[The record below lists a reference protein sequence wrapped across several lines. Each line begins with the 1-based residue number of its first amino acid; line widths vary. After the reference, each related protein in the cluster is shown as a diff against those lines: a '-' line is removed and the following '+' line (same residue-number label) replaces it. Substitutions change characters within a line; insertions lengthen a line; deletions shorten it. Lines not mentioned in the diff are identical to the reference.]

1 MKNKKRSTILG
12 NLEETVAS
20 QPVSGKEEQRQA
32 QRMSRESILNSIGSM
47 AQGGSG
53 DRSPINA
60 AYEQRQAA
68 REQARADRYQS
79 LVRDAQSLFDE
90 NGKLNSGVTTQRLG
104 QLSQRT
110 REVYR
115 ERTEGNEKFLRDLD
129 SYLQRLAAG
138 QLASGMT
145 RKLLPQEQRDALRD
159 QIAGQ
164 APWDQTGTRRRSG
177 AGTTT
182 TGSPAMQKWLTPQEQ
197 EEAAERE
204 ASGYVSPESY
214 AASIRANEAA
224 AQRIRARSRT
234 GANGSHLRA
243 ADGGGSLTEQQQALV
258 DDLMQRSARSRME
271 AEAEAART
279 AAFRGSDYWLERA
292 NELEAKNRESRS
304 SYGGMM
310 QGGTAFRE
318 TPEFTRAERQ
328 ELDRARENYYYTKNA
343 ERWGSMPED
352 LRQKALEAAGYTTDS
367 VLAWQS
373 GDEAALAGMDPEQR
387 AQRQRDQRARRNE
400 IAAILAG
407 AGYEPEEVIEY
418 ASRLRNAEQM
428 GERTTAAADWA
439 TQNVGTGILGTVG
452 TYATNLLSPVGA
464 VGILA
469 QKIFRGGAGAAEYR
483 PVDYNTPSMYLSQGT
498 SAIRGAVGGQM
509 GAVGKFAYDTVN
521 SAVDSA
527 ARMLVGRVIGA
538 GLMPDAA
545 ASEAATER
553 LSKFVSG
560 FISTQM
566 SGEVFANSFVQA
578 KENGSTDADALLD
591 SVTSAVI
598 EGLTEKYSVEA
609 ILSNPNGLTWTA
621 LRNSFLSE
629 GSEEMASDFLNTIY
643 DELKNGDDSELR
655 TQYRELL
662 AGGATENDAFNRVFG
677 DYVKQVV
684 LDGLAGGLSGIA
696 MSGAAELGE
705 SWRYGQSGVYS
716 DPENAAALVREA
728 LELDPENRTA
738 LAARGRVEAG
748 AGLTGRQAKELTRN
762 NDARIAMQ
770 EAAGTSAVPTADEQ
784 LAEELYRQYGET
796 AGAAAAQQNED
807 LAAELQREY
816 GPVYRQNRALEAQEA
831 AAQKS
836 AVPADRSGTEAPA
849 APRRTAQEPTNGAE
863 RQITSR
869 TGKGG
874 GAARQAAETGTAEQK
889 APAAQERKRTGYVQ
903 PAGGTP
909 VAGTDV
915 VRVERAGDDGL
926 TLLRADGSTT
936 TLDAAKTAGTALE
949 VLRAAEELPEYKD
962 PLTLNGMLRAYEGYL
977 GGGQS
982 TPARAEDFLDSYA
995 IALTAG
1001 AEGESRSVLAGI
1013 TEDSRLRSAIE
1024 TGYRR
1029 GAELAKGQSL
1039 ARHLGSAGA
1048 AALEA
1053 HGYRYPEEFGAFYQ
1067 AGQEGLSFLEAKR
1080 MAGVSG
1086 LGEVR
1091 KAVFTAAW
1099 EAGRKD
1105 GNDYEE
1111 TSGYDLGFEDGSRY
1125 AVSDDGGQ
1133 RAAGVGA
1140 RGQAGAVEEGA
1151 GGSESREGGRVGG
1164 RGAGHEGARTDLKK
1178 LGVASGTDAVQRVV
1192 RRERHDYGGEV
1203 ITVSD
1208 RLEVY
1213 GADGKKTTVQAISTG
1228 KDVILR
1234 EGDPMYGQHRLHEL
1248 EHVRQRSMTDE
1259 EITAAFKEKTKDL
1272 PDGKVRSILRAYALD
1287 YYGLYGEDSTTMG
1300 DIYREYLA
1308 DRAAGIPQKET
1319 DKAVRL
1325 PDERNAARDQRDGIR
1340 AMRSNQTGAKDRP
1353 SGRYSFWGYAD
1364 DGRGIYE
1371 GNFPKGT
1378 PKKAKGEKILSY
1390 IRDVW
1395 AKKPIRLKIENEN
1408 GIRYIEAKFDP
1419 SFDESGNVPTDASK
1433 LMGGNR
1439 HGTSAEQRVTLDLA
1453 DDYYQIAKESRY
1465 NYSKPEIGKATNPH
1479 SGVRTWHYF
1488 FNDIYF
1494 AEHGERELTPYRVS
1508 INVKEKD
1515 DGNFFYSFSAEKEG
1529 TPTQRTLHAAVN
1541 SDNAANG
1548 NSFDTRVAQEKASV
1562 KQKNRFSVSEPVEE
1576 TRDLIAVHNL
1586 TEENLESSLDIGG
1599 LPSPS
1604 IAIIKA
1610 EQGHSKY
1617 GPISIVFDKS
1627 TIDPQADSRNK
1638 IYGSDAWTPTVPR
1651 VEYQVN
1657 SKRAGDLEYEL
1668 NSLAKQTAGG
1678 IFSSASA
1685 LRSLGIDDASSLNR
1699 QQLAEKLADNDTVR
1713 AAYLADQGKTLDPE
1727 RMVKQFNRYGNE
1739 ALQMLIDRVGVQE
1752 LAGAVA
1758 ELETGNRDAANGISD
1773 AVREIIRDT
1782 YEQNHRGFL
1791 DRKPE
1796 LKQARLDRYMENN
1809 VSRVTVEDFVKDAW
1823 EMYQDGGQTKDE
1835 IDRMATREK
1844 LREAANTADVQAW
1857 IEEKLDGLLGKA
1869 GIYNGK
1875 DRYTPSGNSRSFAQ
1889 LHYDYTLENI
1899 VRAMNGLQQARGEGI
1914 WGASA
1919 ESFVAVGT
1927 PDYRSI
1933 DEVRA
1938 DKGRLREATEEEYDA
1953 LKAKLDPMIEEII
1966 TGVRNSNKAH
1976 SDNQFEEIDII
1987 GSLLL
1992 DAAKGTK
1999 TKAAIRSVFRKNGYT
2014 ISDAL
2019 IARAQ
2024 SLYSE
2029 AAKMPTK
2036 YFEAKPRRA
2045 VSFEEAKAIIVPDNN
2060 SAALVQRLEQGGAN
2074 VIPYKAGDEQ
2084 ARLEALNSMREVR
2097 FSVSEE
2103 AEPTS
2108 SAEYAQMQRGR
2119 APAGPSEREAA
2130 EQRKR
2135 QVTLLSHMT
2144 ERAFEL
2150 RRQFTEGTQRDLRTT
2165 DIPDVASDLLRFAG
2179 RKAMG
2184 RGELEQRL
2192 SDIAMKA
2199 ARSQNLMEA
2208 YQIAKE
2214 EADYLAADMM
2224 RNATGQTDEA
2234 KDMWD
2239 GIRQTMRSGGRPVKL
2254 AITGQNRADLEREG
2268 GYEHLRKRLMGYAF
2282 LSAGGTPVDVFYEQ
2296 ELTPRFPT
2304 AFPDTIQN
2312 PADQLIRIVE
2322 VLDRFRQIFKS
2333 PWAGDAAEDTEL
2345 LSQEILQRLYN
2356 ANVQAPSA
2364 EAYAAQR
2371 EEMLQAHYEQRI
2383 AETRQRMQTEMENL
2397 RRSFDEKRQGER
2409 TARQEQ
2415 KDRDALL
2422 HLAQRLDRVKVG
2434 SQWKAKAA
2442 ELVGNL
2448 DTIAK
2453 SMTGRTII
2461 GDRIGNLSADGIET
2475 VGEDDLG
2482 RKYVDIETLRDW
2494 VREMQA
2500 QNPDFMPDR
2509 RTMEKIGRLDK
2520 VQIADMDIGDVRA
2533 LLNAMQ
2539 NLENEMRTSK
2549 KLIDAEDRRD
2559 VAIQTAET
2567 ISDIRGSKGVPLTG
2581 VKAAWNRLII
2591 NEGLSPV
2598 RFLHRVTGYNDE
2610 DPLYRATQAL
2620 QKGET
2625 AMHDYT
2631 RRAEAMFRGFMED
2644 KKFMASLAGEKART
2658 IQITGLDESG
2668 HSLTLPITPDMQIA
2682 IFLHSFNNDNI
2693 RHAERGGFVIPDLA
2707 LLRKGKVEE
2716 AYTSG
2721 TLLRLR
2727 RSQMKAV
2734 EQNMTE
2740 REVQFARAVY
2750 RYFNGMSK
2758 SELNEV
2764 SRKLLGYD
2772 VATVRNYY
2780 PIETSRDFARGAPET
2795 VKRDGTIEGSGYLK
2809 SREGAAGPINLR
2821 GVTDTLER
2829 AIAQHSKYVGLAIPI
2844 RNFGKIYGNS
2854 TWRITPTEETG
2865 ALLTQ
2870 DVAPSSLRRVLN
2882 QKWGA
2887 GASAYIDKLMADLQN
2902 PAKEIDAWAKTMG
2915 KVRSNYAGAVLT
2927 MNASVA
2933 IKQAASYPT
2942 AAAVVG
2948 WAPLVK
2954 AMTNWEKTDINFIA
2968 EHTPLLW
2975 YRSKGFSTQELG
2987 DMAKG
2992 KKQIPKGLNWIQGID
3007 VATVKKLWKAA
3018 EYYVRQEQPELEL
3031 RSGAYWDAV
3040 TEIYERI
3047 VLETQP
3053 DYTTMERPQLLRS
3066 RNTLL
3071 QNLAMFKTQP
3081 FQNFN
3086 IAYDALANLQAK
3098 EQQLKAAQDEAHRF
3112 DSEETRERVRKAKE
3126 NLKNAKKGA
3135 SRAVSALLVS
3145 AAVFSAMT
3153 LLWNVIRGN
3162 LRRYKDKDKDKV
3174 TVESFLKTFG
3184 SDTAGS
3190 LAGILPFGSDAY
3202 EVFAALVLGDRYYG
3216 MEALTPSAISDFL
3229 EELVK
3234 LDDTVKDLFKVFK
3247 GDAPVMDTVQ
3257 TANRLVT
3264 TASKLF
3270 GAPIENV
3277 ENIGK
3282 AVSFWA
3288 MKPFMSKEEADYWY
3302 RYYTTKTTAQGRRNE
3317 DKADIYAVYRSG
3329 DRSAY
3334 ESMRAAM
3341 EKWIWQA
3348 NSRYQSGELTREEAQ
3363 ASAGETMDSA
3373 MAAQIKDEYM
3383 AGGITDAEATDLL
3396 QKIGGKD
3403 KDKAVE
3409 AVAKWHFQRDGG
3421 GKDAS
3426 AAQATA
3432 YYEFAQPAGISMEAF
3447 AEAWD
3452 FHNDVEADKD
3462 SSGKTVPGSAKQKV
3476 VDYIQGLGLGRDQE
3490 KALWDALKGNWKDTD
3505 TPWE

>member
-1 MKNKKRSTILG
+1 MAKNRKRSTIIAELREKA
-12 NLEETVAS
+12 NA
-20 QPVSGKEEQRQA
+20 PQA
-32 QRMSRESILNSIGSM
+32 QRGSDIEREKQNSSREEILADLRNV
-47 AQGGSG
+47 AAGGKPG
-53 DRSPINA
+53 ANRINE
-60 AYEQRQAA
+60 AYAEYRQKK
-68 REQARADRYQS
+68 EQARADRYQS
-79 LVRDAQSLFDE
+79 LVRDTQSLFDG
-90 NGKLNSGVTTQRLG
+90 NGRLNSGVTTQQLG

-110 REVYR
+110 REIYK
-115 ERTEGNEKFLRDLD
+115 ERTESNAKFLKDLD

-145 RKLLPQEQRDALRD
+145 SKLLPQEQRDALRD

-164 APWDQTGTRRRSG
+164 APWDRTVTRRRSG

-182 TGSPAMQKWLTPQEQ
+182 TGSP
-197 EEAAERE
+197 
-204 ASGYVSPESY
+204 
-214 AASIRANEAA
+214 
-224 AQRIRARSRT
+224 T
-234 GANGSHLRA
+234 GDA
-243 ADGGGSLTEQQQALV
+243 GGGAGGVPLLSQYKRAE
-258 DDLMQRSARSRME
+258 SG
-271 AEAEAART
+271 AEAQILQNTARI
-279 AAFRGSDYWLERA
+279 AELERRA
-292 NELEAKNRESRS
+292 QAW
-304 SYGGMM
+304 GAM
-310 QGGTAFRE
+310 QGGTGDRE
-318 TPEFTRAERQ
+318 AQAEILRLEDQNRQ
-328 ELDRARENYYYTKNA
+328 
-343 ERWGSMPED
+343 
-352 LRQKALEAAGYTTDS
+352 LEAQKKAYRRAG
-367 VLAWQS
+367 
-373 GDEAALAGMDPEQR
+373 E
-387 AQRQRDQRARRNE
+387 
-400 IAAILAG
+400 
-407 AGYEPEEVIEY
+407 
-418 ASRLRNAEQM
+418 
-428 GERTTAAADWA
+428 
-439 TQNVGTGILGTVG
+439 
-452 TYATNLLSPVGA
+452 
-464 VGILA
+464 
-469 QKIFRGGAGAAEYR
+469 
-483 PVDYNTPSMYLSQGT
+483 
-498 SAIRGAVGGQM
+498 
-509 GAVGKFAYDTVN
+509 
-521 SAVDSA
+521 
-527 ARMLVGRVIGA
+527 
-538 GLMPDAA
+538 
-545 ASEAATER
+545 TER
-553 LSKFVSG
+553 LR
-560 FISTQM
+560 QEM
-566 SGEVFANSFVQA
+566 PERP
-578 KENGSTDADALLD
+578 
-591 SVTSAVI
+591 
-598 EGLTEKYSVEA
+598 EA
-609 ILSNPNGLTWTA
+609 YT
-621 LRNSFLSE
+621 
-629 GSEEMASDFLNTIY
+629 
-643 DELKNGDDSELR
+643 
-655 TQYRELL
+655 
-662 AGGATENDAFNRVFG
+662 
-677 DYVKQVV
+677 
-684 LDGLAGGLSGIA
+684 
-696 MSGAAELGE
+696 
-705 SWRYGQSGVYS
+705 
-716 DPENAAALVREA
+716 PENAAQYLARGKYLASKDAWTEEDRAEARELQAALVQPVWADSAVKHAEAGDILDIQQVAEDLQTRLNATGDARLLGLPGETGEA
-728 LELDPENRTA
+728 LDRFISQDLGEMTA
-738 LAARGRVEAG
+738 LGQGLIRGTGAQSLARGIFAGNEDTQAQMDRGDRQYEFLMQNGGTGVQASGFAGNTLGSVAAMTAAAG
-748 AGLTGRQAKELTRN
+748 AADVVLG
-762 NDARIAMQ
+762 
-770 EAAGTSAVPTADEQ
+770 AVPGFVSLSPGLQAAAKTAAAFMTQDAVSNLGAEMTGEMTMDEYMGGIVRSGLSGMVGQGASNAVMGTVGRVAEGIETTGLAKILANRKLMTPFMEYVRQLSGAMAFTAAKTGTELALTEEQDLPSGEQ
-784 LAEELYRQYGET
+784 LAQQLTAAFLFSALNSAISTAEITRENKAYLEEVAGKLQNGMNEIIQAGTKAGASQENINVRLVQYSREVQSALDALESQYIPGGQAYVDALRDQAVQLRNWAGSYLTAAPEQLNGGMDAGTVYRGTVYAGPVTPEAAAGGMPPVSAEAGSISRNVSTGKAAQTEGPGAQEIAQQLQQAVQQGVRDQANRQEAEDLYRQYGET

-836 AVPADRSGTEAPA
+836 AAPADRSGTEAPA
-849 APRRTAQEPTNGAE
+849 APRQAAQEPTNGAE

-869 TGKGG
+869 TGKSG
-874 GAARQAAETGTAEQK
+874 GAARQAAETGAAAQK

-909 VAGTDV
+909 VAGTDI
-915 VRVERAGDDGL
+915 VRVEQAGDGGL
-926 TLLRADGSTT
+926 TLLRTDGSTAD
-936 TLDAAKTAGTALE
+936 LSAVKTAGTALE
-949 VLRAAEELPEYKD
+949 VLSAAEELPEYKD

-1013 TEDSRLRSAIE
+1013 TEDSRLRSAME

-1029 GAELAKGQSL
+1029 GAELSKGKRL
-1039 ARHLGSAGA
+1039 AQHLGSAGA
-1048 AALEA
+1048 AALEE

-1067 AGQEGLSFLEAKR
+1067 AGQEGLSFPEAKR

-1151 GGSESREGGRVGG
+1151 GGSESREGGRLRD

-1178 LGVASGTDAVQRVV
+1178 LGVASGTDAAQRVV
-1192 RRERHDYGGEV
+1192 RREHHDYGGEV

-1300 DIYREYLA
+1300 DLYREYLA

-1340 AMRSNQTGAKDRP
+1340 AMRSNQD
-1353 SGRYSFWGYAD
+1353 
-1364 DGRGIYE
+1364 
-1371 GNFPKGT
+1371 
-1378 PKKAKGEKILSY
+1378 GEKPAYAINREYASELDAWAHAGMPEGERFELGSTGPVLQGLGAIESDIYINGDKVKIILQVHPEMTMAEIKKLPEILEDPVFVLKSKTRENS
-1390 IRDVW
+1390 IVLIGMNR
-1395 AKKPIRLKIENEN
+1395 AKNEMPILTAVNLL
-1408 GIRYIEAKFDP
+1408 P
-1419 SFDESGNVPTDASK
+1419 QESGFVLDDMQKVKSAYAKTDSKTKTAAERTLDFIKSSDVLFLDKKRATTILRRMGTGSPMNLLRSGYIGSIAYEDGFVKADGVPFSSIANEREENYSVSTPERDSAGRE
-1433 LMGGNR
+1433 L
-1439 HGTSAEQRVTLDLA
+1439 SAEQAEYFKDSKVRDKDGNLLVLYHGTGMEWYSEEYFGETGE
-1453 DDYYQIAKESRY
+1453 DDYPFTEFVEGAESGESWADIVPSAGIWMTSDEEIAREYASGNGVFALYARMKEPLDATTREGAERLAGVMTEYYDMTWRSGDEEIEFTAEDVLEGIIGIKKRLPDGKDFHDPI
-1465 NYSKPEIGKATNPH
+1465 NYAIKKMQEGKLRED
-1479 SGVRTWHYF
+1479 GLII
-1488 FNDIYF
+1488 NDIYR
-1494 AEHGERELTPYRVS
+1494 GY
-1508 INVKEKD
+1508 K
-1515 DGNFFYSFSAEKEG
+1515 
-1529 TPTQRTLHAAVN
+1529 
-1541 SDNAANG
+1541 
-1548 NSFDTRVAQEKASV
+1548 
-1562 KQKNRFSVSEPVEE
+1562 SVSYVALFQSDIKSVYNKKP
-1576 TRDLIAVHNL
+1576 TRK
-1586 TEENLESSLDIGG
+1586 TDI
-1599 LPSPS
+1599 
-1604 IAIIKA
+1604 
-1610 EQGHSKY
+1610 
-1617 GPISIVFDKS
+1617 
-1627 TIDPQADSRNK
+1627 
-1638 IYGSDAWTPTVPR
+1638 
-1651 VEYQVN
+1651 
-1657 SKRAGDLEYEL
+1657 
-1668 NSLAKQTAGG
+1668 
-1678 IFSSASA
+1678 
-1685 LRSLGIDDASSLNR
+1685 
-1699 QQLAEKLADNDTVR
+1699 
-1713 AAYLADQGKTLDPE
+1713 
-1727 RMVKQFNRYGNE
+1727 RY
-1739 ALQMLIDRVGVQE
+1739 
-1752 LAGAVA
+1752 
-1758 ELETGNRDAANGISD
+1758 
-1773 AVREIIRDT
+1773 
-1782 YEQNHRGFL
+1782 
-1791 DRKPE
+1791 
-1796 LKQARLDRYMENN
+1796 
-1809 VSRVTVEDFVKDAW
+1809 
-1823 EMYQDGGQTKDE
+1823 
-1835 IDRMATREK
+1835 
-1844 LREAANTADVQAW
+1844 
-1857 IEEKLDGLLGKA
+1857 
-1869 GIYNGK
+1869 
-1875 DRYTPSGNSRSFAQ
+1875 
-1889 LHYDYTLENI
+1889 
-1899 VRAMNGLQQARGEGI
+1899 
-1914 WGASA
+1914 
-1919 ESFVAVGT
+1919 
-1927 PDYRSI
+1927 
-1933 DEVRA
+1933 
-1938 DKGRLREATEEEYDA
+1938 
-1953 LKAKLDPMIEEII
+1953 
-1966 TGVRNSNKAH
+1966 
-1976 SDNQFEEIDII
+1976 
-1987 GSLLL
+1987 
-1992 DAAKGTK
+1992 
-1999 TKAAIRSVFRKNGYT
+1999 
-2014 ISDAL
+2014 
-2019 IARAQ
+2019 
-2024 SLYSE
+2024 
-2029 AAKMPTK
+2029 
-2036 YFEAKPRRA
+2036 
-2045 VSFEEAKAIIVPDNN
+2045 
-2060 SAALVQRLEQGGAN
+2060 
-2074 VIPYKAGDEQ
+2074 
-2084 ARLEALNSMREVR
+2084 
-2097 FSVSEE
+2097 SVSEE
-2103 AEPTS
+2103 AEPAS

-2150 RRQFTEGTQRDLRTT
+2150 RRQFTEGTQRDLRAT

-2184 RGELEQRL
+2184 RSELEQRL

-2199 ARSQNLMEA
+2199 ARSQNPMEA
-2208 YQIAKE
+2208 YQVAKE

-2239 GIRQTMRSGGRPVKL
+2239 GIRQTMRSGGKPVKL
-2254 AITGQNRADLEREG
+2254 AITGQSRADLEREG

-2312 PADQLIRIVE
+2312 PADQLIRIVD

-2475 VGEDDLG
+2475 VGEDDIG
-2482 RKYVDIETLRDW
+2482 RKYVNIETLRDW

-2539 NLENEMRTSK
+2539 NLENEMRTSR
-2549 KLIDAEDRRD
+2549 KLIDAQDKRD
-2559 VAIQTAET
+2559 VAVQTAET
-2567 ISDIRGSKGVPLTG
+2567 VSDIESARGVRPVG
-2581 VKAAWNRLII
+2581 VKKAWSDLIVT
-2591 NEGLSPV
+2591 EGLSPV

-2610 DPLYRATQAL
+2610 DPLYRAAQAL

-2625 AMHDYT
+2625 KMHDYA

-2644 KKFMASLAGEKART
+2644 KAFMGSLAGPKART
-2658 IQITGLDESG
+2658 IEVTGLGPGGTKE
-2668 HSLTLPITPDMQIA
+2668 TVKITPDMQIA
-2682 IFLHSFNNDNI
+2682 IFLHSFNNDNV
-2693 RHAERGGFVIPDLA
+2693 RHAERGGFVVPDYD
-2707 LLRKGKVEE
+2707 LLRKGHVSE
-2716 AYTSG
+2716 AYNQG
-2721 TLLRLR
+2721 TILRLR
-2727 RSQMKAV
+2727 RSQMRAV
-2734 EQNMTE
+2734 QQNMTE
-2740 REVQFARAVY
+2740 REVQFARAIY
-2750 RYFNGMSK
+2750 RYFNTMSK
-2758 SELNEV
+2758 DELNEV

-2772 VATVRNYY
+2772 IAGVKNYY
-2780 PIETSRDFARGAPET
+2780 RIETNRKFRGGQPET
-2795 VKRDGTIEGSGYLK
+2795 VVRDGKLENSGFTK
-2809 SREGAAGPINLR
+2809 ERTGASGPIDLR
-2821 GVTDTLER
+2821 GASDTLMR
-2829 AIAQHSKYVGLAIPI
+2829 AISQHAKYVGLAIPV
-2844 RNFGKIYGNS
+2844 RNFGKLYGNS
-2854 TWRITPTEETG
+2854 SWAITPTEEEG
-2865 ALLTQ
+2865 ATAAQQLTAQ
-2870 DVAPSSLRRVLN
+2870 SLKWVLDR
-2882 QKWGA
+2882 KWGEE
-2887 GASAYIDKLMADLQN
+2887 ASRYIDKLMGDIQN
-2902 PAKEIDAWAKTMG
+2902 PSRNLDSWARNMAKI
-2915 KVRSNYAGAVLT
+2915 RSSYAGSVLT

-2933 IKQAASYPT
+2933 VKQAASYPT

-2948 WAPLVK
+2948 WGPLIK
-2954 AMTNWEKTDINFIA
+2954 AMTDWKKSDINFIA

-3031 RSGAYWDAV
+3031 RSDAYWDAV

-3066 RNTLL
+3066 ENTLL

-3098 EQQLKAAQDEAHRF
+3098 ERQLKAAQDEAHRF

-3126 NLKNAKKGA
+3126 NLKKAKRGA
-3135 SRAVSALLVS
+3135 SWAVSALIVS
-3145 AAVFSAMT
+3145 AKVFSAMT
-3153 LLWNVIRGN
+3153 LVWNLFKGN
-3162 LRRYKDKDKDKV
+3162 IKRYSKDGKDNEYSWEAV
-3174 TVESFLKTFG
+3174 GRAFLSKTFW

-3229 EELVK
+3229 EEVVK

-3302 RYYTTKTTAQGRRNE
+3302 RYYTQKTTAQGRSSA
-3317 DKADIYAVYRSG
+3317 DKDDIYAAYRSG
-3329 DRSAY
+3329 NTDGYR
-3334 ESMRAAM
+3334 SMRDAM
-3341 EKWIWQA
+3341 EKWVWQE
-3348 NSRYQSGELTREEAQ
+3348 NEKYQSGEITREEAQ
-3363 ASAGETMDSA
+3363 EKAAERMDGA
-3373 MAAQIKDEYM
+3373 MRDRIKEDLLG
-3383 AGGITDAEATDLL
+3383 GGIDRKTAEKLL
-3396 QKIGGKD
+3396 RTIGGQDEEKARESVDAWLYRD
-3403 KDKAVE
+3403 KSGNQE
-3409 AVAKWHFQRDGG
+3409 
-3421 GKDAS
+3421 AS
-3426 AAQATA
+3426 AAQAGA
-3432 YYEFAQPAGISMEAF
+3432 YYAFAEPAGLSTEVF

-3452 FHNDVEADKD
+3452 FKQNVEGDKD

-3476 VDYIQGLGLGRDQE
+3476 VDYIQGLGLSRDQE

>member
-1 MKNKKRSTILG
+1 MAKKKKRSTVIAGLQ
-12 NLEETVAS
+12 ETANEPQV
-20 QPVSGKEEQRQA
+20 QRGSDIEREKQHS
-32 QRMSRESILNSIGSM
+32 SREEILANLRNV
-47 AQGGSG
+47 AAGGKSSG
-53 DRSPINA
+53 NKINE
-60 AYEQRQAA
+60 AYAEYRQKK
-68 REQARADRYQS
+68 EQARADRYQS
-79 LVRDAQSLFDE
+79 LVRDTQSLFDG
-90 NGKLNSGVTTQRLG
+90 NGRLNSGVTTQQLG

-110 REVYR
+110 REVYK
-115 ERTEGNEKFLRDLD
+115 ERTEANAKFLQDLD

-138 QLASGMT
+138 QLASGMAG
-145 RKLLPQEQRDALRD
+145 KLLPQEQRDALRD

-164 APWDQTGTRRRSG
+164 APWDRTAARRRSG
-177 AGTTT
+177 VGTTT
-182 TGSPAMQKWLTPQEQ
+182 TGSP
-197 EEAAERE
+197 
-204 ASGYVSPESY
+204 
-214 AASIRANEAA
+214 
-224 AQRIRARSRT
+224 T
-234 GANGSHLRA
+234 GDA
-243 ADGGGSLTEQQQALV
+243 GGGAGGVPLLSQYKRAE
-258 DDLMQRSARSRME
+258 SG
-271 AEAEAART
+271 AEAQILQNTARI
-279 AAFRGSDYWLERA
+279 AELERRA
-292 NELEAKNRESRS
+292 QAW
-304 SYGGMM
+304 GAM
-310 QGGTAFRE
+310 QGGTGDRE
-318 TPEFTRAERQ
+318 AQAEILRLEDQNRQ
-328 ELDRARENYYYTKNA
+328 
-343 ERWGSMPED
+343 
-352 LRQKALEAAGYTTDS
+352 LEAQKKAYRRAG
-367 VLAWQS
+367 
-373 GDEAALAGMDPEQR
+373 E
-387 AQRQRDQRARRNE
+387 
-400 IAAILAG
+400 
-407 AGYEPEEVIEY
+407 
-418 ASRLRNAEQM
+418 
-428 GERTTAAADWA
+428 
-439 TQNVGTGILGTVG
+439 
-452 TYATNLLSPVGA
+452 
-464 VGILA
+464 
-469 QKIFRGGAGAAEYR
+469 
-483 PVDYNTPSMYLSQGT
+483 
-498 SAIRGAVGGQM
+498 
-509 GAVGKFAYDTVN
+509 
-521 SAVDSA
+521 
-527 ARMLVGRVIGA
+527 
-538 GLMPDAA
+538 
-545 ASEAATER
+545 TER
-553 LSKFVSG
+553 LR
-560 FISTQM
+560 QEM
-566 SGEVFANSFVQA
+566 PERP
-578 KENGSTDADALLD
+578 
-591 SVTSAVI
+591 
-598 EGLTEKYSVEA
+598 EA
-609 ILSNPNGLTWTA
+609 YT
-621 LRNSFLSE
+621 
-629 GSEEMASDFLNTIY
+629 
-643 DELKNGDDSELR
+643 
-655 TQYRELL
+655 
-662 AGGATENDAFNRVFG
+662 
-677 DYVKQVV
+677 
-684 LDGLAGGLSGIA
+684 
-696 MSGAAELGE
+696 
-705 SWRYGQSGVYS
+705 
-716 DPENAAALVREA
+716 PENAAQYL
-728 LELDPENRTA
+728 
-738 LAARGRVEAG
+738 ARGRYLASKDAWTEEDRAEARELQAALVQPVWADSAVKHAEAG
-748 AGLTGRQAKELTRN
+748 DILDIQQVAEDLQTRLNATG
-762 NDARIAMQ
+762 DARLLGLPGETGEALDRFISQDLGEMTALGQGLIRGTGAHSLARGIFAGNEDTQAQIDRGDRQYEFLMQ
-770 EAAGTSAVPTADEQ
+770 NGGTGVQASGFVGNTLGSVAGMTAAAGAAGGVLGAVPGFVSLSPGLQAAAKTAAAFMTQDAVSNLGAEMTGEMTMDEYMGGIVRSGLAGMVGQTASGLVNSGIAQLLSKHDLMTPFMEFVRQMAGSTAFTAAKTGTELALTERQDLPSGEQ
-784 LAEELYRQYGET
+784 LAQQMATAFLFSAVNSAIGTIETTRESRARMEASVAQMQQDFEKISTGAQSAEDIRETGDRILQYSRDIRQTISQNYYPGQQAYIDQVRSVLDTLDERVGALMQGTVPAPQPGITDGAAPAGYSGIPGAPDGLVPSGGGQAAQAEGPGAQEIAQQLQQAVQQGVRDQANRQEAEGLYRQYGET
-796 AGAAAAQQNED
+796 AGAAAAQRNED

-831 AAQKS
+831 AAAAPAEQKN
-836 AVPADRSGTEAPA
+836 AAPADRSGTEAPA

-863 RQITSR
+863 RQTTSR
-869 TGKGG
+869 TGKSG
-874 GAARQAAETGTAEQK
+874 GAARQTAETGTAAQK

-915 VRVERAGDDGL
+915 VRVEQAGDGGL
-926 TLLRADGSTT
+926 TLLREDGRT
-936 TLDAAKTAGTALE
+936 AALSDVKTAGTALE

-1001 AEGESRSVLAGI
+1001 AEGESRSALAGI
-1013 TEDSRLRSAIE
+1013 TEDGRLRSAME

-1029 GAELAKGQSL
+1029 GAEISKGKRLAQ
-1039 ARHLGSAGA
+1039 HLGSAGA
-1048 AALEA
+1048 AALEE

-1140 RGQAGAVEEGA
+1140 RGQAGAVEEGT

-1178 LGVASGTDAVQRVV
+1178 LGVASGTEAEQRVV

-1300 DIYREYLA
+1300 DLYREYLA
-1308 DRAAGIPQKET
+1308 DRAAGISQKET

-1325 PDERNAARDQRDGIR
+1325 PDERNTAKDQRRDIY
-1340 AMRSNQTGAKDRP
+1340 AMRGNQKPAYEEWDIQNALYDAMDHADAGDDNMIRVGEMPRFVTGLTGIEGDFYLYRNH
-1353 SGRYSFWGYAD
+1353 
-1364 DGRGIYE
+1364 IYE
-1371 GNFPKGT
+1371 NMATAEEAKQAGRFDKNAHYHGLGMEKMTDAIQSLEHPIMTIATKTKDGNPAVIMLLPVKGSNGA
-1378 PKKAKGEKILSY
+1378 PLYGVLSFYSNKAINGDMSRRPHVVLTIAERNFTEAGGRTGIE
-1390 IRDVW
+1390 DVV
-1395 AKKPIRLKIENEN
+1395 RN
-1408 GIRYIEAKFDP
+1408 GIREGRVL
-1419 SFDESGNVPTDASK
+1419 SFDKTMRDDLSLTADTAGIGSITEPSLKENVARFRKEIKGFKEKNKINYSVSAPERDSAGRE
-1433 LMGGNR
+1433 L
-1439 HGTSAEQRVTLDLA
+1439 SAEQAEYFKD
-1453 DDYYQIAKESRY
+1453 
-1465 NYSKPEIGKATNPH
+1465 SK
-1479 SGVRTWHYF
+1479 VR
-1488 FNDIYF
+1488 D
-1494 AEHGERELTPYRVS
+1494 
-1508 INVKEKD
+1508 K
-1515 DGNFFYSFSAEKEG
+1515 DGNLLPVYHGSAAVFTEFSHSFGGAHGSAEGQGFYFTDYKPMAEGYEKEG
-1529 TPTQRTLHAAVN
+1529 GQLLEGYLDIKKPLSDSELTLRRNEVTKLVKAIDPTGDDLVSNYDSSGMGYPSRAWYNRALRETVDVLMQNDTDSELMGEIANAFGDREPVLKAAREQLGYDGYIVDGKYDGATVYVAFDSN
-1541 SDNAANG
+1541 QFKNADNKSPTTNP
-1548 NSFDTRVAQEKASV
+1548 DIRY
-1562 KQKNRFSVSEPVEE
+1562 SVSE
-1576 TRDLIAVHNL
+1576 
-1586 TEENLESSLDIGG
+1586 
-1599 LPSPS
+1599 
-1604 IAIIKA
+1604 
-1610 EQGHSKY
+1610 
-1617 GPISIVFDKS
+1617 
-1627 TIDPQADSRNK
+1627 
-1638 IYGSDAWTPTVPR
+1638 
-1651 VEYQVN
+1651 
-1657 SKRAGDLEYEL
+1657 
-1668 NSLAKQTAGG
+1668 
-1678 IFSSASA
+1678 
-1685 LRSLGIDDASSLNR
+1685 
-1699 QQLAEKLADNDTVR
+1699 
-1713 AAYLADQGKTLDPE
+1713 
-1727 RMVKQFNRYGNE
+1727 
-1739 ALQMLIDRVGVQE
+1739 
-1752 LAGAVA
+1752 
-1758 ELETGNRDAANGISD
+1758 
-1773 AVREIIRDT
+1773 
-1782 YEQNHRGFL
+1782 
-1791 DRKPE
+1791 
-1796 LKQARLDRYMENN
+1796 
-1809 VSRVTVEDFVKDAW
+1809 
-1823 EMYQDGGQTKDE
+1823 
-1835 IDRMATREK
+1835 
-1844 LREAANTADVQAW
+1844 
-1857 IEEKLDGLLGKA
+1857 
-1869 GIYNGK
+1869 
-1875 DRYTPSGNSRSFAQ
+1875 
-1889 LHYDYTLENI
+1889 DY
-1899 VRAMNGLQQARGEGI
+1899 
-1914 WGASA
+1914 
-1919 ESFVAVGT
+1919 
-1927 PDYRSI
+1927 
-1933 DEVRA
+1933 
-1938 DKGRLREATEEEYDA
+1938 
-1953 LKAKLDPMIEEII
+1953 
-1966 TGVRNSNKAH
+1966 
-1976 SDNQFEEIDII
+1976 
-1987 GSLLL
+1987 
-1992 DAAKGTK
+1992 
-1999 TKAAIRSVFRKNGYT
+1999 
-2014 ISDAL
+2014 
-2019 IARAQ
+2019 
-2024 SLYSE
+2024 
-2029 AAKMPTK
+2029 
-2036 YFEAKPRRA
+2036 
-2045 VSFEEAKAIIVPDNN
+2045 
-2060 SAALVQRLEQGGAN
+2060 
-2074 VIPYKAGDEQ
+2074 
-2084 ARLEALNSMREVR
+2084 
-2097 FSVSEE
+2097 
-2103 AEPTS
+2103 EPTS

-2119 APAGPSEREAA
+2119 APAGPSAREAA

-2150 RRQFTEGTQRDLRTT
+2150 RRQFTEGTQRDLRAT
-2165 DIPDVASDLLRFAG
+2165 DIPDIASDLLRFAG

-2199 ARSQNLMEA
+2199 ARSQNPMEA
-2208 YQIAKE
+2208 YQVAKE

-2239 GIRQTMRSGGRPVKL
+2239 GIRQTLRSGGKPVKL
-2254 AITGQNRADLEREG
+2254 AITGQSRADLEREG

-2312 PADQLIRIVE
+2312 PADQLIRIVD

-2482 RKYVDIETLRDW
+2482 RKYADIETLRDW

-2539 NLENEMRTSK
+2539 NLENEMRTSR
-2549 KLIDAEDRRD
+2549 KLIDAQDKRD
-2559 VAIQTAET
+2559 VAVQTAET
-2567 ISDIRGSKGVPLTG
+2567 VSDIQSARGVPPVG
-2581 VKAAWNRLII
+2581 VKKAWSDLIVT
-2591 NEGLSPV
+2591 EGLSPV

-2610 DPLYRATQAL
+2610 DPLYRAGQAL

-2625 AMHDYT
+2625 KMHDYA

-2644 KKFMASLAGEKART
+2644 KAFMGSLAGPKART
-2658 IQITGLDESG
+2658 IEVTGLGANGTKE
-2668 HSLTLPITPDMQIA
+2668 TVKITPDMQIA
-2682 IFLHSFNNDNI
+2682 IFLHSFNNDNV
-2693 RHAERGGFVIPDLA
+2693 RHAERGGFVVPDYD
-2707 LLRKGKVEE
+2707 LLRKGHVSE
-2716 AYTSG
+2716 AYNQG

-2727 RSQMKAV
+2727 RSQMRAV
-2734 EQNMTE
+2734 QQNMTE
-2740 REVQFARAVY
+2740 REVQFARAIY
-2750 RYFNGMSK
+2750 RYFNTMSK
-2758 SELNEV
+2758 DEINEV

-2772 VATVRNYY
+2772 IAGVPNYY
-2780 PIETSRDFARGAPET
+2780 PIETNRKFRGGQPEA
-2795 VKRDGTIEGSGYLK
+2795 VKRDGTIEGMGFTK
-2809 SREGAAGPINLR
+2809 ERQGASGPINLR
-2821 GVTDTLER
+2821 GAVDTLTKSIER
-2829 AIAQHSKYVGLAIPI
+2829 HSKYVGLAIPV
-2844 RNFGKIYGNS
+2844 RNFGKLYGNGG
-2854 TWRITPTEETG
+2854 WAITPTEEEG
-2865 ALLTQ
+2865 ATAAQQLTAQ
-2870 DVAPSSLRRVLN
+2870 SLKWVLDR
-2882 QKWGA
+2882 KWGEE
-2887 GASAYIDKLMADLQN
+2887 ASRYIDKLMGDIQN
-2902 PAKEIDAWAKTMG
+2902 PSRNLDSWARNMAKI
-2915 KVRSNYAGAVLT
+2915 RSSYAGSVLT

-2933 IKQAASYPT
+2933 VKQAASYPT

-2948 WAPLVK
+2948 WGPLIK
-2954 AMTNWEKTDINFIA
+2954 AMTDWKKSDINFIA

-3031 RSGAYWDAV
+3031 RSDAYWDAV

-3066 RNTLL
+3066 ENTLM
-3071 QNLAMFKTQP
+3071 QNLAMFKTQS

-3098 EQQLKAAQDEAHRF
+3098 ERQLRTARDEAQRF
-3112 DSEETRERVRKAKE
+3112 DSEETRERVRKAEE
-3126 NLKNAKKGA
+3126 NLKKAKRGT
-3135 SRAVSALLVS
+3135 SWAVSALLVS
-3145 AAVFSAMT
+3145 AKVIAAMT
-3153 LLWNVIRGN
+3153 LVWNLVKGN
-3162 LRRYKDKDKDKV
+3162 IKRYSKDGKDNEYSWEAV
-3174 TVESFLKTFG
+3174 GRAFLSKTFW
-3184 SDTAGS
+3184 SDAAGS

-3302 RYYTTKTTAQGRRNE
+3302 RYYTQKTTAQGRSSA
-3317 DKADIYAVYRSG
+3317 DKDDIYAAYRSG
-3329 DRSAY
+3329 NTDGYR
-3334 ESMRAAM
+3334 SMRDAM
-3341 EKWIWQA
+3341 EKWVWQE
-3348 NSRYQSGELTREEAQ
+3348 NEKYQSGEITREEAQ
-3363 ASAGETMDSA
+3363 EKATERMDGA
-3373 MAAQIKDEYM
+3373 MRDRIKEDLLG
-3383 AGGITDAEATDLL
+3383 GGIDRKTAEKLL
-3396 QKIGGKD
+3396 RTIGGQDEEKARESVDAWLYRD
-3403 KDKAVE
+3403 KSGN
-3409 AVAKWHFQRDGG
+3409 Q
-3421 GKDAS
+3421 DAS
-3426 AAQATA
+3426 AAQAGA
-3432 YYEFAQPAGISMEAF
+3432 YYAFAEPAGLSTEVF

-3452 FHNDVEADKD
+3452 FKQNVEGDKD

>member
-1 MKNKKRSTILG
+1 MAKKRSTILSGLKEMAG
-12 NLEETVAS
+12 NTPQRGSDIEKTKEYADREE
-20 QPVSGKEEQRQA
+20 
-32 QRMSRESILNSIGSM
+32 ILSNLRTAAAGGDL
-47 AQGGSG
+47 GGS
-53 DRSPINA
+53 RINE
-60 AYEQRQAA
+60 AYAEYRQKK
-68 REQARADRYQS
+68 EQARADRYQS

-177 AGTTT
+177 AGTT
-182 TGSPAMQKWLTPQEQ
+182 GSP
-197 EEAAERE
+197 
-204 ASGYVSPESY
+204 
-214 AASIRANEAA
+214 
-224 AQRIRARSRT
+224 T
-234 GANGSHLRA
+234 GDA
-243 ADGGGSLTEQQQALV
+243 GGGAGGVPLLSQYKRAE
-258 DDLMQRSARSRME
+258 SG
-271 AEAEAART
+271 AEAQILQNTARI
-279 AAFRGSDYWLERA
+279 AELERRA
-292 NELEAKNRESRS
+292 QAW
-304 SYGGMM
+304 GAM
-310 QGGTAFRE
+310 QGGTGDRE
-318 TPEFTRAERQ
+318 AQAEILRLEDQNRQ
-328 ELDRARENYYYTKNA
+328 
-343 ERWGSMPED
+343 
-352 LRQKALEAAGYTTDS
+352 LEAQKKAYRRAG
-367 VLAWQS
+367 
-373 GDEAALAGMDPEQR
+373 E
-387 AQRQRDQRARRNE
+387 
-400 IAAILAG
+400 
-407 AGYEPEEVIEY
+407 
-418 ASRLRNAEQM
+418 
-428 GERTTAAADWA
+428 
-439 TQNVGTGILGTVG
+439 
-452 TYATNLLSPVGA
+452 
-464 VGILA
+464 
-469 QKIFRGGAGAAEYR
+469 
-483 PVDYNTPSMYLSQGT
+483 
-498 SAIRGAVGGQM
+498 
-509 GAVGKFAYDTVN
+509 
-521 SAVDSA
+521 
-527 ARMLVGRVIGA
+527 
-538 GLMPDAA
+538 
-545 ASEAATER
+545 TER
-553 LSKFVSG
+553 LR
-560 FISTQM
+560 QEM
-566 SGEVFANSFVQA
+566 PERP
-578 KENGSTDADALLD
+578 
-591 SVTSAVI
+591 
-598 EGLTEKYSVEA
+598 EA
-609 ILSNPNGLTWTA
+609 YT
-621 LRNSFLSE
+621 
-629 GSEEMASDFLNTIY
+629 
-643 DELKNGDDSELR
+643 
-655 TQYRELL
+655 
-662 AGGATENDAFNRVFG
+662 
-677 DYVKQVV
+677 
-684 LDGLAGGLSGIA
+684 
-696 MSGAAELGE
+696 
-705 SWRYGQSGVYS
+705 
-716 DPENAAALVREA
+716 PENAAQYLARGKYLASKDAWTEEDRAEARELQAALVQPVWADSAVKHAEAGDILDIQQVAEDLQTRLNATGDARLLGIPGETGEA
-728 LELDPENRTA
+728 LDRFISQDLGEMTA
-738 LAARGRVEAG
+738 LGRGIIRGTGAQSLARGIFAGNEDTQAQMDRGDRQYEFLMQHGGTGVQASGFAGNTLGSVAGMTAAAG
-748 AGLTGRQAKELTRN
+748 AADVVLG
-762 NDARIAMQ
+762 
-770 EAAGTSAVPTADEQ
+770 AVPGFVSLSPGLQAAAKTAAAFMTQDAVSNLGAEMTGEMTMDEYMGGIVRSGLSGMVGQTASGLVNSGIAQLLSKHDLMTPFMEFVRQMAGSTAFTAAKTGTELALTERQDLPSGEQ
-784 LAEELYRQYGET
+784 LAQQMAAAFLFSAVNSAIGTIETTRESRARMEASVAQMQQDFEKISTGAKSAEDIRETGDRILRYSRDIRQTISQNYYPGQQAYIDQVRSMLDTLDERVGALMKGTVPAPQPGITDGAAPAGYSGIPGAPDGLVPSGGGQAAQTEGPGAQEIAQQLQQAVRQGVRDQADRQEAEALYRQYGET
-796 AGAAAAQQNED
+796 AGAARAQQNED

-836 AVPADRSGTEAPA
+836 AATADRSGTEAPA

-1001 AEGESRSVLAGI
+1001 AEGESRSVLSGI
-1013 TEDSRLRSAIE
+1013 TEDSRLRSAME

-1048 AALEA
+1048 AALEE

-1067 AGQEGLSFLEAKR
+1067 AGQEGLSFPEAKR

-1151 GGSESREGGRVGG
+1151 GGRESRDGGRVRG
-1164 RGAGHEGARTDLKK
+1164 RGAGDAAARTSLKA
-1178 LGVASGTDAVQRVV
+1178 LGVASGTDAAQRVV
-1192 RRERHDYGGEV
+1192 SREENDYGGEV

-1248 EHVRQRSMTDE
+1248 EHLRQRSMTDE

-1287 YYGLYGEDSTTMG
+1287 YYGLYGADSTTMG
-1300 DIYREYLA
+1300 DLYREYLA

-1319 DKAVRL
+1319 DKAIRL
-1325 PDERNAARDQRDGIR
+1325 PDERKAARDQRDGIR
-1340 AMRSNQTGAKDRP
+1340 AMRASQSTRYGDYEKPITPKDVETLRSIGRKRINEFTSEDIEKAQKWAYKFYQEVGTKSPFFRAWFGDWRANQTGETVSVAEIPAYVATNEARKQQRGDVRNADTGWNIRISREGQENTISHAGEGRLSEYGLSGIRALVENAVLLDTEVHEHHSNNAKNDLIAFDHKLYSLGQDTDGNVALYKITVEEYFQSTAEP
-1353 SGRYSFWGYAD
+1353 NNKKFHNLKYIEKVAKLSADALSGKSRSGGSTNDSSTTAYSVAD
-1364 DGRGIYE
+1364 LYGFVKRFDKDFTASGSVNPYLLNE
-1371 GNFPKGT
+1371 DGT
-1378 PKKAKGEKILSY
+1378 PKVFYHGTRESFTEFKLQE
-1390 IRDVW
+1390 
-1395 AKKPIRLKIENEN
+1395 
-1408 GIRYIEAKFDP
+1408 EAKFGRALGDGFYFTPSYDKAFKFANGLFSKGQDRGGIIMQEFLKMEHPYVIERDADRTKWKNAYNRGNYDGIIDLKNETYYVEDP
-1419 SFDESGNVPTDASK
+1419 GQIKSATDSIGTFDREMKDIRYSVSAPDRDSTGRE
-1433 LMGGNR
+1433 L
-1439 HGTSAEQRVTLDLA
+1439 SAEQAEYFKDSKVRDKDGNLLVMYHQTDGAFTVFDTKHDGAGARDNETPFGIFLKTTDRDIGVRGKNQMALYANITNPLHAENRADLVRQLRRLSPEYDRLKTESGKLDAEYGKKHEAAKKAFVDFLVQWRRDNPTASRSAIYDDPEFNAVYDAEDNVVTEWQERQTALDT
-1453 DDYYQIAKESRY
+1453 QAKE
-1465 NYSKPEIGKATNPH
+1465 
-1479 SGVRTWHYF
+1479 
-1488 FNDIYF
+1488 
-1494 AEHGERELTPYRVS
+1494 
-1508 INVKEKD
+1508 
-1515 DGNFFYSFSAEKEG
+1515 
-1529 TPTQRTLHAAVN
+1529 
-1541 SDNAANG
+1541 
-1548 NSFDTRVAQEKASV
+1548 
-1562 KQKNRFSVSEPVEE
+1562 
-1576 TRDLIAVHNL
+1576 
-1586 TEENLESSLDIGG
+1586 
-1599 LPSPS
+1599 
-1604 IAIIKA
+1604 AI
-1610 EQGHSKY
+1610 
-1617 GPISIVFDKS
+1617 
-1627 TIDPQADSRNK
+1627 T
-1638 IYGSDAWTPTVPR
+1638 
-1651 VEYQVN
+1651 
-1657 SKRAGDLEYEL
+1657 
-1668 NSLAKQTAGG
+1668 
-1678 IFSSASA
+1678 
-1685 LRSLGIDDASSLNR
+1685 
-1699 QQLAEKLADNDTVR
+1699 
-1713 AAYLADQGKTLDPE
+1713 
-1727 RMVKQFNRYGNE
+1727 E
-1739 ALQMLIDRVGVQE
+1739 AL
-1752 LAGAVA
+1752 
-1758 ELETGNRDAANGISD
+1758 
-1773 AVREIIRDT
+1773 
-1782 YEQNHRGFL
+1782 
-1791 DRKPE
+1791 
-1796 LKQARLDRYMENN
+1796 
-1809 VSRVTVEDFVKDAW
+1809 
-1823 EMYQDGGQTKDE
+1823 
-1835 IDRMATREK
+1835 
-1844 LREAANTADVQAW
+1844 
-1857 IEEKLDGLLGKA
+1857 
-1869 GIYNGK
+1869 
-1875 DRYTPSGNSRSFAQ
+1875 
-1889 LHYDYTLENI
+1889 
-1899 VRAMNGLQQARGEGI
+1899 
-1914 WGASA
+1914 
-1919 ESFVAVGT
+1919 
-1927 PDYRSI
+1927 
-1933 DEVRA
+1933 
-1938 DKGRLREATEEEYDA
+1938 
-1953 LKAKLDPMIEEII
+1953 
-1966 TGVRNSNKAH
+1966 
-1976 SDNQFEEIDII
+1976 
-1987 GSLLL
+1987 
-1992 DAAKGTK
+1992 
-1999 TKAAIRSVFRKNGYT
+1999 RKNGYDGV
-2014 ISDAL
+2014 ILARDAGSFGRSTDAY
-2019 IARAQ
+2019 IALDANQ
-2024 SLYSE
+2024 V
-2029 AAKMPTK
+2029 KN
-2036 YFEAKPRRA
+2036 
-2045 VSFEEAKAIIVPDNN
+2045 PDNLAPTEN
-2060 SAALVQRLEQGGAN
+2060 PDIR
-2074 VIPYKAGDEQ
+2074 Y
-2084 ARLEALNSMREVR
+2084 
-2097 FSVSEE
+2097 SVSEE
-2103 AEPTS
+2103 AEPAS
-2108 SAEYAQMQRGR
+2108 SAEYAKMQRGQ
-2119 APAGPSEREAA
+2119 AQAGPSAREAA

-2199 ARSQNLMEA
+2199 ARSQNPMEA
-2208 YQIAKE
+2208 YQLAKE
-2214 EADYLAADMM
+2214 EADYLAADMI

-2312 PADQLIRIVE
+2312 PADQLIRIVD

-2333 PWAGDAAEDTEL
+2333 PFAGELAEDTQL

-2549 KLIDAEDRRD
+2549 KIIDAEDRRD

-2727 RSQMKAV
+2727 KSQMKAV

-2865 ALLTQ
+2865 ALITQ

-2915 KVRSNYAGAVLT
+2915 KVRSNYAGSVLT

-3018 EYYVRQEQPELEL
+3018 EYYVRQEQPELEV

-3126 NLKNAKKGA
+3126 NLKKAKRGA
-3135 SRAVSALLVS
+3135 SWAVSALIVS
-3145 AAVFSAMT
+3145 AKVFSAMT
-3153 LLWNVIRGN
+3153 LVWNVIRGN

-3174 TVESFLKTFG
+3174 TVESFLKTFW

-3302 RYYTTKTTAQGRRNE
+3302 RYYTQKTTAQGRSSA
-3317 DKADIYAVYRSG
+3317 DKDDIYAAYRSG
-3329 DRSAY
+3329 NTDGYR
-3334 ESMRAAM
+3334 SMRDAM
-3341 EKWIWQA
+3341 EKWVWQE
-3348 NSRYQSGELTREEAQ
+3348 NEKYQSGEITREEAQ
-3363 ASAGETMDSA
+3363 EKAAERMDGA
-3373 MAAQIKDEYM
+3373 MRDRIKEDLLG
-3383 AGGITDAEATDLL
+3383 GGIDRKTAEKLL
-3396 QKIGGKD
+3396 RTIGGQDEEKARESVDAWLYRD
-3403 KDKAVE
+3403 KSGNQE
-3409 AVAKWHFQRDGG
+3409 
-3421 GKDAS
+3421 AS
-3426 AAQATA
+3426 AAQAGA
-3432 YYEFAQPAGISMEAF
+3432 YYAFAEPAGLSTEVF

-3452 FHNDVEADKD
+3452 FKQNVEGDKD
-3462 SSGKTVPGSAKQKV
+3462 SSGKTVPGSKKQKV
-3476 VDYIQGLGLGRDQE
+3476 VDYIQGLGLSRDQE

>member
-1 MKNKKRSTILG
+1 MARRRKTGGNAQQRVAASTAKRTPSTRQEIVEDLQSVAAGGKPGG
-12 NLEETVAS
+12 N
-20 QPVSGKEEQRQA
+20 R
-32 QRMSRESILNSIGSM
+32 
-47 AQGGSG
+47 
-53 DRSPINA
+53 INEAYA
-60 AYEQRQAA
+60 AYRARKEQEKPERAMDEAVDTWVQWN
-68 REQARADRYQS
+68 QARAR
-79 LVRDAQSLFDE
+79 
-90 NGKLNSGVTTQRLG
+90 
-104 QLSQRT
+104 
-110 REVYR
+110 
-115 ERTEGNEKFLRDLD
+115 
-129 SYLQRLAAG
+129 
-138 QLASGMT
+138 
-145 RKLLPQEQRDALRD
+145 
-159 QIAGQ
+159 
-164 APWDQTGTRRRSG
+164 
-177 AGTTT
+177 
-182 TGSPAMQKWLTPQEQ
+182 TPQYRMAQ
-197 EEAAERE
+197 DEAAERE
-204 ASGYVSPESY
+204 ASGYVSPENY

-271 AEAEAART
+271 AEAQAART

-367 VLAWQS
+367 VLAWQD
-373 GDEAALAGMDPEQR
+373 GDEAALAGMTPDQR
-387 AQRQRDQRARRNE
+387 AQIQRDQRARRNQ

-418 ASRLRNAEQM
+418 ASRVRNAERMQQEM
-428 GERTTAAADWA
+428 AGLSED
-439 TQNVGTGILGTVG
+439 VTGRGAEGVARGVYGTVQS
-452 TYATNLLSPVGA
+452 YATNLLSPIGSVGL
-464 VGILA
+464 LA
-469 QKIFRGGAGAAEYR
+469 QKLFRGGAGAEQYR
-483 PVDYNTPSMYLSQGT
+483 PVDYNTPSMYFSQGT
-498 SAIRGAVGGQM
+498 STIRGAVGGQM
-509 GAVGKFAYDTVN
+509 GDVGRFVYDTVN
-521 SAVDSA
+521 SAVDSGV
-527 ARMLVGRVIGA
+527 RMLVGQALGG
-538 GLMPDAA
+538 GLVPDAA
-545 ASEAATER
+545 ASEAAAAKLNR
-553 LSKFVSG
+553 FVSG

-578 KENGSTDADALLD
+578 KESGSTDADALLD

-598 EGLTEKYSVEA
+598 EGLTEKYSVES
-609 ILSNPNGLTWTA
+609 ILKNPNGLTWTA

-629 GSEEMASDFLNTIY
+629 GSEEMASDFLNTVY

-662 AGGATENDAFNRVFG
+662 ASGATENDAFNRVFG

-696 MSGAAELGE
+696 MSGAAEIGE

-716 DPENAAALVREA
+716 DPENAAALVQEA

-770 EAAGTSAVPTADEQ
+770 EEAGASAVPTADEQ
-784 LAEELYRQYGET
+784 LADELYRQYGET

-816 GPVYRQNRALEAQEA
+816 GPVYRQNRQAEKTDGKTDYRLQREADGSVSVIIDANVLEGKPQQEWKKAVQGMIRKIFRDGVDLPRGTVYVNKKGVGEFTNGSYTRMLEREDPQTYQDKMRMSAGLEGIVQNSGPVHREA
-831 AAQKS
+831 AKH
-836 AVPADRSGTEAPA
+836 DRSDDIVAFNRGDVRVTVRDNAYRGDVLTAIYSDGKETFFDINNLQRKTEKEATPHRETAVRSGSRQVGDASEEGA
-849 APRRTAQEPTNGAE
+849 APERYVTAHSDFSQTGASPNSKVAQRRTFVKP
-863 RQITSR
+863 S
-869 TGKGG
+869 
-874 GAARQAAETGTAEQK
+874 
-889 APAAQERKRTGYVQ
+889 
-903 PAGGTP
+903 GGTP
-909 VAGTDV
+909 VAGTDI
-915 VRVERAGDDGL
+915 VRVEQAGEGGL
-926 TLLRADGSTT
+926 TLLRADGSTAD
-936 TLDAAKTAGTALE
+936 LSAVKTAGTALE

-982 TPARAEDFLDSYA
+982 SPARAEDFLDSYA

-1013 TEDSRLRSAIE
+1013 TEDGRLRSAME

-1029 GAELAKGQSL
+1029 GAELSRGKRL
-1039 ARHLGSAGA
+1039 AQHLGSAGA
-1048 AALEA
+1048 AALEE

-1067 AGQEGLSFLEAKR
+1067 AGQEGLSFPEAKR

-1178 LGVASGTDAVQRVV
+1178 LGVASGTDAAQRVV

-1300 DIYREYLA
+1300 DLYREYLA

-1325 PDERNAARDQRDGIR
+1325 PDERNAARDQRRDIYAMRGNQTQENFTRDKYYDRQIDRWSELKKGSYITVGTINEGSPLNQIGISAGKLYFDVSKIR
-1340 AMRSNQTGAKDRP
+1340 AEMEERTDPIAPEIMKGIPEVLENPIIITEFRDRQGKTSASVYGKLYIKHSPVVVGVLTTETQKGVIVNKVQTIHAKR
-1353 SGRYSFWGYAD
+1353 
-1364 DGRGIYE
+1364 
-1371 GNFPKGT
+1371 NFMSDIT
-1378 PKKAKGEKILSY
+1378 PENILY
-1390 IRDVW
+1390 
-1395 AKKPIRLKIENEN
+1395 LNEN
-1408 GIRYIEAKFDP
+1408 KKETRAWFQSLSAQMPPLGENKSGLIR
-1419 SFDESGNVPTDASK
+1419 K
-1433 LMGGNR
+1433 LAQD
-1439 HGTSAEQRVTLDLA
+1439 GT
-1453 DDYYQIAKESRY
+1453 
-1465 NYSKPEIGKATNPH
+1465 N
-1479 SGVRTWHYF
+1479 
-1488 FNDIYF
+1488 
-1494 AEHGERELTPYRVS
+1494 
-1508 INVKEKD
+1508 
-1515 DGNFFYSFSAEKEG
+1515 
-1529 TPTQRTLHAAVN
+1529 
-1541 SDNAANG
+1541 
-1548 NSFDTRVAQEKASV
+1548 V
-1562 KQKNRFSVSEPVEE
+1562 KQKNRFSVSAPERDSAGRELSAEQAEYFKDSKVRDKDGNLLVMYHQTDGAFTVFDTKHDGAGARDNE
-1576 TRDLIAVHNL
+1576 TPFGIFLKTTDR
-1586 TEENLESSLDIGG
+1586 DIGVRG
-1599 LPSPS
+1599 KNQMALYANITNPLHAENRADLVRQLRRLSPEYDRLKTES
-1604 IAIIKA
+1604 GKLDAEYGKKHEAAKKAFVDFLVQWRRDNPTASRSAIYDDPEFNAVYDA
-1610 EQGHSKY
+1610 EDNVVTEWQE
-1617 GPISIVFDKS
+1617 
-1627 TIDPQADSRNK
+1627 R
-1638 IYGSDAWTPTVPR
+1638 
-1651 VEYQVN
+1651 
-1657 SKRAGDLEYEL
+1657 
-1668 NSLAKQTAGG
+1668 QTA
-1678 IFSSASA
+1678 
-1685 LRSLGIDDASSLNR
+1685 L
-1699 QQLAEKLADNDTVR
+1699 DTQ
-1713 AAYLADQGKTLDPE
+1713 AKEAIT
-1727 RMVKQFNRYGNE
+1727 E
-1739 ALQMLIDRVGVQE
+1739 AL
-1752 LAGAVA
+1752 
-1758 ELETGNRDAANGISD
+1758 
-1773 AVREIIRDT
+1773 
-1782 YEQNHRGFL
+1782 
-1791 DRKPE
+1791 
-1796 LKQARLDRYMENN
+1796 
-1809 VSRVTVEDFVKDAW
+1809 
-1823 EMYQDGGQTKDE
+1823 
-1835 IDRMATREK
+1835 
-1844 LREAANTADVQAW
+1844 
-1857 IEEKLDGLLGKA
+1857 
-1869 GIYNGK
+1869 
-1875 DRYTPSGNSRSFAQ
+1875 
-1889 LHYDYTLENI
+1889 
-1899 VRAMNGLQQARGEGI
+1899 
-1914 WGASA
+1914 
-1919 ESFVAVGT
+1919 
-1927 PDYRSI
+1927 
-1933 DEVRA
+1933 
-1938 DKGRLREATEEEYDA
+1938 
-1953 LKAKLDPMIEEII
+1953 
-1966 TGVRNSNKAH
+1966 
-1976 SDNQFEEIDII
+1976 
-1987 GSLLL
+1987 
-1992 DAAKGTK
+1992 
-1999 TKAAIRSVFRKNGYT
+1999 RKNGYDGV
-2014 ISDAL
+2014 ILARDAGSFGRSTDAY
-2019 IARAQ
+2019 IALDANQ
-2024 SLYSE
+2024 V
-2029 AAKMPTK
+2029 KN
-2036 YFEAKPRRA
+2036 
-2045 VSFEEAKAIIVPDNN
+2045 PDNLAPTEN
-2060 SAALVQRLEQGGAN
+2060 PDIR
-2074 VIPYKAGDEQ
+2074 Y
-2084 ARLEALNSMREVR
+2084 
-2097 FSVSEE
+2097 SVSEE
-2103 AEPTS
+2103 AEPAS

-2199 ARSQNLMEA
+2199 ARSQNPMEA
-2208 YQIAKE
+2208 YQVAKE

-2239 GIRQTMRSGGRPVKL
+2239 GIRQTLRSGGKPVKL
-2254 AITGQNRADLEREG
+2254 AITGQSRADLEREG

-2345 LSQEILQRLYN
+2345 LSQEIMQRLYN

-2453 SMTGRTII
+2453 SMTGRTIL

-2520 VQIADMDIGDVRA
+2520 VQIADMDIGDVRT

-2539 NLENEMRTSK
+2539 NLENEMRTSR
-2549 KLIDAEDRRD
+2549 KLIDAQDKRD
-2559 VAIQTAET
+2559 VAVQTAET
-2567 ISDIRGSKGVPLTG
+2567 VSDIESARGVRPVG
-2581 VKAAWNRLII
+2581 VKKAWSDLIVT
-2591 NEGLSPV
+2591 EGLSPV

-2610 DPLYRATQAL
+2610 DPLYRAAQAL

-2625 AMHDYT
+2625 KMHDYA

-2644 KKFMASLAGEKART
+2644 KAFMGSLAGPKART
-2658 IQITGLDESG
+2658 IEVTGLGPGGTKE
-2668 HSLTLPITPDMQIA
+2668 TVKITPDMQIA
-2682 IFLHSFNNDNI
+2682 IFLHSFNNDNV
-2693 RHAERGGFVIPDLA
+2693 RHAERGGFVVPDYD
-2707 LLRKGKVEE
+2707 LLRKGHVSE
-2716 AYTSG
+2716 AYNQG

-2727 RSQMKAV
+2727 RSQMRAV
-2734 EQNMTE
+2734 QQNMTE
-2740 REVQFARAVY
+2740 REVQFARAIY
-2750 RYFNGMSK
+2750 RYFNTMSRN
-2758 SELNEV
+2758 EINEV

-2772 VATVRNYY
+2772 IAGVKNYY
-2780 PIETSRDFARGAPET
+2780 PIETNRKFGSGDPET
-2795 VKRDGTIEGSGYLK
+2795 VKRDGTIEGMGFMK
-2809 SREGAAGPINLR
+2809 SRQGAAGPINLR
-2821 GVTDTLER
+2821 GAVDTLTKSIDR
-2829 AIAQHSKYVGLAIPI
+2829 HGKYVGLAIPV
-2844 RNFGKIYGNS
+2844 RNFGKLYGNS
-2854 TWRITPTEETG
+2854 SWAITPTEEEG
-2865 ALLTQ
+2865 ATAAQQLTAQ
-2870 DVAPSSLRRVLN
+2870 SLKWVLN
-2882 QKWGA
+2882 RKWGEE
-2887 GASAYIDKLMADLQN
+2887 ASRYIDKLMGDIQN
-2902 PAKEIDAWAKTMG
+2902 PSRNLDSWARNMAKI
-2915 KVRSNYAGAVLT
+2915 RSSYAGSVLT

-2933 IKQAASYPT
+2933 VKQAASYPT

-2948 WAPLVK
+2948 WQPLIK
-2954 AMTNWEKTDINFIA
+2954 AMTNWEKSDINFIA

-3031 RSGAYWDAV
+3031 RSDAYWDAV

-3066 RNTLL
+3066 ENTLM

-3098 EQQLKAAQDEAHRF
+3098 ERQLKAAQDAART
-3112 DSEETRERVRKAKE
+3112 DSSEETQARLREAKQ

-3135 SRAVSALLVS
+3135 ARAVSALVIS
-3145 AAVFSAMT
+3145 AGVFSAMT
-3153 LLWNVIRGN
+3153 LLWNIIRGN
-3162 LRRYKDKDKDKV
+3162 IKRYRDDDKN
-3174 TVESFLKTFG
+3174 EINLKTIGEAFLSKTFW

-3229 EELVK
+3229 EEVVK

-3288 MKPFMSKEEADYWY
+3288 MKPFMRKEEADYWY
-3302 RYYTTKTTAQGRRNE
+3302 RYYTQKTTAQGRSSA
-3317 DKADIYAVYRSG
+3317 DKDDIYAAYRSG
-3329 DRSAY
+3329 NTDGYR
-3334 ESMRAAM
+3334 SMRDAM
-3341 EKWIWQA
+3341 EKWVWQE
-3348 NSRYQSGELTREEAQ
+3348 NEKYQSGEITREEAQ
-3363 ASAGETMDSA
+3363 EKAAERMDGA
-3373 MAAQIKDEYM
+3373 MRDRIKEDLLG
-3383 AGGITDAEATDLL
+3383 GGIDRKTAEKLL
-3396 QKIGGKD
+3396 RTIGGQDEEKARESVDAWLYRD
-3403 KDKAVE
+3403 KSGNQE
-3409 AVAKWHFQRDGG
+3409 
-3421 GKDAS
+3421 AS
-3426 AAQATA
+3426 AAQAGA
-3432 YYEFAQPAGISMEAF
+3432 YYAFAEPAGLSTEVF

-3452 FHNDVEADKD
+3452 FKQNVEGDKD

-3476 VDYIQGLGLGRDQE
+3476 VEYIQGLGLSREQE

>member
-1 MKNKKRSTILG
+1 MAKNRKRSTIIAELREKA
-12 NLEETVAS
+12 NA
-20 QPVSGKEEQRQA
+20 PQA
-32 QRMSRESILNSIGSM
+32 QRGSDIEREKQNSSREEILADLRNV
-47 AQGGSG
+47 AAGGKPG
-53 DRSPINA
+53 ANKINE
-60 AYEQRQAA
+60 AYAEYRQKK
-68 REQARADRYQS
+68 EQARADRYQS
-79 LVRDAQSLFDE
+79 LVRDTQSLFDG
-90 NGKLNSGVTTQRLG
+90 NGRLNSGVTTQQLG

-110 REVYR
+110 REIYK
-115 ERTEGNEKFLRDLD
+115 ERTESNAKFLKDLD

-145 RKLLPQEQRDALRD
+145 SKLLPQEQRDALRD

-164 APWDQTGTRRRSG
+164 APWDRTVTRRRSG

-182 TGSPAMQKWLTPQEQ
+182 TGSP
-197 EEAAERE
+197 
-204 ASGYVSPESY
+204 
-214 AASIRANEAA
+214 
-224 AQRIRARSRT
+224 T
-234 GANGSHLRA
+234 GDA
-243 ADGGGSLTEQQQALV
+243 GGGAGGVPLLSQYKRAE
-258 DDLMQRSARSRME
+258 SG
-271 AEAEAART
+271 AEAQILQNTARI
-279 AAFRGSDYWLERA
+279 AELERRA
-292 NELEAKNRESRS
+292 QAW
-304 SYGGMM
+304 GAM
-310 QGGTAFRE
+310 QGGTGDRE
-318 TPEFTRAERQ
+318 AQAEILRLEDQNRQ
-328 ELDRARENYYYTKNA
+328 
-343 ERWGSMPED
+343 
-352 LRQKALEAAGYTTDS
+352 LEAQKKAYRRAG
-367 VLAWQS
+367 
-373 GDEAALAGMDPEQR
+373 E
-387 AQRQRDQRARRNE
+387 
-400 IAAILAG
+400 
-407 AGYEPEEVIEY
+407 
-418 ASRLRNAEQM
+418 
-428 GERTTAAADWA
+428 
-439 TQNVGTGILGTVG
+439 
-452 TYATNLLSPVGA
+452 
-464 VGILA
+464 
-469 QKIFRGGAGAAEYR
+469 
-483 PVDYNTPSMYLSQGT
+483 
-498 SAIRGAVGGQM
+498 
-509 GAVGKFAYDTVN
+509 
-521 SAVDSA
+521 
-527 ARMLVGRVIGA
+527 
-538 GLMPDAA
+538 
-545 ASEAATER
+545 TER
-553 LSKFVSG
+553 LR
-560 FISTQM
+560 QEM
-566 SGEVFANSFVQA
+566 PERP
-578 KENGSTDADALLD
+578 
-591 SVTSAVI
+591 
-598 EGLTEKYSVEA
+598 EA
-609 ILSNPNGLTWTA
+609 YT
-621 LRNSFLSE
+621 
-629 GSEEMASDFLNTIY
+629 
-643 DELKNGDDSELR
+643 
-655 TQYRELL
+655 
-662 AGGATENDAFNRVFG
+662 
-677 DYVKQVV
+677 
-684 LDGLAGGLSGIA
+684 
-696 MSGAAELGE
+696 
-705 SWRYGQSGVYS
+705 
-716 DPENAAALVREA
+716 PENAAQYLARGKYLASKDAWTEEDRAEARELQAALVQPVWADSAVKHAEAGDILDIQQVAEDLQTRLNATGDARLLGLPGETGEA
-728 LELDPENRTA
+728 LDRFISQDLGEMTA
-738 LAARGRVEAG
+738 LGQGLIRGTGAQSLARGIFAGNEDTQAQMDRGDRQYEFLMQNGGTGVQASGFVGNTLGSVAAMTAAAG
-748 AGLTGRQAKELTRN
+748 AADVVLG
-762 NDARIAMQ
+762 
-770 EAAGTSAVPTADEQ
+770 AVPGFVSLSPGLQAAAKTAAAFMTQDAVSNLGAEMTGEMTMDEYMGGIVRSGLSGMVGQTASGLVNSGIAQLLSKHDLMTPFMEFVRQMAGSTAFTAAKTGTELALTERQDLPSGEQ
-784 LAEELYRQYGET
+784 LAQQMAAAFLFSAVNSAIGTIETTRESRARMEASVAQMQQDFEKISTGAKSAEDIRETGDRILRYSRDIRQTISQNYYPGQQAYIDQVRSMLDTLDERVGALMQGTVPAPQPGITDGAAPAGYSGIPGAPDGLVPSGGGQAAQTEGPGAQEIAQQLQQAMQQGVRDQADRQEAEALYRQYGET

-816 GPVYRQNRALEAQEA
+816 GPVYRKNRALEAQEA

-836 AVPADRSGTEAPA
+836 AAPADRSGTEAPA

-869 TGKGG
+869 TGKSG
-874 GAARQAAETGTAEQK
+874 GAARQAAETGTAAQK
-889 APAAQERKRTGYVQ
+889 APAAQERKRMGYVQ

-909 VAGTDV
+909 VAGTDI
-915 VRVERAGDDGL
+915 VRVEQAGDGGL
-926 TLLRADGSTT
+926 TLLRTDGSTAD
-936 TLDAAKTAGTALE
+936 LSAVKTAGTALE

-982 TPARAEDFLDSYA
+982 SPARAEDFLDSYA

-1013 TEDSRLRSAIE
+1013 TEDSRLRSAME

-1029 GAELAKGQSL
+1029 GAELSKGKRL
-1039 ARHLGSAGA
+1039 AQHLGSAGA
-1048 AALEA
+1048 AALEE

-1067 AGQEGLSFLEAKR
+1067 AGQEGLSFPEAKR

-1111 TSGYDLGFEDGSRY
+1111 TSGYVLGFEDGSRY

-1133 RAAGVGA
+1133 RASGVGA

-1178 LGVASGTDAVQRVV
+1178 LGVASGTDAAQRVV

-1300 DIYREYLA
+1300 DLYREYLA

-1325 PDERNAARDQRDGIR
+1325 PDERKAARDQRDGIR
-1340 AMRSNQTGAKDRP
+1340 AMRSNQDGEKPAYAINREYAAELDAWTRAGMPAGETFELGSTGPVLQGLGAIESD
-1353 SGRYSFWGYAD
+1353 
-1364 DGRGIYE
+1364 IYMQ
-1371 GNFPKGT
+1371 GDKIT
-1378 PKKAKGEKILSY
+1378 KILSDHPEMTIEELKKIPEILEDPVLVLASRNAGRKKANTRLVVFGSIKAKNGKPVLSVLD
-1390 IRDVW
+1390 IRPKEKGFIINDAQKVTS
-1395 AKKPIRLKIENEN
+1395 AYTKTGTFRKTAEEN
-1408 GIRYIEAKFDP
+1408 GREFLRNSDILYA
-1419 SFDESGNVPTDASK
+1419 DEK
-1433 LMGGNR
+1433 
-1439 HGTSAEQRVTLDLA
+1439 
-1453 DDYYQIAKESRY
+1453 
-1465 NYSKPEIGKATNPH
+1465 
-1479 SGVRTWHYF
+1479 RT
-1488 FNDIYF
+1488 
-1494 AEHGERELTPYRVS
+1494 
-1508 INVKEKD
+1508 
-1515 DGNFFYSFSAEKEG
+1515 
-1529 TPTQRTLHAAVN
+1529 AAVLR
-1541 SDNAANG
+1541 SMGFYMPIELLRNG
-1548 NSFDTRVAQEKASV
+1548 YIGSISYSG
-1562 KQKNRFSVSEPVEE
+1562 RFVNLKGEP
-1576 TRDLIAVHNL
+1576 
-1586 TEENLESSLDIGG
+1586 
-1599 LPSPS
+1599 
-1604 IAIIKA
+1604 
-1610 EQGHSKY
+1610 
-1617 GPISIVFDKS
+1617 
-1627 TIDPQADSRNK
+1627 
-1638 IYGSDAWTPTVPR
+1638 
-1651 VEYQVN
+1651 
-1657 SKRAGDLEYEL
+1657 
-1668 NSLAKQTAGG
+1668 
-1678 IFSSASA
+1678 FSS
-1685 LRSLGIDDASSLNR
+1685 
-1699 QQLAEKLADNDTVR
+1699 V
-1713 AAYLADQGKTLDPE
+1713 
-1727 RMVKQFNRYGNE
+1727 
-1739 ALQMLIDRVGVQE
+1739 VQE
-1752 LAGAVA
+1752 NA
-1758 ELETGNRDAANGISD
+1758 
-1773 AVREIIRDT
+1773 
-1782 YEQNHRGFL
+1782 
-1791 DRKPE
+1791 K
-1796 LKQARLDRYMENN
+1796 
-1809 VSRVTVEDFVKDAW
+1809 
-1823 EMYQDGGQTKDE
+1823 DGGRQ
-1835 IDRMATREK
+1835 
-1844 LREAANTADVQAW
+1844 
-1857 IEEKLDGLLGKA
+1857 
-1869 GIYNGK
+1869 
-1875 DRYTPSGNSRSFAQ
+1875 
-1889 LHYDYTLENI
+1889 
-1899 VRAMNGLQQARGEGI
+1899 
-1914 WGASA
+1914 
-1919 ESFVAVGT
+1919 
-1927 PDYRSI
+1927 
-1933 DEVRA
+1933 
-1938 DKGRLREATEEEYDA
+1938 
-1953 LKAKLDPMIEEII
+1953 
-1966 TGVRNSNKAH
+1966 
-1976 SDNQFEEIDII
+1976 
-1987 GSLLL
+1987 
-1992 DAAKGTK
+1992 
-1999 TKAAIRSVFRKNGYT
+1999 
-2014 ISDAL
+2014 
-2019 IARAQ
+2019 
-2024 SLYSE
+2024 
-2029 AAKMPTK
+2029 
-2036 YFEAKPRRA
+2036 
-2045 VSFEEAKAIIVPDNN
+2045 
-2060 SAALVQRLEQGGAN
+2060 EQ
-2074 VIPYKAGDEQ
+2074 
-2084 ARLEALNSMREVR
+2084 

-2103 AEPTS
+2103 AEPSSSAEYDSVDVDPYDVDPVNDITDEAKIKYLVEEFEKNGYRGRPVVALGSESEQSIALTGSHRILAAREAGIEIPVVYIAYDENNPLIQDLTDAQGDDERAQVAAELYEEGTISKPVYDLIVREEDLNYENYGVPYSEQLRYSVSEEAEPSS

-2150 RRQFTEGTQRDLRTT
+2150 RRQFTEGTQRDLRAT

-2179 RKAMG
+2179 KKAMG

-2199 ARSQNLMEA
+2199 ARSQNPMEA

-2239 GIRQTMRSGGRPVKL
+2239 GVRQTLRSGGKPVKL
-2254 AITGQNRADLEREG
+2254 AITGQSRADLEREG

-2312 PADQLIRIVE
+2312 PADQLIRIVD

-2422 HLAQRLDRVKVG
+2422 HLAQRLDLVKVG

-2482 RKYVDIETLRDW
+2482 RKYVDLETLRDW
-2494 VREMQA
+2494 VWEMQA

-2539 NLENEMRTSK
+2539 NLENEMRTSR
-2549 KLIDAEDRRD
+2549 KLIDAQDKRD
-2559 VAIQTAET
+2559 VAVQTAET
-2567 ISDIRGSKGVPLTG
+2567 VSDIESARGVRPVG
-2581 VKAAWNRLII
+2581 VKKAWSDLIVT
-2591 NEGLSPV
+2591 EGLSPV

-2610 DPLYRATQAL
+2610 DPLYRAAQAL

-2625 AMHDYT
+2625 KMHDYA

-2644 KKFMASLAGEKART
+2644 KAFMGSLAGPKART
-2658 IQITGLDESG
+2658 IEVTGLGPGGTKE
-2668 HSLTLPITPDMQIA
+2668 TVKITPDMQIA
-2682 IFLHSFNNDNI
+2682 IFLHSFNNDNV
-2693 RHAERGGFVIPDLA
+2693 RHAERGGFVVPDYD
-2707 LLRKGKVEE
+2707 LLRKGHVSE
-2716 AYTSG
+2716 AYNQG

-2727 RSQMKAV
+2727 RSQMRAV
-2734 EQNMTE
+2734 QQNMTE
-2740 REVQFARAVY
+2740 REVQFARAIY
-2750 RYFNGMSK
+2750 RYFNTMSRN
-2758 SELNEV
+2758 EINEV

-2772 VATVRNYY
+2772 IAGVKNYY
-2780 PIETSRDFARGAPET
+2780 PIETNRKFGSGDPET
-2795 VKRDGTIEGSGYLK
+2795 VKRDGTIEGMGFMK
-2809 SREGAAGPINLR
+2809 SRQGAAGPINLR
-2821 GVTDTLER
+2821 GAVDTLTKSIDR
-2829 AIAQHSKYVGLAIPI
+2829 HGKYVGLAIPV
-2844 RNFGKIYGNS
+2844 RNFGKLYGNS
-2854 TWRITPTEETG
+2854 SWAITPTEEEG
-2865 ALLTQ
+2865 ATAAQQLTAQ
-2870 DVAPSSLRRVLN
+2870 SLKWVLN
-2882 QKWGA
+2882 RKWGEE
-2887 GASAYIDKLMADLQN
+2887 ASRYIDKLMGDIQN
-2902 PAKEIDAWAKTMG
+2902 PSRNLDSWARNMAKI
-2915 KVRSNYAGAVLT
+2915 RSSYAGSVLT

-2933 IKQAASYPT
+2933 VKQAASYPT

-2948 WAPLVK
+2948 WGPLIK
-2954 AMTNWEKTDINFIA
+2954 AMTDWKKSDINFIA

-3031 RSGAYWDAV
+3031 RSDAYWDAV

-3066 RNTLL
+3066 ENTLM
-3071 QNLAMFKTQP
+3071 QNLTMFKTQS
-3081 FQNFN
+3081 FQNLN

-3098 EQQLKAAQDEAHRF
+3098 ERQLRTAQDEAHRF

-3126 NLKNAKKGA
+3126 NLKKAKRDSGW
-3135 SRAVSALLVS
+3135 AVSALLVS
-3145 AAVFSAMT
+3145 SKVIATMT
-3153 LLWNVIRGN
+3153 LVWNLVKGN
-3162 LRRYKDKDKDKV
+3162 IKRYSKDGKDNEYSWEAVGKA
-3174 TVESFLKTFG
+3174 FLSKTYW
-3184 SDTAGS
+3184 SDAAGS

-3282 AVSFWA
+3282 AVSFWTL
-3288 MKPFMSKEEADYWY
+3288 KGFMSKEEADYWY
-3302 RYYTTKTTAQGRRNE
+3302 RYYTQKTTAQGRSSA
-3317 DKADIYAVYRSG
+3317 DKDDIYAAYRSG
-3329 DRSAY
+3329 NTDGYR
-3334 ESMRAAM
+3334 SMRDAM
-3341 EKWIWQA
+3341 EKWVWQE
-3348 NSRYQSGELTREEAQ
+3348 NEKYQSGGITREEAQ
-3363 ASAGETMDSA
+3363 EKAAERMDGAMRDRIKEDLLGGGIDRKTAEKLLRTIGGQDEEKAGESV
-3373 MAAQIKDEYM
+3373 
-3383 AGGITDAEATDLL
+3383 DAWLYR
-3396 QKIGGKD
+3396 D
-3403 KDKAVE
+3403 KSGN
-3409 AVAKWHFQRDGG
+3409 Q
-3421 GKDAS
+3421 DAS
-3426 AAQATA
+3426 AAQAGA
-3432 YYEFAQPAGISMEAF
+3432 YYAFAEPAGLSTEVF

-3452 FHNDVEADKD
+3452 FKQNVEGDKD

-3476 VDYIQGLGLGRDQE
+3476 VDYIQGLGLSRDQE

>member
-1 MKNKKRSTILG
+1 MAKKKKRSTVIARLQ
-12 NLEETVAS
+12 ETANEPQV
-20 QPVSGKEEQRQA
+20 QRGSDIEREKQHS
-32 QRMSRESILNSIGSM
+32 SREEILANLQNV
-47 AQGGSG
+47 AAGGKSSG
-53 DRSPINA
+53 NKINEAYA
-60 AYEQRQAA
+60 AYRA
-68 REQARADRYQS
+68 RKEQARADRYQS
-79 LVRDAQSLFDE
+79 LVRDTQSLFDG
-90 NGKLNSGVTTQRLG
+90 NGRLNSGVTTQQLG

-110 REVYR
+110 REVYK
-115 ERTEGNEKFLRDLD
+115 ERTESNAKFLQDLD

-145 RKLLPQEQRDALRD
+145 SKLLPQEQRDALRD

-164 APWDQTGTRRRSG
+164 APWDRTGTRRRSG
-177 AGTTT
+177 TGTTA

-367 VLAWQS
+367 VLDWQS

-407 AGYEPEEVIEY
+407 AGYEPEAVIEY

-591 SVTSAVI
+591 SVTAAVI
-598 EGLTEKYSVEA
+598 EGLTEKYSVES
-609 ILSNPNGLTWTA
+609 ILKNPNGLTWTA

-629 GSEEMASDFLNTIY
+629 GSEEMASDFLNTVY

-662 AGGATENDAFNRVFG
+662 ASGATEDDAFNRVFG

-696 MSGAAELGE
+696 MSGAAEIGE

-716 DPENAAALVREA
+716 DPENAAALVQEA

-770 EAAGTSAVPTADEQ
+770 EEAGTSAAPTADEQ
-784 LAEELYRQYGET
+784 LADELYRQYGET

-831 AAQKS
+831 AAKKS

-869 TGKGG
+869 TGKSG
-874 GAARQAAETGTAEQK
+874 GAARQAAETGTAAQK

-926 TLLRADGSTT
+926 TLLRADGRTT

-949 VLRAAEELPEYKD
+949 VLRAAEELPEYRD

-1013 TEDSRLRSAIE
+1013 TEDSRLRSAME

-1029 GAELAKGQSL
+1029 GAELSKGKRL
-1039 ARHLGSAGA
+1039 AQHLGSAGA
-1048 AALEA
+1048 AALEE

-1067 AGQEGLSFLEAKR
+1067 AGQEGLSFPEAKR

-1105 GNDYEE
+1105 GRDYETYSE
-1111 TSGYDLGFEDGSRY
+1111 DLGFEDGSRY

-1133 RAAGVGA
+1133 RTAGLGA

-1151 GGSESREGGRVGG
+1151 GGSESREGGRLRN

-1178 LGVASGTDAVQRVV
+1178 LGVASGTDAAQRVV

-1248 EHVRQRSMTDE
+1248 EHVRQRSMTE
-1259 EITAAFKEKTKDL
+1259 SEITAAFKEKTKDL

-1300 DIYREYLA
+1300 DLYREYLA

-1325 PDERNAARDQRDGIR
+1325 PDERAAGRDQRDGIR
-1340 AMRSNQTGAKDRP
+1340 AMRSNQDGEKPAYAINREYAAELDAWAHAGMPEGETFELGSTGPVLQGLGAVESD
-1353 SGRYSFWGYAD
+1353 
-1364 DGRGIYE
+1364 IYMQ
-1371 GNFPKGT
+1371 GDKIT
-1378 PKKAKGEKILSY
+1378 KILSDHPEMTIKELKKIPEILEDPVLVLASRNVERKKANTRLVVFGSIKAKNGKPVLSVLD
-1390 IRDVW
+1390 IRPKEKGFIINDAQKVTS
-1395 AKKPIRLKIENEN
+1395 AYTKTGTFRKTAEEN
-1408 GIRYIEAKFDP
+1408 GREFLRNSDILYADEKRTAAVLRSMGFYMPIELLRNGYIGSISYSGRFVNLKGEPFSSVVQENAKD
-1419 SFDESGNVPTDASK
+1419 
-1433 LMGGNR
+1433 GGR
-1439 HGTSAEQRVTLDLA
+1439 QEQFSVSALERDSAGRELSAEQAEYFKDSKVRDKDGNLLVMYHQTDGAFTVFDTKHDGAGARDNETPFGIFLKTTDRDIGVRGKNQMALYANITNPLHAENRADLVRQLRRLSPEYDRLKTESGKLDAEYGKKHETAKKAFVDFLVQWRRDNPTASRSAIYDDPEFNAVYDAEDNVVTEWQERQTALDT
-1453 DDYYQIAKESRY
+1453 QAKE
-1465 NYSKPEIGKATNPH
+1465 
-1479 SGVRTWHYF
+1479 
-1488 FNDIYF
+1488 
-1494 AEHGERELTPYRVS
+1494 
-1508 INVKEKD
+1508 
-1515 DGNFFYSFSAEKEG
+1515 
-1529 TPTQRTLHAAVN
+1529 
-1541 SDNAANG
+1541 
-1548 NSFDTRVAQEKASV
+1548 
-1562 KQKNRFSVSEPVEE
+1562 
-1576 TRDLIAVHNL
+1576 
-1586 TEENLESSLDIGG
+1586 
-1599 LPSPS
+1599 
-1604 IAIIKA
+1604 AI
-1610 EQGHSKY
+1610 
-1617 GPISIVFDKS
+1617 
-1627 TIDPQADSRNK
+1627 T
-1638 IYGSDAWTPTVPR
+1638 
-1651 VEYQVN
+1651 
-1657 SKRAGDLEYEL
+1657 
-1668 NSLAKQTAGG
+1668 
-1678 IFSSASA
+1678 
-1685 LRSLGIDDASSLNR
+1685 
-1699 QQLAEKLADNDTVR
+1699 
-1713 AAYLADQGKTLDPE
+1713 
-1727 RMVKQFNRYGNE
+1727 E
-1739 ALQMLIDRVGVQE
+1739 AL
-1752 LAGAVA
+1752 
-1758 ELETGNRDAANGISD
+1758 
-1773 AVREIIRDT
+1773 
-1782 YEQNHRGFL
+1782 
-1791 DRKPE
+1791 
-1796 LKQARLDRYMENN
+1796 
-1809 VSRVTVEDFVKDAW
+1809 
-1823 EMYQDGGQTKDE
+1823 
-1835 IDRMATREK
+1835 
-1844 LREAANTADVQAW
+1844 
-1857 IEEKLDGLLGKA
+1857 
-1869 GIYNGK
+1869 
-1875 DRYTPSGNSRSFAQ
+1875 
-1889 LHYDYTLENI
+1889 
-1899 VRAMNGLQQARGEGI
+1899 
-1914 WGASA
+1914 
-1919 ESFVAVGT
+1919 
-1927 PDYRSI
+1927 
-1933 DEVRA
+1933 
-1938 DKGRLREATEEEYDA
+1938 
-1953 LKAKLDPMIEEII
+1953 
-1966 TGVRNSNKAH
+1966 
-1976 SDNQFEEIDII
+1976 
-1987 GSLLL
+1987 
-1992 DAAKGTK
+1992 
-1999 TKAAIRSVFRKNGYT
+1999 RKNGYDGV
-2014 ISDAL
+2014 ILARDAGSFGRSTDAY
-2019 IARAQ
+2019 IALDANQ
-2024 SLYSE
+2024 V
-2029 AAKMPTK
+2029 KN
-2036 YFEAKPRRA
+2036 
-2045 VSFEEAKAIIVPDNN
+2045 PDNLAPTEN
-2060 SAALVQRLEQGGAN
+2060 PDIR
-2074 VIPYKAGDEQ
+2074 Y
-2084 ARLEALNSMREVR
+2084 
-2097 FSVSEE
+2097 SVSEE
-2103 AEPTS
+2103 AEPSS

-2119 APAGPSEREAA
+2119 APAGPSAREAA

-2199 ARSQNLMEA
+2199 ARSQNPMEA
-2208 YQIAKE
+2208 YQVAKE

-2239 GIRQTMRSGGRPVKL
+2239 GIRQTLRSGGRPVKL

-2312 PADQLIRIVE
+2312 PADQLIRIVD

-2461 GDRIGNLSADGIET
+2461 GDRIGNLSTEGIET
-2475 VGEDDLG
+2475 IGEDDLG

-2500 QNPDFMPDR
+2500 QNPDFMPDK
-2509 RTMEKIGRLDK
+2509 RTMEKIDRLSR

-2549 KLIDAEDRRD
+2549 KLIDAQDKRD
-2559 VAIQTAET
+2559 VAVQTAET
-2567 ISDIRGSKGVPLTG
+2567 VSDIESARGVRPVG
-2581 VKAAWNRLII
+2581 VKKAWSDLIVT
-2591 NEGLSPV
+2591 EGLSPV

-2610 DPLYRATQAL
+2610 DPLYRAAQAL

-2625 AMHDYT
+2625 KMHDYT

-2644 KKFMASLAGEKART
+2644 KAFMGSLAGPKART
-2658 IQITGLDESG
+2658 IEVTGLDESG

-2693 RHAERGGFVIPDLA
+2693 RHAERGGFVIPDLV

-2727 RSQMKAV
+2727 KSQMKAV

-2772 VATVRNYY
+2772 VATVQNYY

-2829 AIAQHSKYVGLAIPI
+2829 SIAQHSKYVGLAIPI

-2887 GASAYIDKLMADLQN
+2887 GASAYIDKLMSDIQN
-2902 PAKEIDAWAKTMG
+2902 PSRNLDSWARNMAKI
-2915 KVRSNYAGAVLT
+2915 RSNYAGAVLT

-2933 IKQAASYPT
+2933 VKQAASYPT

-2948 WAPLVK
+2948 WQPLIK
-2954 AMTNWEKTDINFIA
+2954 AMTDWKKSDINFIA

-3031 RSGAYWDAV
+3031 RSDAYWDAV

-3066 RNTLL
+3066 ENTLL

-3098 EQQLKAAQDEAHRF
+3098 ERQLKAAQDAART
-3112 DSEETRERVRKAKE
+3112 DSSEETQARLREAKQ

-3135 SRAVSALLVS
+3135 ARAVSALVIS
-3145 AAVFSAMT
+3145 AGVFSAMT
-3153 LLWNVIRGN
+3153 LLWNIIRGN
-3162 LRRYKDKDKDKV
+3162 IKRYRDDDKN
-3174 TVESFLKTFG
+3174 EINLKTIGEAFASKTFL

-3302 RYYTTKTTAQGRRNE
+3302 RYYTQKTTAQGRSSA
-3317 DKADIYAVYRSG
+3317 DKDDIYAAYRSG
-3329 DRSAY
+3329 NTDGYR
-3334 ESMRAAM
+3334 SMRDAM
-3341 EKWIWQA
+3341 EKWVWQE
-3348 NSRYQSGELTREEAQ
+3348 NEKYQSGEITREEAQ
-3363 ASAGETMDSA
+3363 EKAAERMDGA
-3373 MAAQIKDEYM
+3373 MRDRIKEDLLG
-3383 AGGITDAEATDLL
+3383 GGIDRKTAEKLL
-3396 QKIGGKD
+3396 RTIGGQDEEKARESVDAWLYRD
-3403 KDKAVE
+3403 KSGNQE
-3409 AVAKWHFQRDGG
+3409 
-3421 GKDAS
+3421 AS
-3426 AAQATA
+3426 AAQAGA
-3432 YYEFAQPAGISMEAF
+3432 YYAFAEPAGLSTEVF

-3452 FHNDVEADKD
+3452 FKQNVEGDKD

-3476 VDYIQGLGLGRDQE
+3476 VDYIQGLGLSREQE

>member
-1 MKNKKRSTILG
+1 MAKNRKRSTIIAELREKA
-12 NLEETVAS
+12 NA
-20 QPVSGKEEQRQA
+20 PQA
-32 QRMSRESILNSIGSM
+32 QRGSDIEREKQNSSREEILADLRNV
-47 AQGGSG
+47 AAGGKPG
-53 DRSPINA
+53 ANKINE
-60 AYEQRQAA
+60 AYAEYRQKK
-68 REQARADRYQS
+68 EQARADRYQS
-79 LVRDAQSLFDE
+79 LVRDTQSLFDE
-90 NGKLNSGVTTQRLG
+90 KGKLNSGVTTRQLG

-110 REVYR
+110 REVYK
-115 ERTEGNEKFLRDLD
+115 ERTESNAKFLQDLD

-145 RKLLPQEQRDALRD
+145 SKLLPQEQRDALRD

-164 APWDQTGTRRRSG
+164 APWDRTGTRRRSG

-182 TGSPAMQKWLTPQEQ
+182 TGSP
-197 EEAAERE
+197 
-204 ASGYVSPESY
+204 
-214 AASIRANEAA
+214 
-224 AQRIRARSRT
+224 T
-234 GANGSHLRA
+234 GDA
-243 ADGGGSLTEQQQALV
+243 GGGAGGVPLLSQYKRAE
-258 DDLMQRSARSRME
+258 SG
-271 AEAEAART
+271 AEAQILQNTARI
-279 AAFRGSDYWLERA
+279 AELERRA
-292 NELEAKNRESRS
+292 QAW
-304 SYGGMM
+304 GAM
-310 QGGTAFRE
+310 QGGTGDRE
-318 TPEFTRAERQ
+318 AQAEILRLEDQNRQ
-328 ELDRARENYYYTKNA
+328 
-343 ERWGSMPED
+343 
-352 LRQKALEAAGYTTDS
+352 LEAQKKAYRRAG
-367 VLAWQS
+367 
-373 GDEAALAGMDPEQR
+373 E
-387 AQRQRDQRARRNE
+387 
-400 IAAILAG
+400 
-407 AGYEPEEVIEY
+407 
-418 ASRLRNAEQM
+418 
-428 GERTTAAADWA
+428 
-439 TQNVGTGILGTVG
+439 
-452 TYATNLLSPVGA
+452 
-464 VGILA
+464 
-469 QKIFRGGAGAAEYR
+469 
-483 PVDYNTPSMYLSQGT
+483 
-498 SAIRGAVGGQM
+498 
-509 GAVGKFAYDTVN
+509 
-521 SAVDSA
+521 
-527 ARMLVGRVIGA
+527 
-538 GLMPDAA
+538 
-545 ASEAATER
+545 TER
-553 LSKFVSG
+553 LR
-560 FISTQM
+560 QEM
-566 SGEVFANSFVQA
+566 PERP
-578 KENGSTDADALLD
+578 
-591 SVTSAVI
+591 
-598 EGLTEKYSVEA
+598 EA
-609 ILSNPNGLTWTA
+609 YT
-621 LRNSFLSE
+621 
-629 GSEEMASDFLNTIY
+629 
-643 DELKNGDDSELR
+643 
-655 TQYRELL
+655 
-662 AGGATENDAFNRVFG
+662 
-677 DYVKQVV
+677 
-684 LDGLAGGLSGIA
+684 
-696 MSGAAELGE
+696 
-705 SWRYGQSGVYS
+705 
-716 DPENAAALVREA
+716 PENAAQYLARGKYLASKDAWTEEDRAEARELQAALVQPVWADSAVKHAEAGDILDIQQVAEDLQTRLNATGDARLLGLPGETGEA
-728 LELDPENRTA
+728 LDRFISQDLGEMTA
-738 LAARGRVEAG
+738 LGQGLIRGTGAQSLARGIFAGNEDTQAQMDRGDRQYEFLMQNGGTGVQASGFAGNTLGSVAAMTAAAGAADVVLGAVPGFVSLSPGLQAAAKTAAAFMTQDAVSNLGAEMTGEMTMDEYMGGIVRSGLAGMVGQGASNAVMGTVGRVAEGIETTGLAKILANRKLMTPFMEYVRQLSGATAFTAAKTGTELALTEEQDLPSGEQLAQQLTAAFLFSALNSAISTAEITRENKAYLEEVAGKLQNGMNEIIQAGTKAGASQENINVRLVQYSREVQSALDALESQYIPGGQAYVDALRDQAVQLRNWAGSYLTAAPEQLNGGMDAGTVYRGTVYAGPVTPEAG
-748 AGLTGRQAKELTRN
+748 AGGMPPVSAEEGSISRNVSTGQAAQTEGPG
-762 NDARIAMQ
+762 AQEIAQQLQQAVQQGVRDQANRQ
-770 EAAGTSAVPTADEQ
+770 EAED
-784 LAEELYRQYGET
+784 LYRQYGET

-816 GPVYRQNRALEAQEA
+816 GPVYRKNRALEAQEA

-836 AVPADRSGTEAPA
+836 AVQ
-849 APRRTAQEPTNGAE
+849 AQQNGAE
-863 RQITSR
+863 AAAAERRAETPQRQKRAAEAQEEAREEARPARRAAEERGAQEQQTPQ
-869 TGKGG
+869 
-874 GAARQAAETGTAEQK
+874 AARRRASYVRPSGGTA
-889 APAAQERKRTGYVQ
+889 
-903 PAGGTP
+903 
-909 VAGTDV
+909 VAGTDIL
-915 VRVERAGDDGL
+915 RVERSERGGTEL
-926 TLLRADGSTT
+926 VRTDGSR
-936 TLDAAKTAGTALE
+936 AALSDVKTAGTALE

-1048 AALEA
+1048 AALERYD
-1053 HGYRYPEEFGAFYQ
+1053 YRYADQFGAFYQ
-1067 AGQEGLSFLEAKR
+1067 AGQEGLSFREATR
-1080 MAGVSG
+1080 MAGLSSM
-1086 LGEVR
+1086 GETR
-1091 KAVFTAAW
+1091 KAEMTAAW

-1111 TSGYDLGFEDGSRY
+1111 TSGYDLGFEENHGGN
-1125 AVSDDGGQ
+1125 AVSLDRSERAGRMGAREPAQDLAGGAGKAEVSAKSLGITNGTDRKTARVLRDTELTDGMRGIRKDARERGLRVDFIRGSLELQ
-1133 RAAGVGA
+1133 VAGRTLNARGAQVGNRLIVQADNPSASFREIYRHERLHAQIARGDIPLAQAVEAVRRAIGMESWERLLPEYRKAYEGVYTGERFERNVQEELCADAAAGLIKGHGAVDLSGLEQGQKNSAPAERGASALLSVQTAPDGTKYTKIDASEIKAEGITDGDSIGKKARIYLRQHFRGVVLPVGKTKGAFIRSDGINEYTNPAKYLSGQDYNSKMLAATELDNMLKSSTYLRWAKDSGHHPEAVRGWNYYRTIFTVGDGESMRVYSGEVQIMRIA
-1140 RGQAGAVEEGA
+1140 RGDVFHDITKVKDVTDSTMGQDIKAHAQSVGNASENTVAQNEVKSQEGKTSIDVSARDSAGRELSAEQAYDSVDVDPYDVDPVNDITDEAKIKYLVEEFEKNGYRGRPVVA
-1151 GGSESREGGRVGG
+1151 LGSESEQSIALTGSHRILAARE
-1164 RGAGHEGARTDLKK
+1164 AGIEIP
-1178 LGVASGTDAVQRVV
+1178 VV
-1192 RRERHDYGGEV
+1192 YIEY
-1203 ITVSD
+1203 
-1208 RLEVY
+1208 
-1213 GADGKKTTVQAISTG
+1213 
-1228 KDVILR
+1228 
-1234 EGDPMYGQHRLHEL
+1234 
-1248 EHVRQRSMTDE
+1248 DE
-1259 EITAAFKEKTKDL
+1259 NNPLIQN
-1272 PDGKVRSILRAYALD
+1272 
-1287 YYGLYGEDSTTMG
+1287 
-1300 DIYREYLA
+1300 LA
-1308 DRAAGIPQKET
+1308 DAQG
-1319 DKAVRL
+1319 D
-1325 PDERNAARDQRDGIR
+1325 DERAQVAAELYEEGTISKPVYDLIVREEDLNYENYGVPYSEQL
-1340 AMRSNQTGAKDRP
+1340 
-1353 SGRYSFWGYAD
+1353 RYS
-1364 DGRGIYE
+1364 
-1371 GNFPKGT
+1371 
-1378 PKKAKGEKILSY
+1378 
-1390 IRDVW
+1390 V
-1395 AKKPIRLKIENEN
+1395 
-1408 GIRYIEAKFDP
+1408 
-1419 SFDESGNVPTDASK
+1419 SG
-1433 LMGGNR
+1433 
-1439 HGTSAEQRVTLDLA
+1439 
-1453 DDYYQIAKESRY
+1453 
-1465 NYSKPEIGKATNPH
+1465 
-1479 SGVRTWHYF
+1479 
-1488 FNDIYF
+1488 
-1494 AEHGERELTPYRVS
+1494 
-1508 INVKEKD
+1508 
-1515 DGNFFYSFSAEKEG
+1515 
-1529 TPTQRTLHAAVN
+1529 
-1541 SDNAANG
+1541 
-1548 NSFDTRVAQEKASV
+1548 
-1562 KQKNRFSVSEPVEE
+1562 
-1576 TRDLIAVHNL
+1576 
-1586 TEENLESSLDIGG
+1586 
-1599 LPSPS
+1599 
-1604 IAIIKA
+1604 
-1610 EQGHSKY
+1610 
-1617 GPISIVFDKS
+1617 
-1627 TIDPQADSRNK
+1627 
-1638 IYGSDAWTPTVPR
+1638 
-1651 VEYQVN
+1651 
-1657 SKRAGDLEYEL
+1657 
-1668 NSLAKQTAGG
+1668 
-1678 IFSSASA
+1678 
-1685 LRSLGIDDASSLNR
+1685 
-1699 QQLAEKLADNDTVR
+1699 
-1713 AAYLADQGKTLDPE
+1713 
-1727 RMVKQFNRYGNE
+1727 
-1739 ALQMLIDRVGVQE
+1739 
-1752 LAGAVA
+1752 
-1758 ELETGNRDAANGISD
+1758 
-1773 AVREIIRDT
+1773 
-1782 YEQNHRGFL
+1782 
-1791 DRKPE
+1791 
-1796 LKQARLDRYMENN
+1796 
-1809 VSRVTVEDFVKDAW
+1809 
-1823 EMYQDGGQTKDE
+1823 
-1835 IDRMATREK
+1835 
-1844 LREAANTADVQAW
+1844 
-1857 IEEKLDGLLGKA
+1857 
-1869 GIYNGK
+1869 
-1875 DRYTPSGNSRSFAQ
+1875 
-1889 LHYDYTLENI
+1889 
-1899 VRAMNGLQQARGEGI
+1899 
-1914 WGASA
+1914 
-1919 ESFVAVGT
+1919 
-1927 PDYRSI
+1927 
-1933 DEVRA
+1933 
-1938 DKGRLREATEEEYDA
+1938 
-1953 LKAKLDPMIEEII
+1953 
-1966 TGVRNSNKAH
+1966 
-1976 SDNQFEEIDII
+1976 
-1987 GSLLL
+1987 
-1992 DAAKGTK
+1992 
-1999 TKAAIRSVFRKNGYT
+1999 
-2014 ISDAL
+2014 
-2019 IARAQ
+2019 
-2024 SLYSE
+2024 
-2029 AAKMPTK
+2029 
-2036 YFEAKPRRA
+2036 
-2045 VSFEEAKAIIVPDNN
+2045 
-2060 SAALVQRLEQGGAN
+2060 
-2074 VIPYKAGDEQ
+2074 
-2084 ARLEALNSMREVR
+2084 
-2097 FSVSEE
+2097 E
-2103 AEPTS
+2103 AEPAS
-2108 SAEYAQMQRGR
+2108 SAEYAKMQRGQ
-2119 APAGPSEREAA
+2119 AQAGPSAREAA

-2135 QVTLLSHMT
+2135 QVTLYSHMT

-2165 DIPDVASDLLRFAG
+2165 DIPDVASELLRFAG

-2199 ARSQNLMEA
+2199 ARSQNPMEA
-2208 YQIAKE
+2208 YQLAKE
-2214 EADYLAADMM
+2214 EADYLAADMI

-2239 GIRQTMRSGGRPVKL
+2239 GIRQTLRSGGRPVKL

-2500 QNPDFMPDR
+2500 QNPDFMPDK
-2509 RTMEKIGRLDK
+2509 RTMEKIDRLSR

-2668 HSLTLPITPDMQIA
+2668 HSLTLPITADMQIA

-2693 RHAERGGFVIPDLA
+2693 RHAERGGFVVPDLA

-2727 RSQMKAV
+2727 KSQMKAV

-2764 SRKLLGYD
+2764 SRKVLGYD

-2948 WAPLVK
+2948 WGPLIK
-2954 AMTNWEKTDINFIA
+2954 AMTNWEKSDINFIA

-3018 EYYVRQEQPELEL
+3018 EYYVRQEQPELEV

-3202 EVFAALVLGDRYYG
+3202 EVFAALVLDQQYYG

-3229 EELVK
+3229 EQVAT
-3234 LDDTVKDLFKVFK
+3234 LDDTIANIGKALK
-3247 GDAPVMDTVQ
+3247 GDASAMDSLQTV
-3257 TANRLVT
+3257 NRLGS

-3270 GAPIENV
+3270 GVPVENV
-3277 ENIGK
+3277 ENLMK
-3282 AVSFWA
+3282 AAAYWV

-3363 ASAGETMDSA
+3363 ASAGETMDNA
-3373 MAAQIKDEYM
+3373 MAAQIREDYIG
-3383 AGGITDAEATDLL
+3383 GGITDAEATDLL

-3432 YYEFAQPAGISMEAF
+3432 YYEFAQPAGISMETF

-3452 FHNDVEADKD
+3452 FHNNVEGDKD

>member
-1 MKNKKRSTILG
+1 MAKNRKRSTIIAELREKA
-12 NLEETVAS
+12 NA
-20 QPVSGKEEQRQA
+20 PQA
-32 QRMSRESILNSIGSM
+32 QRGSDIEREKQNSSREEILADLRNV
-47 AQGGSG
+47 AAGGKPG
-53 DRSPINA
+53 ANKINE
-60 AYEQRQAA
+60 AYAEYRQKK
-68 REQARADRYQS
+68 EQARADRYQS
-79 LVRDAQSLFDE
+79 LVRDTQSLFDG
-90 NGKLNSGVTTQRLG
+90 NGRLNSGVTTQQLG

-110 REVYR
+110 REVYK
-115 ERTEGNEKFLRDLD
+115 ERTESNAKFLQDLD

-145 RKLLPQEQRDALRD
+145 SKLLPQEQRDALRD

-164 APWDQTGTRRRSG
+164 APWARTVTRRRSG

-182 TGSPAMQKWLTPQEQ
+182 TGSP
-197 EEAAERE
+197 
-204 ASGYVSPESY
+204 
-214 AASIRANEAA
+214 
-224 AQRIRARSRT
+224 T
-234 GANGSHLRA
+234 GDA
-243 ADGGGSLTEQQQALV
+243 GGGAGGVPLLSQYKRAE
-258 DDLMQRSARSRME
+258 SG
-271 AEAEAART
+271 AEAQILQNTARI
-279 AAFRGSDYWLERA
+279 AELERRA
-292 NELEAKNRESRS
+292 QAW
-304 SYGGMM
+304 GAM
-310 QGGTAFRE
+310 QGGTGDRE
-318 TPEFTRAERQ
+318 AQAEILRLEDQNRQ
-328 ELDRARENYYYTKNA
+328 
-343 ERWGSMPED
+343 
-352 LRQKALEAAGYTTDS
+352 LEAQKKAYRRAG
-367 VLAWQS
+367 
-373 GDEAALAGMDPEQR
+373 E
-387 AQRQRDQRARRNE
+387 
-400 IAAILAG
+400 
-407 AGYEPEEVIEY
+407 
-418 ASRLRNAEQM
+418 
-428 GERTTAAADWA
+428 
-439 TQNVGTGILGTVG
+439 
-452 TYATNLLSPVGA
+452 
-464 VGILA
+464 
-469 QKIFRGGAGAAEYR
+469 
-483 PVDYNTPSMYLSQGT
+483 
-498 SAIRGAVGGQM
+498 
-509 GAVGKFAYDTVN
+509 
-521 SAVDSA
+521 
-527 ARMLVGRVIGA
+527 
-538 GLMPDAA
+538 
-545 ASEAATER
+545 TER
-553 LSKFVSG
+553 LR
-560 FISTQM
+560 QEM
-566 SGEVFANSFVQA
+566 PERP
-578 KENGSTDADALLD
+578 
-591 SVTSAVI
+591 
-598 EGLTEKYSVEA
+598 EA
-609 ILSNPNGLTWTA
+609 YT
-621 LRNSFLSE
+621 
-629 GSEEMASDFLNTIY
+629 
-643 DELKNGDDSELR
+643 
-655 TQYRELL
+655 
-662 AGGATENDAFNRVFG
+662 
-677 DYVKQVV
+677 
-684 LDGLAGGLSGIA
+684 
-696 MSGAAELGE
+696 
-705 SWRYGQSGVYS
+705 
-716 DPENAAALVREA
+716 PENAAQYLARGKYLASKDAWTEEDRAEARELQAALVQPVWADSAVKHAEAGDILDIQQVAEDLQTRLNATGDERLLGFPGETGEA
-728 LELDPENRTA
+728 LDRFISQDLGEMTA
-738 LAARGRVEAG
+738 LGQGLIRGTGARSLARGIFAGNEDTQAQIDRGDRQYEFLMQHGGTGVQASGFAGNTLGSVAGMTAAAG
-748 AGLTGRQAKELTRN
+748 AADVVLG
-762 NDARIAMQ
+762 
-770 EAAGTSAVPTADEQ
+770 AVPGFVSLSPGLQAAAKTAAAFMTQDAVSNLGAEMTGEMTMDEYMGGIVRSGLSGMVGQTASGLVNSGIAQLLSKHDLMTPFMEFVRQMAGSTAFTAAKTGTELALTERQDLPSGEQ
-784 LAEELYRQYGET
+784 LAQQMAAAFLFSAVNSAIGTIETTRESRARMEASVAQMQQDFEKISTGAKSAEDIRETGDRILRYSRDIRQTISQNYYPGQQAYIDQVRSMLDTLDERVGALMKGTVPAPQPGITDGAAPAGYSGIPGAPDGLVPSGGGQAAQTEGPGAQEIAQQLQQAVRQGVRDQADRQEAEALYRQYGET
-796 AGAAAAQQNED
+796 AGAARAQQNED

-836 AVPADRSGTEAPA
+836 AATADRSGTEAPA

-982 TPARAEDFLDSYA
+982 SPARAEDFLDSYA

-1001 AEGESRSVLAGI
+1001 AEGESRSVLSGI
-1013 TEDSRLRSAIE
+1013 TEDSRLRSAME

-1048 AALEA
+1048 AALEE

-1067 AGQEGLSFLEAKR
+1067 AGQEGLSFQEAKR

-1091 KAVFTAAW
+1091 RAEFTAAW

-1151 GGSESREGGRVGG
+1151 GGRESREGGRVRD
-1164 RGAGHEGARTDLKK
+1164 RGAGDAAARTTLKE
-1178 LGVASGTDAVQRVV
+1178 LGVASGTDAAQRVV
-1192 RRERHDYGGEV
+1192 SREANDYGGEV

-1213 GADGKKTTVQAISTG
+1213 GADGKKTTVQAISSG

-1234 EGDPMYGQHRLHEL
+1234 QGDPMYGQHRLHEL
-1248 EHVRQRSMTDE
+1248 EHLRQRSMTDE

-1287 YYGLYGEDSTTMG
+1287 YYGLYGADSTTMG
-1300 DIYREYLA
+1300 DLYREYLA

-1319 DKAVRL
+1319 DKAIRL
-1325 PDERNAARDQRDGIR
+1325 PDERKAARDQRDGIR
-1340 AMRSNQTGAKDRP
+1340 AMRASQSTRYGDYEKPITPKDVETLRSIGRKRINEFTSEDIEKAQKWAYKLYQDIGTKSPFFRAWFGDWRANQTGEAVAVAEIPAYVATNEAR
-1353 SGRYSFWGYAD
+1353 RQQ
-1364 DGRGIYE
+1364 RGIVANADTGWEIRISRE
-1371 GNFPKGT
+1371 GQENTISHAGGNRLSEYGLSGIQNLVRDAVLLDTEVHEHHSNNAKNDLIAFDHKLYSLGQDTDGNVALYKITVEEYFQSTAEPNNKKFHNLKYIEKVAKLSADALSGKSRSGGSTNDSSTTAYSVADLYGFVKRFDKDFTASGSVNPYLLNEDGT
-1378 PKKAKGEKILSY
+1378 PKVFYHGTRESFTEFKLQE
-1390 IRDVW
+1390 
-1395 AKKPIRLKIENEN
+1395 
-1408 GIRYIEAKFDP
+1408 EAKFGRALGDGFYFTPSYDKAFKFANGLFSKGQDRGGIIMQEFLKMEHPYVIERDADRTKWKNAYNRGNYDGIIDLKNETYYVEDP
-1419 SFDESGNVPTDASK
+1419 GQIKSATDSIGTFDREMKDIRYSVSAPDRDSTGRE
-1433 LMGGNR
+1433 L
-1439 HGTSAEQRVTLDLA
+1439 SAEQAEYFKDSKVRDKDGNLLVLYHGTGMEWSSEEYFGETGE
-1453 DDYYQIAKESRY
+1453 DDYPFTEFVEGAESGESGGDIVPSAGIWMTSDEETAREY
-1465 NYSKPEIGKATNPH
+1465 ASGNGVFALYARMKKPLDATTREGAERLAGVMTEYYDMTWRSGDEEIEFTAEDVLEGIIGIKKRLPDGKDFHDPINYAIKKMQEGELREDGLII
-1479 SGVRTWHYF
+1479 
-1488 FNDIYF
+1488 NDIYRGF
-1494 AEHGERELTPYRVS
+1494 
-1508 INVKEKD
+1508 K
-1515 DGNFFYSFSAEKEG
+1515 
-1529 TPTQRTLHAAVN
+1529 
-1541 SDNAANG
+1541 
-1548 NSFDTRVAQEKASV
+1548 
-1562 KQKNRFSVSEPVEE
+1562 SVSYVA
-1576 TRDLIAVHNL
+1576 LF
-1586 TEENLESSLDIGG
+1586 ESDI
-1599 LPSPS
+1599 
-1604 IAIIKA
+1604 
-1610 EQGHSKY
+1610 
-1617 GPISIVFDKS
+1617 KS
-1627 TIDPQADSRNK
+1627 VYNK
-1638 IYGSDAWTPTVPR
+1638 KPT
-1651 VEYQVN
+1651 
-1657 SKRAGDLEYEL
+1657 
-1668 NSLAKQTAGG
+1668 
-1678 IFSSASA
+1678 
-1685 LRSLGIDDASSLNR
+1685 
-1699 QQLAEKLADNDTVR
+1699 
-1713 AAYLADQGKTLDPE
+1713 GKTDI
-1727 RMVKQFNRYGNE
+1727 RY
-1739 ALQMLIDRVGVQE
+1739 
-1752 LAGAVA
+1752 
-1758 ELETGNRDAANGISD
+1758 
-1773 AVREIIRDT
+1773 
-1782 YEQNHRGFL
+1782 
-1791 DRKPE
+1791 
-1796 LKQARLDRYMENN
+1796 
-1809 VSRVTVEDFVKDAW
+1809 
-1823 EMYQDGGQTKDE
+1823 
-1835 IDRMATREK
+1835 
-1844 LREAANTADVQAW
+1844 
-1857 IEEKLDGLLGKA
+1857 
-1869 GIYNGK
+1869 
-1875 DRYTPSGNSRSFAQ
+1875 
-1889 LHYDYTLENI
+1889 
-1899 VRAMNGLQQARGEGI
+1899 
-1914 WGASA
+1914 
-1919 ESFVAVGT
+1919 
-1927 PDYRSI
+1927 
-1933 DEVRA
+1933 
-1938 DKGRLREATEEEYDA
+1938 
-1953 LKAKLDPMIEEII
+1953 
-1966 TGVRNSNKAH
+1966 
-1976 SDNQFEEIDII
+1976 
-1987 GSLLL
+1987 
-1992 DAAKGTK
+1992 
-1999 TKAAIRSVFRKNGYT
+1999 
-2014 ISDAL
+2014 
-2019 IARAQ
+2019 
-2024 SLYSE
+2024 
-2029 AAKMPTK
+2029 
-2036 YFEAKPRRA
+2036 
-2045 VSFEEAKAIIVPDNN
+2045 
-2060 SAALVQRLEQGGAN
+2060 
-2074 VIPYKAGDEQ
+2074 
-2084 ARLEALNSMREVR
+2084 
-2097 FSVSEE
+2097 SVSEE
-2103 AEPTS
+2103 AEPAS
-2108 SAEYAQMQRGR
+2108 SAEYAKMQRGQ
-2119 APAGPSEREAA
+2119 AQAGPSAREAA

-2165 DIPDVASDLLRFAG
+2165 DIPDVASELLRFAG

-2199 ARSQNLMEA
+2199 ARSQNPMEA
-2208 YQIAKE
+2208 YQLAKE
-2214 EADYLAADMM
+2214 EADYLAADMI

-2239 GIRQTMRSGGRPVKL
+2239 GIRQTLRSGGRPVKL

-2500 QNPDFMPDR
+2500 QNPDFMPDK
-2509 RTMEKIGRLDK
+2509 RTMEKIDRLSR

-2559 VAIQTAET
+2559 VAVQTAET

-2598 RFLHRVTGYNDE
+2598 RFLHRVTGYNDA

-2727 RSQMKAV
+2727 KSQMKAV

-2758 SELNEV
+2758 NELNEV

-2772 VATVRNYY
+2772 VATVQNYY
-2780 PIETSRDFARGAPET
+2780 PIETSRDFARGEPET

-2915 KVRSNYAGAVLT
+2915 KVRSNYAGSVLT

-2948 WAPLVK
+2948 WGPLIK

-3018 EYYVRQEQPELEL
+3018 EYYVRQEQPELEV

-3126 NLKNAKKGA
+3126 NLKKAKRGA
-3135 SRAVSALLVS
+3135 SWAVSALIVS
-3145 AAVFSAMT
+3145 AKVFSAMT
-3153 LLWNVIRGN
+3153 LVWNVIRGN

-3174 TVESFLKTFG
+3174 TVESFLKTFW

-3302 RYYTTKTTAQGRRNE
+3302 RYYTQKTTAQGRSSA
-3317 DKADIYAVYRSG
+3317 DKDDIYAAYRSG
-3329 DRSAY
+3329 NTDGYR
-3334 ESMRAAM
+3334 SMRDAM
-3341 EKWIWQA
+3341 EKWVWQE
-3348 NSRYQSGELTREEAQ
+3348 NEKYQSGEITREEAQ
-3363 ASAGETMDSA
+3363 EKAAERMDGA
-3373 MAAQIKDEYM
+3373 MRDRIKEDLLG
-3383 AGGITDAEATDLL
+3383 GGIDRKTAEKLL
-3396 QKIGGKD
+3396 RTIGGQDEEKARESVDAWLYRD
-3403 KDKAVE
+3403 KSGNQE
-3409 AVAKWHFQRDGG
+3409 
-3421 GKDAS
+3421 AS
-3426 AAQATA
+3426 AAQAGA
-3432 YYEFAQPAGISMEAF
+3432 YYAFAEPAGLSTEVF

-3452 FHNDVEADKD
+3452 FKQNVEGDKD

>member
-1 MKNKKRSTILG
+1 MAKNRKRSTIIAELREKA
-12 NLEETVAS
+12 NA
-20 QPVSGKEEQRQA
+20 PQA
-32 QRMSRESILNSIGSM
+32 QRGSDIEREKQNSSREEILADLRNV
-47 AQGGSG
+47 AAGGKPG
-53 DRSPINA
+53 GNRINE
-60 AYEQRQAA
+60 AYAEYRQK

-79 LVRDAQSLFDE
+79 LVRDTQSLFDG
-90 NGKLNSGVTTQRLG
+90 NGRLNSGVTTQQLG

-110 REVYR
+110 REIYK
-115 ERTEGNEKFLRDLD
+115 ERTESNAKFLKDLD

-145 RKLLPQEQRDALRD
+145 SKLLPQEQRDALRD

-164 APWDQTGTRRRSG
+164 APWDRTVTRRRSG

-182 TGSPAMQKWLTPQEQ
+182 TGSP
-197 EEAAERE
+197 
-204 ASGYVSPESY
+204 
-214 AASIRANEAA
+214 
-224 AQRIRARSRT
+224 T
-234 GANGSHLRA
+234 GDA
-243 ADGGGSLTEQQQALV
+243 GGGAGGVPLLSQYKRAE
-258 DDLMQRSARSRME
+258 SG
-271 AEAEAART
+271 AEAQILQNTARI
-279 AAFRGSDYWLERA
+279 AELERRA
-292 NELEAKNRESRS
+292 QAW
-304 SYGGMM
+304 GAM
-310 QGGTAFRE
+310 QGGTGDRE
-318 TPEFTRAERQ
+318 AQAEILRLEDQNRQ
-328 ELDRARENYYYTKNA
+328 
-343 ERWGSMPED
+343 
-352 LRQKALEAAGYTTDS
+352 LEAQKKAYRRAG
-367 VLAWQS
+367 
-373 GDEAALAGMDPEQR
+373 E
-387 AQRQRDQRARRNE
+387 
-400 IAAILAG
+400 
-407 AGYEPEEVIEY
+407 
-418 ASRLRNAEQM
+418 
-428 GERTTAAADWA
+428 
-439 TQNVGTGILGTVG
+439 
-452 TYATNLLSPVGA
+452 
-464 VGILA
+464 
-469 QKIFRGGAGAAEYR
+469 
-483 PVDYNTPSMYLSQGT
+483 
-498 SAIRGAVGGQM
+498 
-509 GAVGKFAYDTVN
+509 
-521 SAVDSA
+521 
-527 ARMLVGRVIGA
+527 
-538 GLMPDAA
+538 
-545 ASEAATER
+545 TER
-553 LSKFVSG
+553 LR
-560 FISTQM
+560 QEM
-566 SGEVFANSFVQA
+566 PERP
-578 KENGSTDADALLD
+578 
-591 SVTSAVI
+591 
-598 EGLTEKYSVEA
+598 EA
-609 ILSNPNGLTWTA
+609 YT
-621 LRNSFLSE
+621 
-629 GSEEMASDFLNTIY
+629 
-643 DELKNGDDSELR
+643 
-655 TQYRELL
+655 
-662 AGGATENDAFNRVFG
+662 
-677 DYVKQVV
+677 
-684 LDGLAGGLSGIA
+684 
-696 MSGAAELGE
+696 
-705 SWRYGQSGVYS
+705 
-716 DPENAAALVREA
+716 PENAAQYLARGKYLASKDAWTEEDRAEARELQAALVQPVWADSAVKHAEAGDILDIQQVAEDLQTRLNATGDARLLGLPGETGEA
-728 LELDPENRTA
+728 LDRFISQDLGEMTA
-738 LAARGRVEAG
+738 LGQGLVRGTGAQSLARGIFAGNEDTQAQMDRGDRQYEFLMQNGGTGVQASGFVGNTLGSVAAMTAAAG
-748 AGLTGRQAKELTRN
+748 AADVVLG
-762 NDARIAMQ
+762 
-770 EAAGTSAVPTADEQ
+770 AVPGFTALSPGLQAAAKTAAAFMTQDAVSNLGAEMTGEMTMDEYMGGIVRSGLAGMVGQTASGLVNSGIAQLLSKHDLMTPFMEFVRQMAGSTAFTAAKTGTELALTERQDLPSGEQ
-784 LAEELYRQYGET
+784 LAQQMAAAFLFSAVNSAIGTIETTRESRARMEASVAQMQQDFEKISTGAKSAEDIRETGDRILRYSRDIRQTISQNYYPGQQAYIDQVRSMLDTLDERVGALMQGTVPAPQPGITDGAAPAGYSGIPGAPDGLVPSGGGQAAQTEGPGAQEIAQQLQQAVQQDVRDQANRQEAEALYRQYGET

-836 AVPADRSGTEAPA
+836 AAPADRSGTEAPA
-849 APRRTAQEPTNGAE
+849 APRQAAQEPTNGTE
-863 RQITSR
+863 RQITNR
-869 TGKGG
+869 TGKSG
-874 GAARQAAETGTAEQK
+874 GAARQAAETGTAAQK
-889 APAAQERKRTGYVQ
+889 APAAQERKRRGYVQ

-909 VAGTDV
+909 VAGTDI
-915 VRVERAGDDGL
+915 VRVEQAGDGGL
-926 TLLRADGSTT
+926 TLLRTDGSTAD
-936 TLDAAKTAGTALE
+936 LSAVKTAGTALE

-1013 TEDSRLRSAIE
+1013 TEDSRLRSAME

-1029 GAELAKGQSL
+1029 GAELSKGKRL
-1039 ARHLGSAGA
+1039 AQHLGSAGA
-1048 AALEA
+1048 AALEE

-1067 AGQEGLSFLEAKR
+1067 AGQEGLSFPEAKR

-1151 GGSESREGGRVGG
+1151 GGSESREGGRLRD

-1178 LGVASGTDAVQRVV
+1178 LGVASGTDAAQRVV

-1300 DIYREYLA
+1300 DLYREYLA
-1308 DRAAGIPQKET
+1308 DRAAGIAQKET

-1325 PDERNAARDQRDGIR
+1325 PDERKAARDQRDGIR
-1340 AMRSNQTGAKDRP
+1340 AMRSNQD
-1353 SGRYSFWGYAD
+1353 
-1364 DGRGIYE
+1364 
-1371 GNFPKGT
+1371 
-1378 PKKAKGEKILSY
+1378 GEKPAYAINREYAAELDAWAHAGMPEGERFELGSTGPVLQGLGAIESDIYINGDKVKIILQVHPEMTMAEIKKLPEILEDPVFVLKSKTRENSIVLIGMNRAKNEMPILTAVNLLPQESGFVLDDMQKVKSAYAKTDSKTKTAAERTLDFIKSSDVLFLDKKRATTILRRMGTGSPMNLLRSGY
-1390 IRDVW
+1390 IGSIAYEDGFVKADGVPFSSIANEREENYSVSTPERDSAGRELSAEQAEYFRDSKV
-1395 AKKPIRLKIENEN
+1395 R
-1408 GIRYIEAKFDP
+1408 
-1419 SFDESGNVPTDASK
+1419 DESGALKVVYHGSGAEFTEFSHKFGGSHGSAEGQGFYFTDKRSMAEGYQENGTK
-1433 LMGGNR
+1433 LM
-1439 HGTSAEQRVTLDLA
+1439 
-1453 DDYYQIAKESRY
+1453 
-1465 NYSKPEIGKATNPH
+1465 
-1479 SGVRTWHYF
+1479 
-1488 FNDIYF
+1488 
-1494 AEHGERELTPYRVS
+1494 
-1508 INVKEKD
+1508 
-1515 DGNFFYSFSAEKEG
+1515 EG
-1529 TPTQRTLHAAVN
+1529 Y
-1541 SDNAANG
+1541 
-1548 NSFDTRVAQEKASV
+1548 
-1562 KQKNRFSVSEPVEE
+1562 
-1576 TRDLIAVHNL
+1576 
-1586 TEENLESSLDIGG
+1586 LDIKKP
-1599 LPSPS
+1599 L
-1604 IAIIKA
+1604 
-1610 EQGHSKY
+1610 
-1617 GPISIVFDKS
+1617 
-1627 TIDPQADSRNK
+1627 
-1638 IYGSDAWTPTVPR
+1638 SD
-1651 VEYQVN
+1651 
-1657 SKRAGDLEYEL
+1657 
-1668 NSLAKQTAGG
+1668 
-1678 IFSSASA
+1678 SA
-1685 LRSLGIDDASSLNR
+1685 LTLRRNEVTQLVKAVDPTGDDLLSSYDSSGIGYPSRAWYNR
-1699 QQLAEKLADNDTVR
+1699 ALRETVDT
-1713 AAYLADQGKTLDPE
+1713 LMQ
-1727 RMVKQFNRYGNE
+1727 NE
-1739 ALQMLIDRVGVQE
+1739 TDSELMGE
-1752 LAGAVA
+1752 LANTFGDR
-1758 ELETGNRDAANGISD
+1758 EPILS
-1773 AVREIIRDT
+1773 AVREKLGYDGYIIDGK
-1782 YEQNHRGFL
+1782 YDG
-1791 DRKPE
+1791 
-1796 LKQARLDRYMENN
+1796 A
-1809 VSRVTVEDFVKDAW
+1809 TVYVA
-1823 EMYQDGGQTKDE
+1823 
-1835 IDRMATREK
+1835 
-1844 LREAANTADVQAW
+1844 
-1857 IEEKLDGLLGKA
+1857 
-1869 GIYNGK
+1869 
-1875 DRYTPSGNSRSFAQ
+1875 FA
-1889 LHYDYTLENI
+1889 
-1899 VRAMNGLQQARGEGI
+1899 
-1914 WGASA
+1914 S
-1919 ESFVAVGT
+1919 
-1927 PDYRSI
+1927 
-1933 DEVRA
+1933 
-1938 DKGRLREATEEEYDA
+1938 
-1953 LKAKLDPMIEEII
+1953 
-1966 TGVRNSNKAH
+1966 
-1976 SDNQFEEIDII
+1976 NQFKNTDNRQPTTNPDI
-1987 GSLLL
+1987 
-1992 DAAKGTK
+1992 
-1999 TKAAIRSVFRKNGYT
+1999 RY
-2014 ISDAL
+2014 
-2019 IARAQ
+2019 
-2024 SLYSE
+2024 
-2029 AAKMPTK
+2029 
-2036 YFEAKPRRA
+2036 
-2045 VSFEEAKAIIVPDNN
+2045 
-2060 SAALVQRLEQGGAN
+2060 
-2074 VIPYKAGDEQ
+2074 
-2084 ARLEALNSMREVR
+2084 
-2097 FSVSEE
+2097 SVSEE
-2103 AEPTS
+2103 AEPAS

-2150 RRQFTEGTQRDLRTT
+2150 RRQFTEGTQRDLRAT

-2184 RGELEQRL
+2184 RSELEQRL

-2199 ARSQNLMEA
+2199 ARSQNPMEA
-2208 YQIAKE
+2208 YQVAKE

-2239 GIRQTMRSGGRPVKL
+2239 GIRQTLRSGGKPVKL
-2254 AITGQNRADLEREG
+2254 AITGQSRADLEREG

-2475 VGEDDLG
+2475 VGEDDIG
-2482 RKYVDIETLRDW
+2482 RKYVNIETLRDW

-2539 NLENEMRTSK
+2539 NLENEMRTSR
-2549 KLIDAEDRRD
+2549 KLIDAQDKRD
-2559 VAIQTAET
+2559 VAVQTAET
-2567 ISDIRGSKGVPLTG
+2567 VSDIESARGVRPVG
-2581 VKAAWNRLII
+2581 VKKAWSDLIVT
-2591 NEGLSPV
+2591 EGLSPV

-2610 DPLYRATQAL
+2610 DPLYRAAQAL

-2625 AMHDYT
+2625 KMHDYA

-2644 KKFMASLAGEKART
+2644 KAFMGSLAGPKART
-2658 IQITGLDESG
+2658 IEVTGLGPGGTKE
-2668 HSLTLPITPDMQIA
+2668 TVKITPDMQIA
-2682 IFLHSFNNDNI
+2682 IFLHSFNNDNV
-2693 RHAERGGFVIPDLA
+2693 RHAERGGFVVPDYD
-2707 LLRKGKVEE
+2707 LLRKGHVSE
-2716 AYTSG
+2716 AYNQG

-2727 RSQMKAV
+2727 RSQMRAV
-2734 EQNMTE
+2734 QQNMTE
-2740 REVQFARAVY
+2740 REVQFARAIY
-2750 RYFNGMSK
+2750 RYFNTMSK
-2758 SELNEV
+2758 DELNEV

-2772 VATVRNYY
+2772 IAGVKNYY
-2780 PIETSRDFARGAPET
+2780 RIETNRKFRGGQPET
-2795 VKRDGTIEGSGYLK
+2795 VVRDGKLENSGFTK
-2809 SREGAAGPINLR
+2809 ERTGASGPIDLR
-2821 GVTDTLER
+2821 GASDTLMR
-2829 AIAQHSKYVGLAIPI
+2829 AISQHAKYVGLAIPV
-2844 RNFGKIYGNS
+2844 RNFGKLYGNS
-2854 TWRITPTEETG
+2854 SWAITPTEEEG
-2865 ALLTQ
+2865 ATAAQQLTAQ
-2870 DVAPSSLRRVLN
+2870 SLKWVLDR
-2882 QKWGA
+2882 KWGEE
-2887 GASAYIDKLMADLQN
+2887 ASRYIDKLMGDIQN
-2902 PAKEIDAWAKTMG
+2902 PSRNLDSWARNMAKI
-2915 KVRSNYAGAVLT
+2915 RSSYAGSVLT

-2933 IKQAASYPT
+2933 VKQAASYPT

-2948 WAPLVK
+2948 WGPLIK
-2954 AMTNWEKTDINFIA
+2954 AMTNWEKSDINFIA

-3031 RSGAYWDAV
+3031 RSDAYWDAV

-3066 RNTLL
+3066 ENTLL

-3098 EQQLKAAQDEAHRF
+3098 ERQLKAAQDEAHRF

-3126 NLKNAKKGA
+3126 NLKKAKRGA
-3135 SRAVSALLVS
+3135 SWAVSALIVS
-3145 AAVFSAMT
+3145 AKVFSAMT
-3153 LLWNVIRGN
+3153 LVWNLFKGN
-3162 LRRYKDKDKDKV
+3162 IKRYSKDGKDNEYSWEAV
-3174 TVESFLKTFG
+3174 GRAFLSKTFW

-3229 EELVK
+3229 EEVVK

-3302 RYYTTKTTAQGRRNE
+3302 RYYTQKTTAQGRSSA
-3317 DKADIYAVYRSG
+3317 DKDDIYAAYRSG
-3329 DRSAY
+3329 NTDGYR
-3334 ESMRAAM
+3334 SMRDAM
-3341 EKWIWQA
+3341 EKWVWQE
-3348 NSRYQSGELTREEAQ
+3348 NEKYQSGEITREEAQ
-3363 ASAGETMDSA
+3363 EKAAERMDGA
-3373 MAAQIKDEYM
+3373 MRDRIKEDLLG
-3383 AGGITDAEATDLL
+3383 GGIDRKTAEKLL
-3396 QKIGGKD
+3396 RTIGGQDEEKARGSVDAWLYRD
-3403 KDKAVE
+3403 KSGNQE
-3409 AVAKWHFQRDGG
+3409 
-3421 GKDAS
+3421 AS
-3426 AAQATA
+3426 AAQAGA
-3432 YYEFAQPAGISMEAF
+3432 YYAFAEPAGLSTEVF

-3452 FHNDVEADKD
+3452 FKQNVEGDKD

-3476 VDYIQGLGLGRDQE
+3476 VDYIQGLGLSGDQE

>member
-1 MKNKKRSTILG
+1 MAKNRKRSTIIAELREKA
-12 NLEETVAS
+12 NA
-20 QPVSGKEEQRQA
+20 PQA
-32 QRMSRESILNSIGSM
+32 QRGSDIEREKQNSSREEILADLRNV
-47 AQGGSG
+47 AAGGKPG
-53 DRSPINA
+53 ANKINE
-60 AYEQRQAA
+60 AYAEYRQKK
-68 REQARADRYQS
+68 EQARADRYQS
-79 LVRDAQSLFDE
+79 LVRDTQSLFDG
-90 NGKLNSGVTTQRLG
+90 NGRLNSGVTTQQLG

-110 REVYR
+110 REVYK
-115 ERTEGNEKFLRDLD
+115 ERTESNAKFLKDLD

-138 QLASGMT
+138 QLASGMAS
-145 RKLLPQEQRDALRD
+145 KLLPQEQRDALRD

-164 APWDQTGTRRRSG
+164 APWDRTVTRRRSG

-182 TGSPAMQKWLTPQEQ
+182 TGSP
-197 EEAAERE
+197 
-204 ASGYVSPESY
+204 
-214 AASIRANEAA
+214 
-224 AQRIRARSRT
+224 T
-234 GANGSHLRA
+234 GDA
-243 ADGGGSLTEQQQALV
+243 GGGAGGVPLLSQYKRAE
-258 DDLMQRSARSRME
+258 SG
-271 AEAEAART
+271 AEAQILQNTARI
-279 AAFRGSDYWLERA
+279 AELERRA
-292 NELEAKNRESRS
+292 QAW
-304 SYGGMM
+304 GAM
-310 QGGTAFRE
+310 QGGTGDRE
-318 TPEFTRAERQ
+318 AQAEILRLEDQNRQ
-328 ELDRARENYYYTKNA
+328 
-343 ERWGSMPED
+343 
-352 LRQKALEAAGYTTDS
+352 LEAQKKAYRRAG
-367 VLAWQS
+367 
-373 GDEAALAGMDPEQR
+373 E
-387 AQRQRDQRARRNE
+387 
-400 IAAILAG
+400 
-407 AGYEPEEVIEY
+407 
-418 ASRLRNAEQM
+418 
-428 GERTTAAADWA
+428 
-439 TQNVGTGILGTVG
+439 
-452 TYATNLLSPVGA
+452 
-464 VGILA
+464 
-469 QKIFRGGAGAAEYR
+469 
-483 PVDYNTPSMYLSQGT
+483 
-498 SAIRGAVGGQM
+498 
-509 GAVGKFAYDTVN
+509 
-521 SAVDSA
+521 
-527 ARMLVGRVIGA
+527 
-538 GLMPDAA
+538 
-545 ASEAATER
+545 TER
-553 LSKFVSG
+553 LR
-560 FISTQM
+560 QEM
-566 SGEVFANSFVQA
+566 PERP
-578 KENGSTDADALLD
+578 
-591 SVTSAVI
+591 
-598 EGLTEKYSVEA
+598 EA
-609 ILSNPNGLTWTA
+609 YT
-621 LRNSFLSE
+621 
-629 GSEEMASDFLNTIY
+629 
-643 DELKNGDDSELR
+643 
-655 TQYRELL
+655 
-662 AGGATENDAFNRVFG
+662 
-677 DYVKQVV
+677 
-684 LDGLAGGLSGIA
+684 
-696 MSGAAELGE
+696 
-705 SWRYGQSGVYS
+705 
-716 DPENAAALVREA
+716 PENAAQYLARGKYLASKDAWTEEDRAEARELQAALVQPVWADSAVKHAEAGDILDIQQVAEDLQTRLNATGDARLLGLPGETGEA
-728 LELDPENRTA
+728 LDRFISQDLGEMTA
-738 LAARGRVEAG
+738 LGQGLIRGTGAQSLARGIFAGNEDTQAQMDRGDRQYEFLMQNGGTGVQASGFAGNTLGSVAGMTAAAGAADVVLGAVPGFVSLSPGLQAAAKTAAAFMTQDAVSNLGAEMTGEMTMDEYMGGIVRSGLAGMVGQGASNAVMGTVGRVAEGIETTGLAKILANRKLMTPFMEYVRQLSGAMAFTAAKTGTELALTEEQDLPSGEQLAQQLTAAFLFSALNSAISTAEITRENKAYLEEVAGKLQNGMNEIIQAGTKAGASQENINVRLVQYSREVQSALDALESQYIPGGQAYVDALRDQAVQLRNWAGSYLTAAPEQLNGGMDAGTVYRGTVYAGPVTPEAG
-748 AGLTGRQAKELTRN
+748 AGGMPPVSAEAGSISRNVSTGQAAQTEGPG
-762 NDARIAMQ
+762 AQEIAQQLQQAVQQGVRDQANRQ
-770 EAAGTSAVPTADEQ
+770 EAED
-784 LAEELYRQYGET
+784 LYRQYGET
-796 AGAAAAQQNED
+796 AGASAAQQNED

-836 AVPADRSGTEAPA
+836 AA
-849 APRRTAQEPTNGAE
+849 PTNGAD
-863 RQITSR
+863 RQTTGR
-869 TGKGG
+869 TGKSG
-874 GAARQAAETGTAEQK
+874 GAARQAAETGTAAQK

-926 TLLRADGSTT
+926 TLLRADGST
-936 TLDAAKTAGTALE
+936 AALSDVKTAGTALE

-977 GGGQS
+977 WGGQS
-982 TPARAEDFLDSYA
+982 SPARAEDFLDSYA

-1013 TEDSRLRSAIE
+1013 TEDSRLRSAME

-1029 GAELAKGQSL
+1029 GAELSKGKRL
-1039 ARHLGSAGA
+1039 AQHLGSAGA

-1067 AGQEGLSFLEAKR
+1067 AGQEGLSFPEAKR

-1091 KAVFTAAW
+1091 RAVFTAAW

-1151 GGSESREGGRVGG
+1151 GGSESREGGRLRD
-1164 RGAGHEGARTDLKK
+1164 RGAGDEGARTDLKK
-1178 LGVASGTDAVQRVV
+1178 LGVASGTDAAQRVV

-1300 DIYREYLA
+1300 DLYREYLA

-1325 PDERNAARDQRDGIR
+1325 PDERAAGRDQRDGIR
-1340 AMRSNQTGAKDRP
+1340 AMRSNQDGEKPAYAINREYAAELDAWAHAGMPEGERFELGSTGPVLQGLGAIESDIYINGDKVKIILQVHPEMTMAEIKKLPEILEDPVFVLKSKTRENSIVLIGMNRAKNEMPILTAVNLLPQESGFVLDDMQKVKSAYAKTDSKTKTAAERTLDFIKSSDVLFLDKKRATAILRRMGTGSPMNLLRSGYIGSIAYEDGFVKANGVPFSSIANEREENYSVSAPERDSAGRELSAGQAEYFKDSKVRDKDGNLLVMYHGTGDNFTTFDRAKIGGNFGQISDLGFYFTPYYEDARGYASNHRAKGHVMQAYLNITNPLIVEDEGWGSAANQADVRHGDLLRWAKD
-1353 SGRYSFWGYAD
+1353 GGH
-1364 DGRGIYE
+1364 DG
-1371 GNFPKGT
+1371 
-1378 PKKAKGEKILSY
+1378 
-1390 IRDVW
+1390 
-1395 AKKPIRLKIENEN
+1395 
-1408 GIRYIEAKFDP
+1408 
-1419 SFDESGNVPTDASK
+1419 
-1433 LMGGNR
+1433 
-1439 HGTSAEQRVTLDLA
+1439 
-1453 DDYYQIAKESRY
+1453 
-1465 NYSKPEIGKATNPH
+1465 
-1479 SGVRTWHYF
+1479 
-1488 FNDIYF
+1488 
-1494 AEHGERELTPYRVS
+1494 
-1508 INVKEKD
+1508 
-1515 DGNFFYSFSAEKEG
+1515 
-1529 TPTQRTLHAAVN
+1529 
-1541 SDNAANG
+1541 
-1548 NSFDTRVAQEKASV
+1548 
-1562 KQKNRFSVSEPVEE
+1562 
-1576 TRDLIAVHNL
+1576 
-1586 TEENLESSLDIGG
+1586 
-1599 LPSPS
+1599 
-1604 IAIIKA
+1604 II
-1610 EQGHSKY
+1610 
-1617 GPISIVFDKS
+1617 V
-1627 TIDPQADSRNK
+1627 
-1638 IYGSDAWTPTVPR
+1638 
-1651 VEYQVN
+1651 
-1657 SKRAGDLEYEL
+1657 
-1668 NSLAKQTAGG
+1668 
-1678 IFSSASA
+1678 
-1685 LRSLGIDDASSLNR
+1685 
-1699 QQLAEKLADNDTVR
+1699 
-1713 AAYLADQGKTLDPE
+1713 
-1727 RMVKQFNRYGNE
+1727 
-1739 ALQMLIDRVGVQE
+1739 
-1752 LAGAVA
+1752 
-1758 ELETGNRDAANGISD
+1758 
-1773 AVREIIRDT
+1773 
-1782 YEQNHRGFL
+1782 
-1791 DRKPE
+1791 
-1796 LKQARLDRYMENN
+1796 
-1809 VSRVTVEDFVKDAW
+1809 
-1823 EMYQDGGQTKDE
+1823 
-1835 IDRMATREK
+1835 
-1844 LREAANTADVQAW
+1844 
-1857 IEEKLDGLLGKA
+1857 
-1869 GIYNGK
+1869 
-1875 DRYTPSGNSRSFAQ
+1875 
-1889 LHYDYTLENI
+1889 
-1899 VRAMNGLQQARGEGI
+1899 
-1914 WGASA
+1914 
-1919 ESFVAVGT
+1919 
-1927 PDYRSI
+1927 RSI
-1933 DEVRA
+1933 DE
-1938 DKGRLREATEEEYDA
+1938 EF
-1953 LKAKLDPMIEEII
+1953 LDEGGNPDTVYIAFSPEQIKN
-1966 TGVRNSNKAH
+1966 V
-1976 SDNQFEEIDII
+1976 DN
-1987 GSLLL
+1987 
-1992 DAAKGTK
+1992 
-1999 TKAAIRSVFRKNGYT
+1999 
-2014 ISDAL
+2014 IS
-2019 IARAQ
+2019 
-2024 SLYSE
+2024 
-2029 AAKMPTK
+2029 PTK
-2036 YFEAKPRRA
+2036 N
-2045 VSFEEAKAIIVPDNN
+2045 PDI
-2060 SAALVQRLEQGGAN
+2060 R
-2074 VIPYKAGDEQ
+2074 Y
-2084 ARLEALNSMREVR
+2084 
-2097 FSVSEE
+2097 SVSEE
-2103 AEPTS
+2103 AEPAS

-2150 RRQFTEGTQRDLRTT
+2150 RRQFTEGTQRDLRAT

-2199 ARSQNLMEA
+2199 ARSQNPMEA

-2239 GIRQTMRSGGRPVKL
+2239 GIRQTLRSGGKPVKL
-2254 AITGQNRADLEREG
+2254 AITGQSRADLEREG

-2312 PADQLIRIVE
+2312 PADQLIRIVD
-2322 VLDRFRQIFKS
+2322 VLDQFRQIFKS

-2409 TARQEQ
+2409 TARREQ

-2539 NLENEMRTSK
+2539 NLENEMRTSR
-2549 KLIDAEDRRD
+2549 KLIDAQDKRD
-2559 VAIQTAET
+2559 VAVQTAET
-2567 ISDIRGSKGVPLTG
+2567 VSDIESARGVRPVG
-2581 VKAAWNRLII
+2581 VKKAWSDLIVT
-2591 NEGLSPV
+2591 EGLSPV

-2610 DPLYRATQAL
+2610 DPLYRAAQAL

-2625 AMHDYT
+2625 KMHDYT

-2644 KKFMASLAGEKART
+2644 KAFMGSLAGPKART
-2658 IQITGLDESG
+2658 IEVTGLGQGGTKE
-2668 HSLTLPITPDMQIA
+2668 TVKITPDMQIA
-2682 IFLHSFNNDNI
+2682 IFLHSFNNDNV
-2693 RHAERGGFVIPDLA
+2693 RHAERGGFVVPDYD
-2707 LLRKGKVEE
+2707 LLRKGHVSE
-2716 AYTSG
+2716 AYNQG

-2727 RSQMKAV
+2727 RSQMRAV
-2734 EQNMTE
+2734 QQNMTE
-2740 REVQFARAVY
+2740 REVQFARAIY
-2750 RYFNGMSK
+2750 RYFNTMSK
-2758 SELNEV
+2758 DEINEV

-2772 VATVRNYY
+2772 IAGVKNYY
-2780 PIETSRDFARGAPET
+2780 PIETNRNFGSGDPET
-2795 VKRDGTIEGSGYLK
+2795 VKRDGTIEGMGFMK
-2809 SREGAAGPINLR
+2809 SRQGAAGPINLR
-2821 GVTDTLER
+2821 GAVDTLTKSIDR
-2829 AIAQHSKYVGLAIPI
+2829 HGKYVGLAIPV
-2844 RNFGKIYGNS
+2844 RNFGKLYGNS
-2854 TWRITPTEETG
+2854 SWAITPTEEEG
-2865 ALLTQ
+2865 ATAAQQLTAQ
-2870 DVAPSSLRRVLN
+2870 SLKWVLAR
-2882 QKWGA
+2882 KWGEE
-2887 GASAYIDKLMADLQN
+2887 ASRYIDKLMSDIQN
-2902 PAKEIDAWAKTMG
+2902 PSRNLDSWARNMAKI
-2915 KVRSNYAGAVLT
+2915 RSSYAGSVLT

-2933 IKQAASYPT
+2933 VKQAASYPT

-2948 WAPLVK
+2948 WGPLIK
-2954 AMTNWEKTDINFIA
+2954 AMTNWEKSDINFIA

-3031 RSGAYWDAV
+3031 RSDAYWDAV

-3066 RNTLL
+3066 ENTLL

-3098 EQQLKAAQDEAHRF
+3098 ERQLKAAQDAART
-3112 DSEETRERVRKAKE
+3112 DSSEETRERVRKAKE
-3126 NLKNAKKGA
+3126 NLKKAKRGA
-3135 SRAVSALLVS
+3135 SWAVSALIVS
-3145 AAVFSAMT
+3145 AKVFSAMT
-3153 LLWNVIRGN
+3153 LVWNLFKGN
-3162 LRRYKDKDKDKV
+3162 IKRYSKDGKDNEYSWEAV
-3174 TVESFLKTFG
+3174 GRAFLSKTFW

-3302 RYYTTKTTAQGRRNE
+3302 RYYTQKTTAQGRSSA
-3317 DKADIYAVYRSG
+3317 DKDDIYAAYRSG
-3329 DRSAY
+3329 NTDGYR
-3334 ESMRAAM
+3334 SMRDAM
-3341 EKWIWQA
+3341 EKWVWQE
-3348 NSRYQSGELTREEAQ
+3348 NEKYQSGEITREEAQ
-3363 ASAGETMDSA
+3363 EKAAERMDGA
-3373 MAAQIKDEYM
+3373 MRDRIKEDLLG
-3383 AGGITDAEATDLL
+3383 GGIDRKTAEKLL
-3396 QKIGGKD
+3396 RTIGGQDEEKARESVDAWLYRD
-3403 KDKAVE
+3403 KSGNQE
-3409 AVAKWHFQRDGG
+3409 
-3421 GKDAS
+3421 AS
-3426 AAQATA
+3426 AAQAGA
-3432 YYEFAQPAGISMEAF
+3432 YYAFAEPAGLSTEVF

-3452 FHNDVEADKD
+3452 FKQNVEGDKD

-3476 VDYIQGLGLGRDQE
+3476 VEYIQGLGLSREQE
-3490 KALWDALKGNWKDTD
+3490 KAIWDALKGNWKDTD

>member
-1 MKNKKRSTILG
+1 MAKKKKRSTVIARLQ
-12 NLEETVAS
+12 ETANEPQV
-20 QPVSGKEEQRQA
+20 QRGSDIEREKQHS
-32 QRMSRESILNSIGSM
+32 SREEILANLQNV
-47 AQGGSG
+47 AAGGKSSG
-53 DRSPINA
+53 NKINEAYA
-60 AYEQRQAA
+60 AYRA
-68 REQARADRYQS
+68 RKEQARADRYQS

-90 NGKLNSGVTTQRLG
+90 NGRLSSGVTTQQLG

-115 ERTEGNEKFLRDLD
+115 ERTEGNEKFLQDLD

-145 RKLLPQEQRDALRD
+145 RRLLPQEQRDALRD

-182 TGSPAMQKWLTPQEQ
+182 TGSP
-197 EEAAERE
+197 
-204 ASGYVSPESY
+204 
-214 AASIRANEAA
+214 
-224 AQRIRARSRT
+224 T
-234 GANGSHLRA
+234 GDA
-243 ADGGGSLTEQQQALV
+243 GGGAGGVPLLSQYKRAE
-258 DDLMQRSARSRME
+258 SG
-271 AEAEAART
+271 AEAQILQNTARI
-279 AAFRGSDYWLERA
+279 AELERRA
-292 NELEAKNRESRS
+292 QAW
-304 SYGGMM
+304 GAM
-310 QGGTAFRE
+310 QGGTGDRE
-318 TPEFTRAERQ
+318 AQAEILRLEDQNRQ
-328 ELDRARENYYYTKNA
+328 
-343 ERWGSMPED
+343 
-352 LRQKALEAAGYTTDS
+352 LEAQKKAYRRAG
-367 VLAWQS
+367 
-373 GDEAALAGMDPEQR
+373 E
-387 AQRQRDQRARRNE
+387 
-400 IAAILAG
+400 
-407 AGYEPEEVIEY
+407 
-418 ASRLRNAEQM
+418 
-428 GERTTAAADWA
+428 
-439 TQNVGTGILGTVG
+439 
-452 TYATNLLSPVGA
+452 
-464 VGILA
+464 
-469 QKIFRGGAGAAEYR
+469 
-483 PVDYNTPSMYLSQGT
+483 
-498 SAIRGAVGGQM
+498 
-509 GAVGKFAYDTVN
+509 
-521 SAVDSA
+521 
-527 ARMLVGRVIGA
+527 
-538 GLMPDAA
+538 
-545 ASEAATER
+545 TER
-553 LSKFVSG
+553 LR
-560 FISTQM
+560 QEM
-566 SGEVFANSFVQA
+566 PERP
-578 KENGSTDADALLD
+578 
-591 SVTSAVI
+591 
-598 EGLTEKYSVEA
+598 EA
-609 ILSNPNGLTWTA
+609 YT
-621 LRNSFLSE
+621 
-629 GSEEMASDFLNTIY
+629 
-643 DELKNGDDSELR
+643 
-655 TQYRELL
+655 
-662 AGGATENDAFNRVFG
+662 
-677 DYVKQVV
+677 
-684 LDGLAGGLSGIA
+684 
-696 MSGAAELGE
+696 
-705 SWRYGQSGVYS
+705 
-716 DPENAAALVREA
+716 PENAAQYLARGKYLASKDAWTEEDRAEARELQAALVQPVWADSAVKHAEAGDILDIQQVAEDLQTRLNATGDARLLGLPGETGEA
-728 LELDPENRTA
+728 LDRFISQDLGEMTA
-738 LAARGRVEAG
+738 LGQGLIRGTGAHSLAWGIFAGNEDTQAQMDRGDRQYEFLMQNGGTGVQASGFAGNTLGSVAAMTAAAGAADVVLGAVPGFVSLSPGLQAAAKTAAAFMTQDAVSNLGAEMTGEMTMDEYMGGIVRSGLAGMVGQGASNAVMGTVGRVAEGIETTGLAKILANRKLMTPFMEYVRQLSGATAFTAAKTGTELALTERQDLPSGEQLAQQLTAAFLFSALNSAISTAEITRENKAYLEEVAGKLQNGMNEIIQAGTKAGASQENINVRLVQYSREVQSALDALESQYIPGGQAYVDALRDQAVQLRNWAGSYLTAAPEQLNGGMDAGTVYRGTVYAGPVTPEAG
-748 AGLTGRQAKELTRN
+748 AGGMPPVSAEAGSISRNVSTGQAAQTEGPG
-762 NDARIAMQ
+762 AQEIAQQLQQAVQQGVRDQANRQ
-770 EAAGTSAVPTADEQ
+770 EAED
-784 LAEELYRQYGET
+784 LYRQYGET
-796 AGAAAAQQNED
+796 AGAARAQQNED

-836 AVPADRSGTEAPA
+836 AATADRSGTEAPA

-869 TGKGG
+869 AGKSG
-874 GAARQAAETGTAEQK
+874 GAARQAAETGTAAQK

-915 VRVERAGDDGL
+915 VRVERAGDGGL
-926 TLLRADGSTT
+926 TLLRADGRTT

-1048 AALEA
+1048 AALEE

-1067 AGQEGLSFLEAKR
+1067 AGQEGLSFPEAKR

-1111 TSGYDLGFEDGSRY
+1111 TSEYDLGFEENHGGN
-1125 AVSDDGGQ
+1125 AVSLDRSERAGRMGAREPAQDLAGGAGKAEVSAKSLGITNGTDRKTARVLRDTELTDGMRGIRKDARERGLRVDFIRGSLELQVAGRTLNARGAQVGNRLIVQADNPSASFREIYRHERLHAQIARGDIPLAQAVEAVRRAIGMESWERLLPEYRKAYEGVYTGERFERNVQEELCADAAAGLLKGHGAVDLSGLEQGQKNSAPAERGTRFALKEYSEQQKQNWSASKRIVIYSGQEQLENFVRDSISDKTMSKKMYFGAISNDLAERILADTGINVENYNLSLGSYEIRKILKDHGDGIKEAKRGQ
-1133 RAAGVGA
+1133 RAIVPEDFAHIMDVVLNPDKITLSDDTYMEKPAIIFTGNYNGRMNVVAVVSDKRLDLFVQTAYVNVKKGNLAMPTDERASVNTPGANNGTASFGNTVAQDKEKSQEAKLSVGA
-1140 RGQAGAVEEGA
+1140 SERDSAGRELSAEQAEYFKDSKVRDEEGNLLTLYHQTDGIFTVFDTRHDGAGRRDNETPFGIFLKSTPRDVGLRGKRQMELYANIQNPLRAENRAALVRELRKISPEYDRLKTESGRIDSEYSAKHEAAKKAFTDFIVNWRKENPGASRSAIYDDPAFNEVYEAEDNIVTEWGERQTALDGKAKEEIEKALRENGYDGIILASDAGSFGRSTDAYIALSPEQVKNTDNRQPTTNPDIRYSVSGEAYIPESAAEYSRMRRGQA
-1151 GGSESREGGRVGG
+1151 
-1164 RGAGHEGARTDLKK
+1164 
-1178 LGVASGTDAVQRVV
+1178 Q
-1192 RRERHDYGGEV
+1192 
-1203 ITVSD
+1203 
-1208 RLEVY
+1208 
-1213 GADGKKTTVQAISTG
+1213 
-1228 KDVILR
+1228 
-1234 EGDPMYGQHRLHEL
+1234 
-1248 EHVRQRSMTDE
+1248 
-1259 EITAAFKEKTKDL
+1259 
-1272 PDGKVRSILRAYALD
+1272 
-1287 YYGLYGEDSTTMG
+1287 
-1300 DIYREYLA
+1300 
-1308 DRAAGIPQKET
+1308 
-1319 DKAVRL
+1319 
-1325 PDERNAARDQRDGIR
+1325 
-1340 AMRSNQTGAKDRP
+1340 
-1353 SGRYSFWGYAD
+1353 
-1364 DGRGIYE
+1364 
-1371 GNFPKGT
+1371 
-1378 PKKAKGEKILSY
+1378 
-1390 IRDVW
+1390 
-1395 AKKPIRLKIENEN
+1395 
-1408 GIRYIEAKFDP
+1408 
-1419 SFDESGNVPTDASK
+1419 
-1433 LMGGNR
+1433 
-1439 HGTSAEQRVTLDLA
+1439 
-1453 DDYYQIAKESRY
+1453 
-1465 NYSKPEIGKATNPH
+1465 
-1479 SGVRTWHYF
+1479 
-1488 FNDIYF
+1488 
-1494 AEHGERELTPYRVS
+1494 
-1508 INVKEKD
+1508 
-1515 DGNFFYSFSAEKEG
+1515 
-1529 TPTQRTLHAAVN
+1529 
-1541 SDNAANG
+1541 
-1548 NSFDTRVAQEKASV
+1548 
-1562 KQKNRFSVSEPVEE
+1562 
-1576 TRDLIAVHNL
+1576 
-1586 TEENLESSLDIGG
+1586 
-1599 LPSPS
+1599 
-1604 IAIIKA
+1604 
-1610 EQGHSKY
+1610 
-1617 GPISIVFDKS
+1617 
-1627 TIDPQADSRNK
+1627 
-1638 IYGSDAWTPTVPR
+1638 
-1651 VEYQVN
+1651 
-1657 SKRAGDLEYEL
+1657 
-1668 NSLAKQTAGG
+1668 
-1678 IFSSASA
+1678 
-1685 LRSLGIDDASSLNR
+1685 
-1699 QQLAEKLADNDTVR
+1699 
-1713 AAYLADQGKTLDPE
+1713 
-1727 RMVKQFNRYGNE
+1727 
-1739 ALQMLIDRVGVQE
+1739 
-1752 LAGAVA
+1752 
-1758 ELETGNRDAANGISD
+1758 
-1773 AVREIIRDT
+1773 
-1782 YEQNHRGFL
+1782 
-1791 DRKPE
+1791 
-1796 LKQARLDRYMENN
+1796 
-1809 VSRVTVEDFVKDAW
+1809 
-1823 EMYQDGGQTKDE
+1823 
-1835 IDRMATREK
+1835 
-1844 LREAANTADVQAW
+1844 
-1857 IEEKLDGLLGKA
+1857 
-1869 GIYNGK
+1869 
-1875 DRYTPSGNSRSFAQ
+1875 
-1889 LHYDYTLENI
+1889 
-1899 VRAMNGLQQARGEGI
+1899 
-1914 WGASA
+1914 
-1919 ESFVAVGT
+1919 
-1927 PDYRSI
+1927 
-1933 DEVRA
+1933 
-1938 DKGRLREATEEEYDA
+1938 
-1953 LKAKLDPMIEEII
+1953 
-1966 TGVRNSNKAH
+1966 
-1976 SDNQFEEIDII
+1976 
-1987 GSLLL
+1987 
-1992 DAAKGTK
+1992 
-1999 TKAAIRSVFRKNGYT
+1999 
-2014 ISDAL
+2014 
-2019 IARAQ
+2019 
-2024 SLYSE
+2024 
-2029 AAKMPTK
+2029 
-2036 YFEAKPRRA
+2036 
-2045 VSFEEAKAIIVPDNN
+2045 
-2060 SAALVQRLEQGGAN
+2060 
-2074 VIPYKAGDEQ
+2074 
-2084 ARLEALNSMREVR
+2084 
-2097 FSVSEE
+2097 
-2103 AEPTS
+2103 
-2108 SAEYAQMQRGR
+2108 
-2119 APAGPSEREAA
+2119 AGPSAREAA

-2199 ARSQNLMEA
+2199 ARSQNPMEA
-2208 YQIAKE
+2208 YQVAKE

-2239 GIRQTMRSGGRPVKL
+2239 GIRQTLRSGGKPVKL

-2333 PWAGDAAEDTEL
+2333 PFAGELAEDTEL

-2371 EEMLQAHYEQRI
+2371 EEMLQAYYEGRL
-2383 AETRQRMQTEMENL
+2383 ADTKARMQTEMESL

-2434 SQWKAKAA
+2434 SEWKAKAA

-2461 GDRIGNLSADGIET
+2461 GDRIGNLSTEGIET
-2475 VGEDDLG
+2475 IGEDDLG

-2500 QNPDFMPDR
+2500 QNPDFMPDK
-2509 RTMEKIGRLDK
+2509 RTMEKIDRLSR

-2581 VKAAWNRLII
+2581 VRAAWNRLII

-2598 RFLHRVTGYNDE
+2598 RFLHRVAGYNDA

-2668 HSLTLPITPDMQIA
+2668 RSLTLPITPDMQIA

-2727 RSQMKAV
+2727 KSQMKAV

-2829 AIAQHSKYVGLAIPI
+2829 SIAQHSKYVGLAIPI

-2865 ALLTQ
+2865 ALITQ

-3112 DSEETRERVRKAKE
+3112 DSEETRERVRKAQQ

-3145 AAVFSAMT
+3145 AAVVSAMT

-3202 EVFAALVLGDRYYG
+3202 EVFAALVLDQQYYG

-3229 EELVK
+3229 EQVAT
-3234 LDDTVKDLFKVFK
+3234 LDDTIASIGKALK
-3247 GDAPVMDTVQ
+3247 GDASAMDSLQTV
-3257 TANRLVT
+3257 NRLGS

-3270 GAPIENV
+3270 GAPVENV
-3277 ENIGK
+3277 ENLMK
-3282 AVSFWA
+3282 AAAYWV

-3363 ASAGETMDSA
+3363 ASAGETMDGA

-3383 AGGITDAEATDLL
+3383 TGGITETEAAKLL
-3396 QKIGGKD
+3396 QEIGGKD

-3476 VDYIQGLGLGRDQE
+3476 VDYIQGLGLSRDQE
-3490 KALWDALKGNWKDTD
+3490 KALWDALKGSWKDTD

>member
-1 MKNKKRSTILG
+1 MAKNRKRSTIIAELREKA
-12 NLEETVAS
+12 NA
-20 QPVSGKEEQRQA
+20 PQA
-32 QRMSRESILNSIGSM
+32 QRGSDIEREKQNSSREEILADLRNV
-47 AQGGSG
+47 AAGGKPG
-53 DRSPINA
+53 ANKINE
-60 AYEQRQAA
+60 AYAEYRQKK
-68 REQARADRYQS
+68 EQARADRYQS
-79 LVRDAQSLFDE
+79 LVRDTQSLFDG
-90 NGKLNSGVTTQRLG
+90 NGRLNSGVTTQQLG

-110 REVYR
+110 REIYK
-115 ERTEGNEKFLRDLD
+115 ERTESNAKFLKDLD

-145 RKLLPQEQRDALRD
+145 SKLLPQEQRDALRD

-164 APWDQTGTRRRSG
+164 APWDRTVTRRRSG

-182 TGSPAMQKWLTPQEQ
+182 TGSP
-197 EEAAERE
+197 
-204 ASGYVSPESY
+204 
-214 AASIRANEAA
+214 
-224 AQRIRARSRT
+224 T
-234 GANGSHLRA
+234 GDA
-243 ADGGGSLTEQQQALV
+243 GGGAAGVPLLSQYKRAE
-258 DDLMQRSARSRME
+258 SG
-271 AEAEAART
+271 AEAQILQNTARI
-279 AAFRGSDYWLERA
+279 AELERRA
-292 NELEAKNRESRS
+292 QAW
-304 SYGGMM
+304 GAM
-310 QGGTAFRE
+310 QGGTGDRE
-318 TPEFTRAERQ
+318 AQAEILRLEDQNRQ
-328 ELDRARENYYYTKNA
+328 
-343 ERWGSMPED
+343 
-352 LRQKALEAAGYTTDS
+352 LEAQKKAYRRAG
-367 VLAWQS
+367 
-373 GDEAALAGMDPEQR
+373 E
-387 AQRQRDQRARRNE
+387 
-400 IAAILAG
+400 
-407 AGYEPEEVIEY
+407 
-418 ASRLRNAEQM
+418 
-428 GERTTAAADWA
+428 
-439 TQNVGTGILGTVG
+439 
-452 TYATNLLSPVGA
+452 
-464 VGILA
+464 
-469 QKIFRGGAGAAEYR
+469 
-483 PVDYNTPSMYLSQGT
+483 
-498 SAIRGAVGGQM
+498 
-509 GAVGKFAYDTVN
+509 
-521 SAVDSA
+521 
-527 ARMLVGRVIGA
+527 
-538 GLMPDAA
+538 
-545 ASEAATER
+545 TER
-553 LSKFVSG
+553 LR
-560 FISTQM
+560 QEM
-566 SGEVFANSFVQA
+566 PERP
-578 KENGSTDADALLD
+578 
-591 SVTSAVI
+591 
-598 EGLTEKYSVEA
+598 EA
-609 ILSNPNGLTWTA
+609 YT
-621 LRNSFLSE
+621 
-629 GSEEMASDFLNTIY
+629 
-643 DELKNGDDSELR
+643 
-655 TQYRELL
+655 
-662 AGGATENDAFNRVFG
+662 
-677 DYVKQVV
+677 
-684 LDGLAGGLSGIA
+684 
-696 MSGAAELGE
+696 
-705 SWRYGQSGVYS
+705 
-716 DPENAAALVREA
+716 PENAAQYLARGKYLASKDAWTEEDRAEARELQAALVQPVWADSAVKHAEAGDILDIQQVAEDLQTRLNATGDARLLGLPGETGEA
-728 LELDPENRTA
+728 LDRFISKDLGEMTA
-738 LAARGRVEAG
+738 LGQGLIRGTGAHSLARGIFAGNEDTQAQMDRGDRQYEFLMQNGGTGVQASGFVGNTLGSVAGMTAAAGAADVVLGAVPGFVSLSPGLQAAAKTAAAFMTQDAVSNLGAEMTGEMTMDEYMGGIVRSGLAGMVGQGASNAVMGTVGRVAEGIETTGLAKILANRKLMTPFMEYVRQLSGATAFTAAKTGTELALTEEQELPSGEQLAQQLTAAFLFSALNSAISTAEITRENKAYLEEVAGKLQNGMNEIIQAGTKAGASQENINVRLVQYSREVQSALDALESQYIPGGQAYVDALRDQAVQLRNWAGSYLTAAPEQLNGGMDAGTVYRGTVYAGPVTPEAG
-748 AGLTGRQAKELTRN
+748 AGGMPPVSAEAGSISRNVSTGQAAQTEGPG
-762 NDARIAMQ
+762 AQEIAQQLQQAVQQGVRDQANRQ
-770 EAAGTSAVPTADEQ
+770 EAGA
-784 LAEELYRQYGET
+784 LYQQYGET

-836 AVPADRSGTEAPA
+836 AAPANRSGTEAPA
-849 APRRTAQEPTNGAE
+849 APRQAAQEPTNGAE
-863 RQITSR
+863 RQTTSR
-869 TGKGG
+869 TGKSG
-874 GAARQAAETGTAEQK
+874 GAARQAAETGTAAKK

-909 VAGTDV
+909 VQGTDI
-915 VRVERAGDDGL
+915 VRVEQAGDGGL
-926 TLLRADGSTT
+926 TLLRADGRT
-936 TLDAAKTAGTALE
+936 AALSDVKTAGTALE
-949 VLRAAEELPEYKD
+949 VLRTAEELPEYKD

-1013 TEDSRLRSAIE
+1013 TEDGRLRSAME

-1029 GAELAKGQSL
+1029 GAELSKGKRL
-1039 ARHLGSAGA
+1039 AQHLGSAGA
-1048 AALEA
+1048 AALEE

-1067 AGQEGLSFLEAKR
+1067 AGQEGLSFPEAKR

-1133 RAAGVGA
+1133 RASGVGA

-1151 GGSESREGGRVGG
+1151 GGSESREGGRLRN

-1178 LGVASGTDAVQRVV
+1178 LGVASGTDAAQRVV

-1300 DIYREYLA
+1300 DLYREYLA

-1325 PDERNAARDQRDGIR
+1325 PDERNTAKDQRRDIY
-1340 AMRSNQTGAKDRP
+1340 AMRGNQKPAYEEWDIQNALYDAMDHADRRRENLIRVGEMPRFVTGLTGIEGDFYLYRNH
-1353 SGRYSFWGYAD
+1353 
-1364 DGRGIYE
+1364 IYE
-1371 GNFPKGT
+1371 NMAT
-1378 PKKAKGEKILSY
+1378 A
-1390 IRDVW
+1390 
-1395 AKKPIRLKIENEN
+1395 A
-1408 GIRYIEAKFDP
+1408 EAKQAGRFDKNAHYHGLGI
-1419 SFDESGNVPTDASK
+1419 EKMTDAIQSLEHPIMTIATK
-1433 LMGGNR
+1433 TKDGNPAVIMLLPVKGSNGAPLYGVLSFYSNKAINGDMSRRPHVVLTIAERNFTEAGGRMGIKDVVAQAIREKTVISYDKKMKDDLPLTADTVGIGSITEPSLKENVAR
-1439 HGTSAEQRVTLDLA
+1439 FRKEIKGFKEKNKINYSVSTPERDSAGRELSAEQAEYFKDSKVRDKDGNLLVMYHQTDGAFTVFDTKHDGAGARDNETPFGIFLKTTDRDIGVRGKNQMALYANITNPLHAENRADLVRQLRRLSPEYDRLKTESGKLDAEYGKKHEAAKKAFVDFLVQWRRDNPTASRSAIYDDPEFNAVYDAEDNVVTEWQERQTALDT
-1453 DDYYQIAKESRY
+1453 QAKE
-1465 NYSKPEIGKATNPH
+1465 
-1479 SGVRTWHYF
+1479 
-1488 FNDIYF
+1488 
-1494 AEHGERELTPYRVS
+1494 
-1508 INVKEKD
+1508 
-1515 DGNFFYSFSAEKEG
+1515 
-1529 TPTQRTLHAAVN
+1529 
-1541 SDNAANG
+1541 
-1548 NSFDTRVAQEKASV
+1548 
-1562 KQKNRFSVSEPVEE
+1562 
-1576 TRDLIAVHNL
+1576 
-1586 TEENLESSLDIGG
+1586 
-1599 LPSPS
+1599 
-1604 IAIIKA
+1604 AI
-1610 EQGHSKY
+1610 
-1617 GPISIVFDKS
+1617 
-1627 TIDPQADSRNK
+1627 T
-1638 IYGSDAWTPTVPR
+1638 
-1651 VEYQVN
+1651 
-1657 SKRAGDLEYEL
+1657 
-1668 NSLAKQTAGG
+1668 
-1678 IFSSASA
+1678 
-1685 LRSLGIDDASSLNR
+1685 
-1699 QQLAEKLADNDTVR
+1699 
-1713 AAYLADQGKTLDPE
+1713 
-1727 RMVKQFNRYGNE
+1727 E
-1739 ALQMLIDRVGVQE
+1739 AL
-1752 LAGAVA
+1752 
-1758 ELETGNRDAANGISD
+1758 
-1773 AVREIIRDT
+1773 
-1782 YEQNHRGFL
+1782 
-1791 DRKPE
+1791 
-1796 LKQARLDRYMENN
+1796 
-1809 VSRVTVEDFVKDAW
+1809 
-1823 EMYQDGGQTKDE
+1823 
-1835 IDRMATREK
+1835 
-1844 LREAANTADVQAW
+1844 
-1857 IEEKLDGLLGKA
+1857 
-1869 GIYNGK
+1869 
-1875 DRYTPSGNSRSFAQ
+1875 
-1889 LHYDYTLENI
+1889 
-1899 VRAMNGLQQARGEGI
+1899 
-1914 WGASA
+1914 
-1919 ESFVAVGT
+1919 
-1927 PDYRSI
+1927 
-1933 DEVRA
+1933 
-1938 DKGRLREATEEEYDA
+1938 
-1953 LKAKLDPMIEEII
+1953 
-1966 TGVRNSNKAH
+1966 
-1976 SDNQFEEIDII
+1976 
-1987 GSLLL
+1987 
-1992 DAAKGTK
+1992 
-1999 TKAAIRSVFRKNGYT
+1999 RKNGYDGV
-2014 ISDAL
+2014 ILARDAGSFGRSTDAY
-2019 IARAQ
+2019 IALDANQ
-2024 SLYSE
+2024 V
-2029 AAKMPTK
+2029 KN
-2036 YFEAKPRRA
+2036 
-2045 VSFEEAKAIIVPDNN
+2045 PDNLAPTEN
-2060 SAALVQRLEQGGAN
+2060 PDIR
-2074 VIPYKAGDEQ
+2074 Y
-2084 ARLEALNSMREVR
+2084 
-2097 FSVSEE
+2097 SVSEE
-2103 AEPTS
+2103 AEPSS

-2150 RRQFTEGTQRDLRTT
+2150 RRQFTEGTQRDLRAT

-2199 ARSQNLMEA
+2199 ARSQNPMEA
-2208 YQIAKE
+2208 YQVAKE

-2239 GIRQTMRSGGRPVKL
+2239 GIRQTLRSGGKPVKL
-2254 AITGQNRADLEREG
+2254 AITGQSRADLEREG

-2482 RKYVDIETLRDW
+2482 RKYVDLETLRDW

-2539 NLENEMRTSK
+2539 NLENEMRTSR
-2549 KLIDAEDRRD
+2549 KLIDAQDKRD
-2559 VAIQTAET
+2559 VAVQTAET
-2567 ISDIRGSKGVPLTG
+2567 VSDIESARGVRPVG
-2581 VKAAWNRLII
+2581 VKKAWSDLIVT
-2591 NEGLSPV
+2591 EGLSPV

-2610 DPLYRATQAL
+2610 DPLYRAGQAL

-2625 AMHDYT
+2625 KMHDYA

-2644 KKFMASLAGEKART
+2644 KAFMGSLAGPKART
-2658 IQITGLDESG
+2658 IEVTGLGANGTKE
-2668 HSLTLPITPDMQIA
+2668 TVKITPDMQIA
-2682 IFLHSFNNDNI
+2682 IFLHSFNNDNV
-2693 RHAERGGFVIPDLA
+2693 RHAERGGFVVPDYD
-2707 LLRKGKVEE
+2707 LLRKGHVSE
-2716 AYTSG
+2716 AYNQG

-2727 RSQMKAV
+2727 RSQMRAV
-2734 EQNMTE
+2734 QQNMTE
-2740 REVQFARAVY
+2740 REVQFARAIY
-2750 RYFNGMSK
+2750 RYFNTMSK
-2758 SELNEV
+2758 DEINEV

-2772 VATVRNYY
+2772 IAGVPNYY
-2780 PIETSRDFARGAPET
+2780 PIETNRKFRGGQPET
-2795 VKRDGTIEGSGYLK
+2795 VKRDGTIEGMGFTK
-2809 SREGAAGPINLR
+2809 ERQGASGPINLR
-2821 GVTDTLER
+2821 GAVDTLTKSIER
-2829 AIAQHSKYVGLAIPI
+2829 HSKYVGMAIPV
-2844 RNFGKIYGNS
+2844 RNFGKLYGNS
-2854 TWRITPTEETG
+2854 SWAIKPTEEEG
-2865 ALLTQ
+2865 ATAAQQLTAQ
-2870 DVAPSSLRRVLN
+2870 SIKWVLER
-2882 QKWGA
+2882 KWGEE
-2887 GASAYIDKLMADLQN
+2887 ASRYIDKLMGDIQN
-2902 PAKEIDAWAKTMG
+2902 PSRNLDSWARNMAKI
-2915 KVRSNYAGAVLT
+2915 RSSYAGSVLT

-2933 IKQAASYPT
+2933 VKQAASYPT

-2948 WAPLVK
+2948 WQPLIK
-2954 AMTNWEKTDINFIA
+2954 AMTNWEKSDINFIA

-3031 RSGAYWDAV
+3031 RSDAYWDAV

-3066 RNTLL
+3066 ENTLM

-3098 EQQLKAAQDEAHRF
+3098 ERQLKTAQDEAHRF

-3126 NLKNAKKGA
+3126 NLKKAKRGA
-3135 SRAVSALLVS
+3135 SWAVSALIVS
-3145 AAVFSAMT
+3145 AKVFSAMT
-3153 LLWNVIRGN
+3153 LVWNLFKGN
-3162 LRRYKDKDKDKV
+3162 IKRYSKDGKDNEYSWEAV
-3174 TVESFLKTFG
+3174 GRAFLSKTFW

-3202 EVFAALVLGDRYYG
+3202 EVFASLVLGDRYYG

-3302 RYYTTKTTAQGRRNE
+3302 RYYTQKTTAQGRSSA
-3317 DKADIYAVYRSG
+3317 DKDDIYAAYRSG
-3329 DRSAY
+3329 NTDGYR
-3334 ESMRAAM
+3334 SMRDAM
-3341 EKWIWQA
+3341 EKWVWQE
-3348 NSRYQSGELTREEAQ
+3348 NEKYQSGEITRKEAQ
-3363 ASAGETMDSA
+3363 EKAAERMDGA
-3373 MAAQIKDEYM
+3373 MRDRIKEDLLG
-3383 AGGITDAEATDLL
+3383 GGIDRKTAEKLL
-3396 QKIGGKD
+3396 RTIGGQDEEKARESVDAWLYRD
-3403 KDKAVE
+3403 KSGN
-3409 AVAKWHFQRDGG
+3409 Q
-3421 GKDAS
+3421 DAS
-3426 AAQATA
+3426 AAQAGA
-3432 YYEFAQPAGISMEAF
+3432 YYAFAEPAGLSTEVF

-3452 FHNDVEADKD
+3452 FKQNVEGDKD

>member
-1 MKNKKRSTILG
+1 MAKKKKRSTVIARLQ
-12 NLEETVAS
+12 ETANEPQV
-20 QPVSGKEEQRQA
+20 QRGSDIEREKQHS
-32 QRMSRESILNSIGSM
+32 SREEILANLQNV
-47 AQGGSG
+47 AAGGKSSG
-53 DRSPINA
+53 NKINEAYA
-60 AYEQRQAA
+60 AYRA
-68 REQARADRYQS
+68 RKEQARADRYQS
-79 LVRDAQSLFDE
+79 LVRDTQSLFDE
-90 NGKLNSGVTTQRLG
+90 KGKLSSGVTMQQLG

-110 REVYR
+110 REVYK
-115 ERTEGNEKFLRDLD
+115 ERTESNAKFLKDLD

-145 RKLLPQEQRDALRD
+145 SKLLPQEQRDALRD

-164 APWDQTGTRRRSG
+164 APWDRTGTRRRSG
-177 AGTTT
+177 AGTTA
-182 TGSPAMQKWLTPQEQ
+182 TGSPAGD
-197 EEAAERE
+197 A
-204 ASGYVSPESY
+204 
-214 AASIRANEAA
+214 
-224 AQRIRARSRT
+224 
-234 GANGSHLRA
+234 
-243 ADGGGSLTEQQQALV
+243 GGGAGGVPLLSQYKRAE
-258 DDLMQRSARSRME
+258 SG
-271 AEAEAART
+271 AEAQILQNTARI
-279 AAFRGSDYWLERA
+279 AELERRA
-292 NELEAKNRESRS
+292 QAW
-304 SYGGMM
+304 GAM
-310 QGGTAFRE
+310 QGGTGDRE
-318 TPEFTRAERQ
+318 AQAEILRLEDQNRQ
-328 ELDRARENYYYTKNA
+328 
-343 ERWGSMPED
+343 
-352 LRQKALEAAGYTTDS
+352 LEAQKKAYRRAG
-367 VLAWQS
+367 
-373 GDEAALAGMDPEQR
+373 E
-387 AQRQRDQRARRNE
+387 
-400 IAAILAG
+400 
-407 AGYEPEEVIEY
+407 
-418 ASRLRNAEQM
+418 
-428 GERTTAAADWA
+428 
-439 TQNVGTGILGTVG
+439 
-452 TYATNLLSPVGA
+452 
-464 VGILA
+464 
-469 QKIFRGGAGAAEYR
+469 
-483 PVDYNTPSMYLSQGT
+483 
-498 SAIRGAVGGQM
+498 
-509 GAVGKFAYDTVN
+509 
-521 SAVDSA
+521 
-527 ARMLVGRVIGA
+527 
-538 GLMPDAA
+538 
-545 ASEAATER
+545 TER
-553 LSKFVSG
+553 LR
-560 FISTQM
+560 QEM
-566 SGEVFANSFVQA
+566 PERP
-578 KENGSTDADALLD
+578 
-591 SVTSAVI
+591 
-598 EGLTEKYSVEA
+598 EA
-609 ILSNPNGLTWTA
+609 YT
-621 LRNSFLSE
+621 
-629 GSEEMASDFLNTIY
+629 
-643 DELKNGDDSELR
+643 
-655 TQYRELL
+655 
-662 AGGATENDAFNRVFG
+662 
-677 DYVKQVV
+677 
-684 LDGLAGGLSGIA
+684 
-696 MSGAAELGE
+696 
-705 SWRYGQSGVYS
+705 
-716 DPENAAALVREA
+716 PENAAQYLARGKYLASKDAWTEEDRAEARELQAALVQPVWADSAVKHAEAGDILDIQQVAEDLQTRLNATGDARLLGLPGETGEA
-728 LELDPENRTA
+728 LDRFISQDLGEMTA
-738 LAARGRVEAG
+738 LGQGLIRGTGAQSLARGIFAGSEDTQAQMDRGDRQYEFLMQNGGTGVQASGFAGNTLGSVAGMTAAAG
-748 AGLTGRQAKELTRN
+748 AADVVLG
-762 NDARIAMQ
+762 
-770 EAAGTSAVPTADEQ
+770 AVPGFVSLSPGLQAAAKTAAAFMTQDAVSNLGAEMTGEMTMDEYMGGIVRSGLAGMVGQTASGLVNSGIAQLLSKHDLMTPFMEFVRQMAGSTAFTAAKTGTELALTEEQDLPSGEQ
-784 LAEELYRQYGET
+784 LAQQMATAFLFSAVNSAIGTIETTRESRARMEASVAQMQQDFEKISTGAKSAEDIRETGDRILRYSRDIRQTISQNYYPGQQAYIDQVRSMLDTLDERVGALMQGTVPAPQPGITDGAAPAGYSSIPGAPDGLVPSGGGQAAQTEGPGAQEIAQQLQQAVQQGVRDQANRQEAEALYRQYGET

-836 AVPADRSGTEAPA
+836 AAPADRSGTEVPA
-849 APRRTAQEPTNGAE
+849 APRQAAQEPTNGAE

-874 GAARQAAETGTAEQK
+874 GAARQAAETGTAAKK
-889 APAAQERKRTGYVQ
+889 ASAAQERKRRGYVQ

-909 VAGTDV
+909 VAGTDI
-915 VRVERAGDDGL
+915 VRVEQVGDGGL
-926 TLLRADGSTT
+926 TLLRADGSTAD
-936 TLDAAKTAGTALE
+936 LSAVKTAGTALE

-1013 TEDSRLRSAIE
+1013 TEDSRLRSAME

-1039 ARHLGSAGA
+1039 AQHLGSAGA
-1048 AALEA
+1048 AALEE

-1067 AGQEGLSFLEAKR
+1067 AGQEGLSFPEAKR

-1151 GGSESREGGRVGG
+1151 GGRESRESGRVRD
-1164 RGAGHEGARTDLKK
+1164 RGAGDAAARTSLKA
-1178 LGVASGTDAVQRVV
+1178 LGVASGTDAAQRVV
-1192 RRERHDYGGEV
+1192 SREENDYGGEV

-1300 DIYREYLA
+1300 DLYREYLA
-1308 DRAAGIPQKET
+1308 DRAAGIAQKET

-1325 PDERNAARDQRDGIR
+1325 PDERKAARDQRDGIR
-1340 AMRSNQTGAKDRP
+1340 AMRASQSTRYGEYEKPITPRDVETLRTIGRKSVSKFTSEDIEKAQKWAYKLYQDIGTKSPFFRAWFGDWRANQTGEAVAVAEIPAYVATNEAR
-1353 SGRYSFWGYAD
+1353 RRQ
-1364 DGRGIYE
+1364 RGIVANADTGWEIRISRE
-1371 GNFPKGT
+1371 GQENTISHAGGNRLSEYGLSGIQNLVRDAVLLDTEVHEHHSNNARNDLIAFDHKLYSLGRDTDGNVALYKITVEEYFQSTAEPNNKKFHNLKYIEKVAELSADALSGKSRSGGSTNDSSTTAYSVADLYGFVKGLDKDFTASGSVNPYLLNEDGT
-1378 PKKAKGEKILSY
+1378 PKVFYHGTRESFTEFKLQEKAKFGRALGDGFYFTPSY
-1390 IRDVW
+1390 DKAFKFANGLFSKGQDRGGIIMQEFLKMEHPYVIERDADRTKW
-1395 AKKPIRLKIENEN
+1395 KNAYNRGNYDGIIDLKNETYYVEDP
-1408 GIRYIEAKFDP
+1408 GQIKSATDSIGTFDREMKDIRYSVSAPDRDSAGRE
-1419 SFDESGNVPTDASK
+1419 
-1433 LMGGNR
+1433 L
-1439 HGTSAEQRVTLDLA
+1439 SAEQAEYFKDSKVRDKDGNLLVMYHQTDGAFTVFDTKRDGAGARDNETPFGIFLKTTDRDIGVRGKNQMALYANITNPLHAENRADLVRQLRRLSPEYDRLKTESGKLDAEYGKKHEAAKKAFVDFLVQWRRDNPTASRSAIYDDPEFNAVYDAEDNVVTEWQERQTALDT
-1453 DDYYQIAKESRY
+1453 QAKE
-1465 NYSKPEIGKATNPH
+1465 
-1479 SGVRTWHYF
+1479 
-1488 FNDIYF
+1488 
-1494 AEHGERELTPYRVS
+1494 
-1508 INVKEKD
+1508 
-1515 DGNFFYSFSAEKEG
+1515 
-1529 TPTQRTLHAAVN
+1529 
-1541 SDNAANG
+1541 
-1548 NSFDTRVAQEKASV
+1548 
-1562 KQKNRFSVSEPVEE
+1562 
-1576 TRDLIAVHNL
+1576 
-1586 TEENLESSLDIGG
+1586 
-1599 LPSPS
+1599 
-1604 IAIIKA
+1604 AI
-1610 EQGHSKY
+1610 
-1617 GPISIVFDKS
+1617 
-1627 TIDPQADSRNK
+1627 T
-1638 IYGSDAWTPTVPR
+1638 
-1651 VEYQVN
+1651 
-1657 SKRAGDLEYEL
+1657 
-1668 NSLAKQTAGG
+1668 
-1678 IFSSASA
+1678 
-1685 LRSLGIDDASSLNR
+1685 
-1699 QQLAEKLADNDTVR
+1699 
-1713 AAYLADQGKTLDPE
+1713 
-1727 RMVKQFNRYGNE
+1727 E
-1739 ALQMLIDRVGVQE
+1739 AL
-1752 LAGAVA
+1752 
-1758 ELETGNRDAANGISD
+1758 
-1773 AVREIIRDT
+1773 
-1782 YEQNHRGFL
+1782 
-1791 DRKPE
+1791 
-1796 LKQARLDRYMENN
+1796 
-1809 VSRVTVEDFVKDAW
+1809 
-1823 EMYQDGGQTKDE
+1823 
-1835 IDRMATREK
+1835 
-1844 LREAANTADVQAW
+1844 
-1857 IEEKLDGLLGKA
+1857 
-1869 GIYNGK
+1869 
-1875 DRYTPSGNSRSFAQ
+1875 
-1889 LHYDYTLENI
+1889 
-1899 VRAMNGLQQARGEGI
+1899 
-1914 WGASA
+1914 
-1919 ESFVAVGT
+1919 
-1927 PDYRSI
+1927 
-1933 DEVRA
+1933 
-1938 DKGRLREATEEEYDA
+1938 
-1953 LKAKLDPMIEEII
+1953 
-1966 TGVRNSNKAH
+1966 
-1976 SDNQFEEIDII
+1976 
-1987 GSLLL
+1987 
-1992 DAAKGTK
+1992 
-1999 TKAAIRSVFRKNGYT
+1999 RKNGYDGV
-2014 ISDAL
+2014 ILARDAGSFGRSTDAY
-2019 IARAQ
+2019 IALDANQ
-2024 SLYSE
+2024 V
-2029 AAKMPTK
+2029 KN
-2036 YFEAKPRRA
+2036 
-2045 VSFEEAKAIIVPDNN
+2045 PDNLAPTEN
-2060 SAALVQRLEQGGAN
+2060 PDIR
-2074 VIPYKAGDEQ
+2074 Y
-2084 ARLEALNSMREVR
+2084 
-2097 FSVSEE
+2097 SVSEE
-2103 AEPTS
+2103 AEPSS

-2119 APAGPSEREAA
+2119 APAGPSAREAA

-2199 ARSQNLMEA
+2199 ARSQNPMEA
-2208 YQIAKE
+2208 YQVAKE

-2239 GIRQTMRSGGRPVKL
+2239 GIRQTLRSGGKPVKL

-2539 NLENEMRTSK
+2539 NLENEMRTSR
-2549 KLIDAEDRRD
+2549 KLIDAQDKRD
-2559 VAIQTAET
+2559 VAVQTAET
-2567 ISDIRGSKGVPLTG
+2567 VSDIESARGVRPVG
-2581 VKAAWNRLII
+2581 VKKAWSDLIVT
-2591 NEGLSPV
+2591 EGLSPV

-2610 DPLYRATQAL
+2610 DPLYRAAQAL

-2625 AMHDYT
+2625 KMHDYA

-2644 KKFMASLAGEKART
+2644 KAFMGSLAGPKART
-2658 IQITGLDESG
+2658 IEVTGLGPGGTKE
-2668 HSLTLPITPDMQIA
+2668 TVKITPDMQIA
-2682 IFLHSFNNDNI
+2682 IFLHSFNNDNV
-2693 RHAERGGFVIPDLA
+2693 RHAERGGFVVPDYD
-2707 LLRKGKVEE
+2707 LLRKGHVSE
-2716 AYTSG
+2716 AYNQG

-2727 RSQMKAV
+2727 RSQMRAV
-2734 EQNMTE
+2734 QQNMTE
-2740 REVQFARAVY
+2740 REVQFARAIY

-2758 SELNEV
+2758 NELNEV

-2780 PIETSRDFARGAPET
+2780 PIETSRDFARGEPET

-3018 EYYVRQEQPELEL
+3018 EYYVRQEQPELEV

-3202 EVFAALVLGDRYYG
+3202 EVFAALVLDQQYYG

-3229 EELVK
+3229 EQVAT
-3234 LDDTVKDLFKVFK
+3234 LDDTIASIGKALK
-3247 GDAPVMDTVQ
+3247 GDASAMDSLQTV
-3257 TANRLVT
+3257 NRLGS

-3270 GAPIENV
+3270 GVPVENV
-3277 ENIGK
+3277 ENLMK
-3282 AVSFWA
+3282 AAAYWV

-3363 ASAGETMDSA
+3363 ASAGETMDNA

-3383 AGGITDAEATDLL
+3383 DGGITDAEATDLL

-3432 YYEFAQPAGISMEAF
+3432 YYEFAQPAGISMETF

-3452 FHNDVEADKD
+3452 FHNNVEGDKD

-3490 KALWDALKGNWKDTD
+3490 KALWDALKGSWKDTD

>member
-1 MKNKKRSTILG
+1 MARRRNTGGNAQQRVAASTAKRIPSTRQEIVEDLRSVAAGGKPGG
-12 NLEETVAS
+12 N
-20 QPVSGKEEQRQA
+20 R
-32 QRMSRESILNSIGSM
+32 
-47 AQGGSG
+47 
-53 DRSPINA
+53 INEAYA
-60 AYEQRQAA
+60 AYRARKEQEKPERAMDEAVDAWVQWN
-68 REQARADRYQS
+68 QARAR
-79 LVRDAQSLFDE
+79 
-90 NGKLNSGVTTQRLG
+90 
-104 QLSQRT
+104 
-110 REVYR
+110 
-115 ERTEGNEKFLRDLD
+115 
-129 SYLQRLAAG
+129 
-138 QLASGMT
+138 
-145 RKLLPQEQRDALRD
+145 
-159 QIAGQ
+159 
-164 APWDQTGTRRRSG
+164 
-177 AGTTT
+177 
-182 TGSPAMQKWLTPQEQ
+182 TPQYRMAQ
-197 EEAAERE
+197 DEAAERE
-204 ASGYVSPESY
+204 ASGYVSPENY

-271 AEAEAART
+271 AEAQAART

-367 VLAWQS
+367 VLAWQD
-373 GDEAALAGMDPEQR
+373 GDEAALAGMTPDQR
-387 AQRQRDQRARRNE
+387 AQIQRDQRARRNQ

-418 ASRLRNAEQM
+418 ASRVRNAERMQQEM
-428 GERTTAAADWA
+428 AGLSED
-439 TQNVGTGILGTVG
+439 VTGRGAEGVARGVYGTVQS
-452 TYATNLLSPVGA
+452 YATNLLSPIGSVGL
-464 VGILA
+464 LA
-469 QKIFRGGAGAAEYR
+469 QKLFRGGAGAEQYR
-483 PVDYNTPSMYLSQGT
+483 PVDYNTPSMYYSQGT
-498 SAIRGAVGGQM
+498 STIRGAVGGQM
-509 GAVGKFAYDTVN
+509 GDVGRFFYDTVN
-521 SAVDSA
+521 SAVDSGV
-527 ARMLVGRVIGA
+527 RMLVGQALGG
-538 GLMPDAA
+538 GLVPDAA
-545 ASEAATER
+545 ASEAAAEKLNR
-553 LSKFVSG
+553 FVSG
-560 FISTQM
+560 FISAQM

-591 SVTSAVI
+591 SVTAAVI
-598 EGLTEKYSVEA
+598 EGLTERYSVES
-609 ILSNPNGLTWTA
+609 ILKNPNGLTWTA

-629 GSEEMASDFLNTIY
+629 GSEEMASDFLNTVY

-662 AGGATENDAFNRVFG
+662 ASGATENDAFNQVFG

-696 MSGAAELGE
+696 MSGAAEIGE

-716 DPENAAALVREA
+716 DPENAAALVQEA

-770 EAAGTSAVPTADEQ
+770 EEAGASAVPTADEQ
-784 LAEELYRQYGET
+784 LADELYRQYGET
-796 AGAAAAQQNED
+796 AGAAAAQRNED

-836 AVPADRSGTEAPA
+836 AAPADRSGTEAPA
-849 APRRTAQEPTNGAE
+849 APRQAAQEPTNGAE
-863 RQITSR
+863 RQQTTSR
-869 TGKGG
+869 TGKSG
-874 GAARQAAETGTAEQK
+874 GAARQAAETGTAAQK
-889 APAAQERKRTGYVQ
+889 EPAAQERKRRGYVQ

-909 VAGTDV
+909 VAGTDI
-915 VRVERAGDDGL
+915 VRVEQAGDGGL
-926 TLLRADGSTT
+926 TLLRADGST
-936 TLDAAKTAGTALE
+936 AALSAVKTAGTALE

-1001 AEGESRSVLAGI
+1001 AEGESRSALAGI
-1013 TEDSRLRSAIE
+1013 TEDSRLRSAME

-1029 GAELAKGQSL
+1029 GAEISKGKRLAQ
-1039 ARHLGSAGA
+1039 HLGSAGA
-1048 AALEA
+1048 AALEE

-1067 AGQEGLSFLEAKR
+1067 AGQEGLSFPEAKR

-1111 TSGYDLGFEDGSRY
+1111 PSGYDLGFEDGSRY

-1133 RAAGVGA
+1133 RAEGVGA
-1140 RGQAGAVEEGA
+1140 RGQAGAVEEGTGGRA
-1151 GGSESREGGRVGG
+1151 GREGGRVGG
-1164 RGAGHEGARTDLKK
+1164 RGAGHEGDRTDLKH
-1178 LGVASGTDAVQRVV
+1178 LGVATGTDAAQRVV

-1213 GADGKKTTVQAISTG
+1213 GADGKKTTVQAVSTG
-1228 KDVILR
+1228 RDVILR

-1300 DIYREYLA
+1300 DLYREYLA
-1308 DRAAGIPQKET
+1308 DRAAGIAQKET

-1325 PDERNAARDQRDGIR
+1325 PDERKAARDQRDGIR
-1340 AMRSNQTGAKDRP
+1340 AMRASQSTRYGEYEKPITPRDVETLRSIGRKSINEFTSEDIEKAQKWAYKFYQDIGTKSPFFRAWFGDWRANQTGAAVAVAEIPAYVATNEARKQQ
-1353 SGRYSFWGYAD
+1353 
-1364 DGRGIYE
+1364 RGIVANADTGWEIRISRE
-1371 GNFPKGT
+1371 GQENTISHAGGNRLSEYGLSGIQNLVRDAVLLDTEVHEHHSNNAKNDLIAFDHKLYSLGRDTDGNVALYKITVEEYFQSTAEPNNKKFHNLKYIEKVAELSADALSGKSRSGGSTNDSSTTAYSVADLYGFVKGLDKDFTASGSVNPYLLNEDGT
-1378 PKKAKGEKILSY
+1378 PKVFYHGTRESFTEFKLQG
-1390 IRDVW
+1390 
-1395 AKKPIRLKIENEN
+1395 
-1408 GIRYIEAKFDP
+1408 EAKFGRALGDGFYFTPSYDKAFKFANGLFSKGQDRGGIIMQEFLKMEHPYVIERDADRTKWKNAYNRGNYDGIIDLKNETYYVEDP
-1419 SFDESGNVPTDASK
+1419 SQIKSATDSIGTFDREMKDTRYSVSAPERDSAGRE
-1433 LMGGNR
+1433 L
-1439 HGTSAEQRVTLDLA
+1439 SAEQAEYFKDSKVRDKDGNLLVMYHQTDGAFTVFDTKHGGAGSRDNETPFGIFLKTTDRDIGVRGKNQMALYANITNPLHAENRADLVRKLRRLSPEYDRLKTESGKLDAEYGKKHEAAKKAFVDFLVQWRRDNPTASRSAIYDDPEFNSVYDAEDNVVTEWQERQTALDT
-1453 DDYYQIAKESRY
+1453 QAKE
-1465 NYSKPEIGKATNPH
+1465 
-1479 SGVRTWHYF
+1479 
-1488 FNDIYF
+1488 
-1494 AEHGERELTPYRVS
+1494 
-1508 INVKEKD
+1508 
-1515 DGNFFYSFSAEKEG
+1515 
-1529 TPTQRTLHAAVN
+1529 
-1541 SDNAANG
+1541 
-1548 NSFDTRVAQEKASV
+1548 
-1562 KQKNRFSVSEPVEE
+1562 
-1576 TRDLIAVHNL
+1576 
-1586 TEENLESSLDIGG
+1586 
-1599 LPSPS
+1599 
-1604 IAIIKA
+1604 AI
-1610 EQGHSKY
+1610 
-1617 GPISIVFDKS
+1617 
-1627 TIDPQADSRNK
+1627 T
-1638 IYGSDAWTPTVPR
+1638 
-1651 VEYQVN
+1651 
-1657 SKRAGDLEYEL
+1657 
-1668 NSLAKQTAGG
+1668 
-1678 IFSSASA
+1678 
-1685 LRSLGIDDASSLNR
+1685 
-1699 QQLAEKLADNDTVR
+1699 
-1713 AAYLADQGKTLDPE
+1713 
-1727 RMVKQFNRYGNE
+1727 E
-1739 ALQMLIDRVGVQE
+1739 AL
-1752 LAGAVA
+1752 
-1758 ELETGNRDAANGISD
+1758 
-1773 AVREIIRDT
+1773 
-1782 YEQNHRGFL
+1782 
-1791 DRKPE
+1791 
-1796 LKQARLDRYMENN
+1796 
-1809 VSRVTVEDFVKDAW
+1809 
-1823 EMYQDGGQTKDE
+1823 
-1835 IDRMATREK
+1835 
-1844 LREAANTADVQAW
+1844 
-1857 IEEKLDGLLGKA
+1857 
-1869 GIYNGK
+1869 
-1875 DRYTPSGNSRSFAQ
+1875 
-1889 LHYDYTLENI
+1889 
-1899 VRAMNGLQQARGEGI
+1899 
-1914 WGASA
+1914 
-1919 ESFVAVGT
+1919 
-1927 PDYRSI
+1927 
-1933 DEVRA
+1933 
-1938 DKGRLREATEEEYDA
+1938 
-1953 LKAKLDPMIEEII
+1953 
-1966 TGVRNSNKAH
+1966 
-1976 SDNQFEEIDII
+1976 
-1987 GSLLL
+1987 
-1992 DAAKGTK
+1992 
-1999 TKAAIRSVFRKNGYT
+1999 RKNGYDGV
-2014 ISDAL
+2014 ILARDAGSFGRSTDAY
-2019 IARAQ
+2019 IALDANQ
-2024 SLYSE
+2024 VKNLDNKS
-2029 AAKMPTK
+2029 PT
-2036 YFEAKPRRA
+2036 EN
-2045 VSFEEAKAIIVPDNN
+2045 PDI
-2060 SAALVQRLEQGGAN
+2060 R
-2074 VIPYKAGDEQ
+2074 Y
-2084 ARLEALNSMREVR
+2084 
-2097 FSVSEE
+2097 SVSEGY
-2103 AEPTS
+2103 EPTS

-2119 APAGPSEREAA
+2119 APAGPSAREAA

-2199 ARSQNLMEA
+2199 ARSQNPMEA
-2208 YQIAKE
+2208 YQVAKE

-2239 GIRQTMRSGGRPVKL
+2239 GIRQTLRSGGKPVKL
-2254 AITGQNRADLEREG
+2254 AITGQSRADLEREG

-2539 NLENEMRTSK
+2539 NLENEMRTSR
-2549 KLIDAEDRRD
+2549 KLIDAQDKRD
-2559 VAIQTAET
+2559 VAVQTAET
-2567 ISDIRGSKGVPLTG
+2567 VSDIESARGVRPVGVR
-2581 VKAAWNRLII
+2581 KAWSDLIVT
-2591 NEGLSPV
+2591 EGLSPV

-2610 DPLYRATQAL
+2610 DPLYRAAQAL

-2625 AMHDYT
+2625 KMHDYA

-2644 KKFMASLAGEKART
+2644 KAFLGSLAGPKART
-2658 IQITGLDESG
+2658 IEVTGLGANGTKE
-2668 HSLTLPITPDMQIA
+2668 TVKITPDMQIA
-2682 IFLHSFNNDNI
+2682 IFLHSFNNDNV
-2693 RHAERGGFVIPDLA
+2693 RHAERGGFVVPDYD
-2707 LLRKGKVEE
+2707 LLRKGHVSE
-2716 AYTSG
+2716 AYTQG

-2727 RSQMKAV
+2727 RSQMRAV
-2734 EQNMTE
+2734 QQNMTE
-2740 REVQFARAVY
+2740 REVQFARAIY
-2750 RYFNGMSK
+2750 RYFNTMSK
-2758 SELNEV
+2758 NEINEV
-2764 SRKLLGYD
+2764 SRKLLGFD
-2772 VATVRNYY
+2772 IAGVPNYY
-2780 PIETSRDFARGAPET
+2780 PIETNRKFRGGQPET
-2795 VKRDGTIEGSGYLK
+2795 VKRDGTIEGMGFTK
-2809 SREGAAGPINLR
+2809 ERQGASGPINLR
-2821 GVTDTLER
+2821 GAVETLTKSIER
-2829 AIAQHSKYVGLAIPI
+2829 HSKYVGMAIPV
-2844 RNFGKIYGNS
+2844 RNFGKLYGNGG
-2854 TWRITPTEETG
+2854 WAITPTEEEG
-2865 ALLTQ
+2865 ATAAQ
-2870 DVAPSSLRRVLN
+2870 QITAQSLKWVLDR
-2882 QKWGA
+2882 KWGEE
-2887 GASAYIDKLMADLQN
+2887 ASRYIDKLMADIQN
-2902 PAKEIDAWAKTMG
+2902 PSRNLDSWARNMAKI
-2915 KVRSNYAGAVLT
+2915 RSSYAGSVLT

-2933 IKQAASYPT
+2933 VKQAASYPT

-2948 WAPLVK
+2948 WGPLIK
-2954 AMTNWEKTDINFIA
+2954 AMTDWKKSDINFIA

-3031 RSGAYWDAV
+3031 RSEGYWDAV

-3066 RNTLL
+3066 ENTLL

-3098 EQQLKAAQDEAHRF
+3098 ERQLKAAQDAART
-3112 DSEETRERVRKAKE
+3112 DSSEETQARLREAKQ

-3135 SRAVSALLVS
+3135 ARAVSALVIS
-3145 AAVFSAMT
+3145 AGVFSAMT
-3153 LLWNVIRGN
+3153 LLWNIIRGN
-3162 LRRYKDKDKDKV
+3162 IKRYRDDDKN
-3174 TVESFLKTFG
+3174 EINLKTIGEAFLSKTFW

-3202 EVFAALVLGDRYYG
+3202 EVFASLVLGDRYYG

-3277 ENIGK
+3277 ENLMK

-3302 RYYTTKTTAQGRRNE
+3302 RYYTQKTTAQGRSSA
-3317 DKADIYAVYRSG
+3317 DKDDIYAAYRSG
-3329 DRSAY
+3329 NTDGYR
-3334 ESMRAAM
+3334 SMRDAM
-3341 EKWIWQA
+3341 EKWVWQE
-3348 NSRYQSGELTREEAQ
+3348 NEKYQSGEITREEAQ
-3363 ASAGETMDSA
+3363 EKAAERMDGA
-3373 MAAQIKDEYM
+3373 MRDRIKEDLLG
-3383 AGGITDAEATDLL
+3383 GGIDRKTAEKLL
-3396 QKIGGKD
+3396 RTIGGQDEEKARESVDAWLYRD
-3403 KDKAVE
+3403 KSGNQE
-3409 AVAKWHFQRDGG
+3409 
-3421 GKDAS
+3421 AS
-3426 AAQATA
+3426 AAQAGA
-3432 YYEFAQPAGISMEAF
+3432 YYAFAEPEGLSTEVF

-3452 FHNDVEADKD
+3452 FKQNVEGDKD

-3476 VDYIQGLGLGRDQE
+3476 VDYIQGLGLDRDQE

>member
-1 MKNKKRSTILG
+1 MAKKKKRSTVIARLQ
-12 NLEETVAS
+12 ETANEPQV
-20 QPVSGKEEQRQA
+20 QRGSDIEREKQHS
-32 QRMSRESILNSIGSM
+32 SREEILANLQNV
-47 AQGGSG
+47 AAGGKSSG
-53 DRSPINA
+53 NRINEAYA
-60 AYEQRQAA
+60 AYRA
-68 REQARADRYQS
+68 RKEQARADRYQS
-79 LVRDAQSLFDE
+79 LVRDTQSLFDG
-90 NGKLNSGVTTQRLG
+90 NGRLNSGVTTQQLG

-110 REVYR
+110 REVYK
-115 ERTEGNEKFLRDLD
+115 ERTESNAKFLQDLD

-145 RKLLPQEQRDALRD
+145 SKLLPQEQRDALRD

-164 APWDQTGTRRRSG
+164 APWDRTGTRRRSG

-182 TGSPAMQKWLTPQEQ
+182 TGSP
-197 EEAAERE
+197 
-204 ASGYVSPESY
+204 
-214 AASIRANEAA
+214 
-224 AQRIRARSRT
+224 T
-234 GANGSHLRA
+234 GDA
-243 ADGGGSLTEQQQALV
+243 GGGAGGVPLLSQYKRAE
-258 DDLMQRSARSRME
+258 SG
-271 AEAEAART
+271 AEAQILQNTARI
-279 AAFRGSDYWLERA
+279 AELERRA
-292 NELEAKNRESRS
+292 QAW
-304 SYGGMM
+304 GAM
-310 QGGTAFRE
+310 QGGTGDRE
-318 TPEFTRAERQ
+318 AQAEILRLEDQNRQ
-328 ELDRARENYYYTKNA
+328 
-343 ERWGSMPED
+343 
-352 LRQKALEAAGYTTDS
+352 LEAQKKAYRRAG
-367 VLAWQS
+367 
-373 GDEAALAGMDPEQR
+373 E
-387 AQRQRDQRARRNE
+387 
-400 IAAILAG
+400 
-407 AGYEPEEVIEY
+407 
-418 ASRLRNAEQM
+418 
-428 GERTTAAADWA
+428 
-439 TQNVGTGILGTVG
+439 
-452 TYATNLLSPVGA
+452 
-464 VGILA
+464 
-469 QKIFRGGAGAAEYR
+469 
-483 PVDYNTPSMYLSQGT
+483 
-498 SAIRGAVGGQM
+498 
-509 GAVGKFAYDTVN
+509 
-521 SAVDSA
+521 
-527 ARMLVGRVIGA
+527 
-538 GLMPDAA
+538 
-545 ASEAATER
+545 TER
-553 LSKFVSG
+553 LR
-560 FISTQM
+560 QEM
-566 SGEVFANSFVQA
+566 PERP
-578 KENGSTDADALLD
+578 
-591 SVTSAVI
+591 
-598 EGLTEKYSVEA
+598 EA
-609 ILSNPNGLTWTA
+609 YT
-621 LRNSFLSE
+621 
-629 GSEEMASDFLNTIY
+629 
-643 DELKNGDDSELR
+643 
-655 TQYRELL
+655 
-662 AGGATENDAFNRVFG
+662 
-677 DYVKQVV
+677 
-684 LDGLAGGLSGIA
+684 
-696 MSGAAELGE
+696 
-705 SWRYGQSGVYS
+705 
-716 DPENAAALVREA
+716 PENAAQYLERGKYLASKDAWTEEDRAEARELQAALVQPVWADSAVKHAEAGDILDIQQVAEDLQTRLNATGDARILGLPGETGEA
-728 LELDPENRTA
+728 LDRFISQDLGEMTA
-738 LAARGRVEAG
+738 LGQGLIRGTGAQSLARGIFAGNEDTQAQMDRGDRQYEFLMQNGGTGVQASGFAGNTLGSVAAMTAAAGAADVVLGAVPGFVSLSPGLQAAAKTAAAFMTLDAVSNLGAEMTGEMTMDEYMGGIVRSGLAGMVGQGASNAVMGTVGRVAEGIETTGLAKILANRKLMTPFMEYVRQLSGAMAFTAAKTGTELALTEEQDLPSGEQLAQQLTAAFLFSALNSAISTAEITRENKAYLEEVAGKLQNGMNEIIQAGTKAGASQENINVRLVQYSREVQSALDALESQYIPGGQAYVDALRDQAVQLRNWAGSYLTAAPEQLNGGMDAGTVYRGTVYAGPVTPEAG
-748 AGLTGRQAKELTRN
+748 AGGMPPVSAEAGSISRNVSTGQAAQTEGPG
-762 NDARIAMQ
+762 AQEIAQQLQQAVQQGVRDQANRQ
-770 EAAGTSAVPTADEQ
+770 EAED
-784 LAEELYRQYGET
+784 LYRQYGET

-869 TGKGG
+869 TGKSG
-874 GAARQAAETGTAEQK
+874 GAVRQAAETGTAAQK
-889 APAAQERKRTGYVQ
+889 ASAAQERKRTGYVQ

-915 VRVERAGDDGL
+915 VRVEQAGDGGL

-1013 TEDSRLRSAIE
+1013 TEDGRLRSAME

-1029 GAELAKGQSL
+1029 GAELAKGKRL
-1039 ARHLGSAGA
+1039 AQHLGSAGA
-1048 AALEA
+1048 AALEE

-1067 AGQEGLSFLEAKR
+1067 AGQEGLSFPEAKR

-1111 TSGYDLGFEDGSRY
+1111 TSGYDLGFEENHGGNAVSLDRSERAGRMGAREPAQDLAGGAGKAEVSAKSLGITNGTDRKTARVLRDTELTDGMRGIRKDARERGLRVDFIRGSLELQVAGRTLNARGAQVGNRLIVQADNPSASFREIYRHERLHAQIARGDIPLAQAVEAVRRAIGMESWERLLPEYRKAYEGVYTGERFERNVQEELCADAAAGLLKGHGVVDLSGLERGQKNSAPAEPGARALLSVQAAPDGTNYTKIDASEIKAEGITDGDSIGKKARIYLRQHFRGVVLPVGKTKGAFIRSDGINEYTNPAKYLSDQDYNSKMLAATELDNMLKSSTYLRWAKDSGHHPEAVRGWNYYRTIFTVGDGESMRVYSGEVQIMRIARGDVFHDVTKIKDVTDSTMGQDIKAHAQSAGNVSENTVAQDKGKSQETKYSFSGVRAKGADRDALHQAMTMLEDGSSNEEIRKATNWY
-1125 AVSDDGGQ
+1125 VGMDGKWRFEIDDSSLRVDAAGGLRGETVDLVKTLADYLEHDALFRAYPDLAEIPVSFAEMDRNANGNYDPRMDEITLNQELRSDPEKLKDTLVHEVQHAIQEREHFTSGASKNYWNRRMEEGFDARTAEEKREGARLQAEYDQMKQADPQFVKDMEALNEMTPNVPRGKFDFETLEQVEPDPPEWEAFDRRRDELEEKYGDKVWDYFQLRDSIEANRRRPTRMPGDLYYNTAGEVEARDVTARRAMNAQERRETAPNLGNEDTVFARSGQ
-1133 RAAGVGA
+1133 RAS
-1140 RGQAGAVEEGA
+1140 
-1151 GGSESREGGRVGG
+1151 SE
-1164 RGAGHEGARTDLKK
+1164 
-1178 LGVASGTDAVQRVV
+1178 
-1192 RRERHDYGGEV
+1192 
-1203 ITVSD
+1203 
-1208 RLEVY
+1208 
-1213 GADGKKTTVQAISTG
+1213 
-1228 KDVILR
+1228 DV
-1234 EGDPMYGQHRLHEL
+1234 
-1248 EHVRQRSMTDE
+1248 
-1259 EITAAFKEKTKDL
+1259 
-1272 PDGKVRSILRAYALD
+1272 
-1287 YYGLYGEDSTTMG
+1287 
-1300 DIYREYLA
+1300 
-1308 DRAAGIPQKET
+1308 
-1319 DKAVRL
+1319 
-1325 PDERNAARDQRDGIR
+1325 
-1340 AMRSNQTGAKDRP
+1340 
-1353 SGRYSFWGYAD
+1353 
-1364 DGRGIYE
+1364 
-1371 GNFPKGT
+1371 
-1378 PKKAKGEKILSY
+1378 
-1390 IRDVW
+1390 
-1395 AKKPIRLKIENEN
+1395 
-1408 GIRYIEAKFDP
+1408 
-1419 SFDESGNVPTDASK
+1419 
-1433 LMGGNR
+1433 
-1439 HGTSAEQRVTLDLA
+1439 
-1453 DDYYQIAKESRY
+1453 
-1465 NYSKPEIGKATNPH
+1465 
-1479 SGVRTWHYF
+1479 
-1488 FNDIYF
+1488 
-1494 AEHGERELTPYRVS
+1494 
-1508 INVKEKD
+1508 
-1515 DGNFFYSFSAEKEG
+1515 
-1529 TPTQRTLHAAVN
+1529 
-1541 SDNAANG
+1541 
-1548 NSFDTRVAQEKASV
+1548 
-1562 KQKNRFSVSEPVEE
+1562 
-1576 TRDLIAVHNL
+1576 
-1586 TEENLESSLDIGG
+1586 
-1599 LPSPS
+1599 
-1604 IAIIKA
+1604 
-1610 EQGHSKY
+1610 
-1617 GPISIVFDKS
+1617 
-1627 TIDPQADSRNK
+1627 
-1638 IYGSDAWTPTVPR
+1638 
-1651 VEYQVN
+1651 
-1657 SKRAGDLEYEL
+1657 
-1668 NSLAKQTAGG
+1668 
-1678 IFSSASA
+1678 
-1685 LRSLGIDDASSLNR
+1685 
-1699 QQLAEKLADNDTVR
+1699 
-1713 AAYLADQGKTLDPE
+1713 
-1727 RMVKQFNRYGNE
+1727 
-1739 ALQMLIDRVGVQE
+1739 
-1752 LAGAVA
+1752 
-1758 ELETGNRDAANGISD
+1758 
-1773 AVREIIRDT
+1773 
-1782 YEQNHRGFL
+1782 
-1791 DRKPE
+1791 
-1796 LKQARLDRYMENN
+1796 
-1809 VSRVTVEDFVKDAW
+1809 
-1823 EMYQDGGQTKDE
+1823 
-1835 IDRMATREK
+1835 
-1844 LREAANTADVQAW
+1844 
-1857 IEEKLDGLLGKA
+1857 
-1869 GIYNGK
+1869 
-1875 DRYTPSGNSRSFAQ
+1875 
-1889 LHYDYTLENI
+1889 
-1899 VRAMNGLQQARGEGI
+1899 
-1914 WGASA
+1914 
-1919 ESFVAVGT
+1919 
-1927 PDYRSI
+1927 
-1933 DEVRA
+1933 
-1938 DKGRLREATEEEYDA
+1938 
-1953 LKAKLDPMIEEII
+1953 
-1966 TGVRNSNKAH
+1966 
-1976 SDNQFEEIDII
+1976 
-1987 GSLLL
+1987 
-1992 DAAKGTK
+1992 
-1999 TKAAIRSVFRKNGYT
+1999 
-2014 ISDAL
+2014 
-2019 IARAQ
+2019 
-2024 SLYSE
+2024 
-2029 AAKMPTK
+2029 
-2036 YFEAKPRRA
+2036 
-2045 VSFEEAKAIIVPDNN
+2045 
-2060 SAALVQRLEQGGAN
+2060 
-2074 VIPYKAGDEQ
+2074 
-2084 ARLEALNSMREVR
+2084 
-2097 FSVSEE
+2097 
-2103 AEPTS
+2103 EPTS

-2119 APAGPSEREAA
+2119 APAGPSAREAA

-2150 RRQFTEGTQRDLRTT
+2150 RRQFTEGTARDLRTT
-2165 DIPDVASDLLRFAG
+2165 DLPDVASDLLRFAG

-2199 ARSQNLMEA
+2199 ARSQNPMEA
-2208 YQIAKE
+2208 YQVAKE
-2214 EADYLAADMM
+2214 EADYLAADMI

-2239 GIRQTMRSGGRPVKL
+2239 GIRQTLRSGGRPVKL
-2254 AITGQNRADLEREG
+2254 AITGQSRADLEREG

-2333 PWAGDAAEDTEL
+2333 PFAGELAEDTQL

-2371 EEMLQAHYEQRI
+2371 EEMLQAYYEGRL
-2383 AETRQRMQTEMENL
+2383 ADTKARMQTEMESL

-2434 SQWKAKAA
+2434 SEWKAKAA

-2461 GDRIGNLSADGIET
+2461 GDRIGNLSTEGIET
-2475 VGEDDLG
+2475 IGEDDLG

-2500 QNPDFMPDR
+2500 QNPDFMPDK
-2509 RTMEKIGRLDK
+2509 RTMEKIDRLSR

-2539 NLENEMRTSK
+2539 NLENEMRTCK

-2581 VKAAWNRLII
+2581 VKAEWNRLII

-2693 RHAERGGFVIPDLA
+2693 RHAERGGFVVPDLA

-2829 AIAQHSKYVGLAIPI
+2829 SIAQHSKYVGLAIPI

-2865 ALLTQ
+2865 ALITQ

-3031 RSGAYWDAV
+3031 RSDAYWDAV

-3112 DSEETRERVRKAKE
+3112 DSEETRERVRKAQQ

-3202 EVFAALVLGDRYYG
+3202 EVFAALVLDQQYYG

-3229 EELVK
+3229 EQVAT
-3234 LDDTVKDLFKVFK
+3234 LDDTIASIGKALK
-3247 GDAPVMDTVQ
+3247 GDASAMDSLQTV
-3257 TANRLVT
+3257 NRLGS

-3270 GAPIENV
+3270 GAPVENV
-3277 ENIGK
+3277 ENLMK
-3282 AVSFWA
+3282 AAAYWV

-3383 AGGITDAEATDLL
+3383 IGGLTETEAAKLL
-3396 QKIGGKD
+3396 QEIGGKD

-3432 YYEFAQPAGISMEAF
+3432 YYEFAQPAGISMETF

-3452 FHNDVEADKD
+3452 FHNNVEGDKD

>member
-1 MKNKKRSTILG
+1 MAKKKKRSTVIARLQ
-12 NLEETVAS
+12 ETANEPQV
-20 QPVSGKEEQRQA
+20 QRGSDIEREKQHS
-32 QRMSRESILNSIGSM
+32 SREEILANLQNV
-47 AQGGSG
+47 AAGGKSSG
-53 DRSPINA
+53 NKINEAYA
-60 AYEQRQAA
+60 AYRA
-68 REQARADRYQS
+68 RKEQARADRYQS
-79 LVRDAQSLFDE
+79 LVRDTQSLFDE
-90 NGKLNSGVTTQRLG
+90 NGRLNSGVTMQQLG

-110 REVYR
+110 REVYK
-115 ERTEGNEKFLRDLD
+115 ERTEGNKKFLQDLD

-145 RKLLPQEQRDALRD
+145 SKLLPQEQRDALRD

-164 APWDQTGTRRRSG
+164 APWDRTGTRRRSG
-177 AGTTT
+177 AGTTA
-182 TGSPAMQKWLTPQEQ
+182 TGSPAVQKWLTPQEQ
-197 EEAAERE
+197 EDAAERE
-204 ASGYVSPESY
+204 ASGYVSPENY

-271 AEAEAART
+271 AEAEADRT
-279 AAFRGSDYWLERA
+279 AAFRGSDYWLRRA
-292 NELEAKNRESRS
+292 NELEQKRKASRS
-304 SYGGMM
+304 GYGGMM

-318 TPEFTRAERQ
+318 TPEFTER
-328 ELDRARENYYYTKNA
+328 DRQDWDKAREYYYQVKNA

-367 VLAWQS
+367 VLAWQD

-387 AQRQRDQRARRNE
+387 AQRQRDQRARRNQ

-407 AGYEPEEVIEY
+407 AGYDPEEVIEY

-677 DYVKQVV
+677 GYVKQVV

-770 EAAGTSAVPTADEQ
+770 EEAGTSAVPTADEQ

-796 AGAAAAQQNED
+796 AGAARAQQNED

-816 GPVYRQNRALEAQEA
+816 GPVYRQNRALEAREA

-836 AVPADRSGTEAPA
+836 AAPA
-849 APRRTAQEPTNGAE
+849 QQSGAGAAAAQRRAETPQRRAAETRETAQETAREEARPIRRTAEERGAQEQQTP
-863 RQITSR
+863 Q
-869 TGKGG
+869 
-874 GAARQAAETGTAEQK
+874 AARRRASYVRPSGGTA
-889 APAAQERKRTGYVQ
+889 
-903 PAGGTP
+903 
-909 VAGTDV
+909 VAGTDIL
-915 VRVERAGDDGL
+915 RVERSERGGTEL
-926 TLLRADGSTT
+926 VRTDGSR
-936 TLDAAKTAGTALE
+936 AALSDVKTAGTALE

-1013 TEDSRLRSAIE
+1013 TEDSRLRSAME

-1039 ARHLGSAGA
+1039 ARRLGSAGA
-1048 AALEA
+1048 AALEE

-1067 AGQEGLSFLEAKR
+1067 AGQEGLSFPEAKR

-1151 GGSESREGGRVGG
+1151 GGSESREGGRLRN

-1178 LGVASGTDAVQRVV
+1178 LGVASGTDAAQRVV

-1248 EHVRQRSMTDE
+1248 EHVRQRSMTE
-1259 EITAAFKEKTKDL
+1259 SEITAAFKEKTKDL

-1300 DIYREYLA
+1300 DLYREYLA

-1319 DKAVRL
+1319 DKVVRL
-1325 PDERNAARDQRDGIR
+1325 PDERNAAKDQRRDIYAMRGNQTQENFTRDKYYDRQIDRWSELKKGSYITVGTINEGSPLNQIGISAGKLYFDVSKIR
-1340 AMRSNQTGAKDRP
+1340 AEMEERTDPISPEIMKGIPEVLENPIIITEFRDRQGMTSASVYGKLYIKNSPVVVGVLTTETQKGVIVNKVQTIHAKR
-1353 SGRYSFWGYAD
+1353 
-1364 DGRGIYE
+1364 
-1371 GNFPKGT
+1371 NFMSDIT
-1378 PKKAKGEKILSY
+1378 PENILY
-1390 IRDVW
+1390 
-1395 AKKPIRLKIENEN
+1395 LNEN
-1408 GIRYIEAKFDP
+1408 KKETRAWFQSLSAQMPPLGENKSGLIRKIAQD
-1419 SFDESGNVPTDASK
+1419 
-1433 LMGGNR
+1433 
-1439 HGTSAEQRVTLDLA
+1439 GT
-1453 DDYYQIAKESRY
+1453 
-1465 NYSKPEIGKATNPH
+1465 
-1479 SGVRTWHYF
+1479 
-1488 FNDIYF
+1488 
-1494 AEHGERELTPYRVS
+1494 
-1508 INVKEKD
+1508 NVKK
-1515 DGNFFYSFSAEKEG
+1515 
-1529 TPTQRTLHAAVN
+1529 
-1541 SDNAANG
+1541 
-1548 NSFDTRVAQEKASV
+1548 
-1562 KQKNRFSVSEPVEE
+1562 KNRFSVSAPD
-1576 TRDLIAVHNL
+1576 RDSAGREL
-1586 TEENLESSLDIGG
+1586 S
-1599 LPSPS
+1599 
-1604 IAIIKA
+1604 A
-1610 EQGHSKY
+1610 EQAEYFRGSKVRDAEGNLLTLY
-1617 GPISIVFDKS
+1617 HQTDGVFTVFDTRHDGAGKRDNETPFGIFLKS
-1627 TIDPQADSRNK
+1627 T
-1638 IYGSDAWTPTVPR
+1638 PR
-1651 VEYQVN
+1651 DVGLRG
-1657 SKRAGDLEYEL
+1657 KRQMEL
-1668 NSLAKQTAGG
+1668 YANITNPLH
-1678 IFSSASA
+1678 
-1685 LRSLGIDDASSLNR
+1685 
-1699 QQLAEKLADNDTVR
+1699 AEN
-1713 AAYLADQGKTLDPE
+1713 
-1727 RMVKQFNRYGNE
+1727 
-1739 ALQMLIDRVGVQE
+1739 
-1752 LAGAVA
+1752 
-1758 ELETGNRDAANGISD
+1758 
-1773 AVREIIRDT
+1773 
-1782 YEQNHRGFL
+1782 
-1791 DRKPE
+1791 
-1796 LKQARLDRYMENN
+1796 
-1809 VSRVTVEDFVKDAW
+1809 
-1823 EMYQDGGQTKDE
+1823 
-1835 IDRMATREK
+1835 
-1844 LREAANTADVQAW
+1844 
-1857 IEEKLDGLLGKA
+1857 
-1869 GIYNGK
+1869 
-1875 DRYTPSGNSRSFAQ
+1875 
-1889 LHYDYTLENI
+1889 
-1899 VRAMNGLQQARGEGI
+1899 
-1914 WGASA
+1914 
-1919 ESFVAVGT
+1919 
-1927 PDYRSI
+1927 
-1933 DEVRA
+1933 RA
-1938 DKGRLREATEEEYDA
+1938 DLVRQLRRLSPEYDQ
-1953 LKAKLDPMIEEII
+1953 LKTESGK
-1966 TGVRNSNKAH
+1966 V
-1976 SDNQFEEIDII
+1976 
-1987 GSLLL
+1987 
-1992 DAAKGTK
+1992 DAEYGKK
-1999 TKAAIRSVFRKNGYT
+1999 H
-2014 ISDAL
+2014 
-2019 IARAQ
+2019 
-2024 SLYSE
+2024 E
-2029 AAKMPTK
+2029 AAKKAFTDFIVNWRKENPGASRSAIYDDPAFNEVYEAEDNIVTEWGERQTALDVKAKEEIEKALRENGYDGIILASDAGSFGRSTDAYIALSPEQVKNIDNRQPTK
-2036 YFEAKPRRA
+2036 N
-2045 VSFEEAKAIIVPDNN
+2045 PDI
-2060 SAALVQRLEQGGAN
+2060 R
-2074 VIPYKAGDEQ
+2074 Y
-2084 ARLEALNSMREVR
+2084 
-2097 FSVSEE
+2097 SVSEE
-2103 AEPTS
+2103 AAPAS

-2119 APAGPSEREAA
+2119 APAGPSAREAA

-2199 ARSQNLMEA
+2199 ARSQNPMEA
-2208 YQIAKE
+2208 YQVAKE

-2304 AFPDTIQN
+2304 AFPETIQN

-2333 PWAGDAAEDTEL
+2333 PFAGELAEDTQL

-2371 EEMLQAHYEQRI
+2371 EEMLQAHYEKRL
-2383 AETRQRMQTEMENL
+2383 ADTKARMQDEMESL

-2434 SQWKAKAA
+2434 SEWKAKAA

-2461 GDRIGNLSADGIET
+2461 GDRIGNLSTEGIET
-2475 VGEDDLG
+2475 IGEDDLG
-2482 RKYVDIETLRDW
+2482 RKYVDIETIRDW

-2500 QNPDFMPDR
+2500 QNPDFMPDK
-2509 RTMEKIGRLDK
+2509 RTMEKIDRLSR

-2727 RSQMKAV
+2727 KSQMKAV

-2829 AIAQHSKYVGLAIPI
+2829 SIAQHSKYVGLAIPI

-2865 ALLTQ
+2865 ALITQ

-2902 PAKEIDAWAKTMG
+2902 PAKEIDAWAKTMS

-3018 EYYVRQEQPELEL
+3018 EYYVRQEQPELEV

-3112 DSEETRERVRKAKE
+3112 DSEETRERVRKAQQ

-3135 SRAVSALLVS
+3135 SRAVSSLLIS

-3202 EVFAALVLGDRYYG
+3202 EVFAALVLDQQYYG

-3229 EELVK
+3229 EQVAT
-3234 LDDTVKDLFKVFK
+3234 LDDTIASIGKALK
-3247 GDAPVMDTVQ
+3247 GDASAMDSLQTV
-3257 TANRLVT
+3257 NRLGS

-3270 GAPIENV
+3270 GVPVENV
-3277 ENIGK
+3277 ENLMK
-3282 AVSFWA
+3282 AAAYWV

-3383 AGGITDAEATDLL
+3383 TGGLTETEAAKLL
-3396 QKIGGKD
+3396 REIGGKD

-3452 FHNDVEADKD
+3452 FHNEVEADKD

-3476 VDYIQGLGLGRDQE
+3476 VDYIQGLGLSRDQE
-3490 KALWDALKGNWKDTD
+3490 KALWDALKGSWKDTD

>member
-1 MKNKKRSTILG
+1 MAKNRKRSTIIAELREKA
-12 NLEETVAS
+12 NA
-20 QPVSGKEEQRQA
+20 PQA
-32 QRMSRESILNSIGSM
+32 QRGSDIEREKQNSSREEILADLRNV
-47 AQGGSG
+47 AAGGKPG
-53 DRSPINA
+53 ANKINE
-60 AYEQRQAA
+60 AYAEYRQKK
-68 REQARADRYQS
+68 EQARADRYQS
-79 LVRDAQSLFDE
+79 LVRDTQSLFDG
-90 NGKLNSGVTTQRLG
+90 NGRLNSGVTTQQLG

-110 REVYR
+110 REIYK
-115 ERTEGNEKFLRDLD
+115 ERTESNAKFLKDLD

-145 RKLLPQEQRDALRD
+145 SKLLPQEQRDALRD

-164 APWDQTGTRRRSG
+164 APWDRTVTRRRSG

-182 TGSPAMQKWLTPQEQ
+182 TGSP
-197 EEAAERE
+197 
-204 ASGYVSPESY
+204 
-214 AASIRANEAA
+214 
-224 AQRIRARSRT
+224 T
-234 GANGSHLRA
+234 GDA
-243 ADGGGSLTEQQQALV
+243 GGGAGGVPLLSQYKRAE
-258 DDLMQRSARSRME
+258 SG
-271 AEAEAART
+271 AEAQILQNTARI
-279 AAFRGSDYWLERA
+279 AELERRA
-292 NELEAKNRESRS
+292 QAW
-304 SYGGMM
+304 GAM
-310 QGGTAFRE
+310 QGGTGDRE
-318 TPEFTRAERQ
+318 AQAEILRLEDQNRQ
-328 ELDRARENYYYTKNA
+328 
-343 ERWGSMPED
+343 
-352 LRQKALEAAGYTTDS
+352 LEAQKKAYRRAG
-367 VLAWQS
+367 
-373 GDEAALAGMDPEQR
+373 E
-387 AQRQRDQRARRNE
+387 
-400 IAAILAG
+400 
-407 AGYEPEEVIEY
+407 
-418 ASRLRNAEQM
+418 
-428 GERTTAAADWA
+428 
-439 TQNVGTGILGTVG
+439 
-452 TYATNLLSPVGA
+452 
-464 VGILA
+464 
-469 QKIFRGGAGAAEYR
+469 
-483 PVDYNTPSMYLSQGT
+483 
-498 SAIRGAVGGQM
+498 
-509 GAVGKFAYDTVN
+509 
-521 SAVDSA
+521 
-527 ARMLVGRVIGA
+527 
-538 GLMPDAA
+538 
-545 ASEAATER
+545 TER
-553 LSKFVSG
+553 LR
-560 FISTQM
+560 QEM
-566 SGEVFANSFVQA
+566 PERP
-578 KENGSTDADALLD
+578 
-591 SVTSAVI
+591 
-598 EGLTEKYSVEA
+598 EA
-609 ILSNPNGLTWTA
+609 YT
-621 LRNSFLSE
+621 
-629 GSEEMASDFLNTIY
+629 
-643 DELKNGDDSELR
+643 
-655 TQYRELL
+655 
-662 AGGATENDAFNRVFG
+662 
-677 DYVKQVV
+677 
-684 LDGLAGGLSGIA
+684 
-696 MSGAAELGE
+696 
-705 SWRYGQSGVYS
+705 
-716 DPENAAALVREA
+716 PENAAQYLARGKYLASKDAWTEEDRAEARELQAALVQPVWADSAVKHAEAGDILDIQQVAEDLQTRLNATGDARLLGLPGETGEA
-728 LELDPENRTA
+728 LDRFISQDLGEMTA
-738 LAARGRVEAG
+738 LGQGLIRGTGAHSLARGIFAGNEDTQAQMDRGDRQYEFLMQNGGTGVQASGFAGNTLGSVAAMTAAAGAADVVLGAVPGFVSLSPGLQAAAKTAAAFMTQDAVSNLGAEMTGEMTMDEYMGGIVRSGLAGMVGQGASNAVMGTVGRVAEGIETTGLAKILANRKLMTPFMEYVRQLSGAMAFTAAKTGTELALTEEQDLPSGEQLAQQLTAAFLFSALNSAISTAEITRENKAYLEEVAGKLQNGMNEIIQAGTKAGASQDNINVRLVQYSREVQSALDALESQYIPGGQAYVDALRDQAVQLRNWAGSYLTAAPEQLNGGMDAGTVYRGTVYAGPVTPEAG
-748 AGLTGRQAKELTRN
+748 AGGMPPVSAEAGSISRNVSTGQAAQTEGPG
-762 NDARIAMQ
+762 AQEIAQQLQQAVQQGVRDQANRQ
-770 EAAGTSAVPTADEQ
+770 EAED
-784 LAEELYRQYGET
+784 LYRQYGET

-816 GPVYRQNRALEAQEA
+816 GPVYRQNRALEAKEA

-836 AVPADRSGTEAPA
+836 AAPAARSGTEAPA
-849 APRRTAQEPTNGAE
+849 APRQAAQEPTNGAE

-869 TGKGG
+869 TGKSG
-874 GAARQAAETGTAEQK
+874 GAARQAAETGTAAQK

-915 VRVERAGDDGL
+915 VRVEQAGDGGL
-926 TLLRADGSTT
+926 TLLRADGSTAD
-936 TLDAAKTAGTALE
+936 LSDVKTAGTALE

-962 PLTLNGMLRAYEGYL
+962 SLTLNGMLRAYEGYL

-1013 TEDSRLRSAIE
+1013 TEDSRLRSAME

-1039 ARHLGSAGA
+1039 AQHLGSAGA
-1048 AALEA
+1048 AALEE

-1067 AGQEGLSFLEAKR
+1067 AGQEGLSFPEAKR

-1164 RGAGHEGARTDLKK
+1164 RGAGDEGARTDLKK
-1178 LGVASGTDAVQRVV
+1178 LGVASGTDAAQRVV

-1300 DIYREYLA
+1300 DLYREYLA
-1308 DRAAGIPQKET
+1308 DRAAGISQKET

-1325 PDERNAARDQRDGIR
+1325 PDERAAGRDQRRDIY
-1340 AMRSNQTGAKDRP
+1340 AMRGNQTQEHLTRDKYYDRQIDKWDGKDHGGSFRVGSVSAPLLKVGIPDTDIWFDQSKAAKQLMEKKEITKDILKKIPDVLAHPIAVSESYDNTVMVFGQLFDEQNNPIVVALRINSTNRRNHITLVNKIRSVGTRTHNLDKLLSEDSLLYLGENKKETNTWFNALGRSTP
-1353 SGRYSFWGYAD
+1353 FGGTRYGLIRSISQSGGKVNGTRKENYSLSAPERDSAGRELSAEQAEMQQARRTYGHLDGMKYNVVAGDAVTTEYERQRKGGNEFGEGQSFAIPQND
-1364 DGRGIYE
+1364 D
-1371 GNFPKGT
+1371 
-1378 PKKAKGEKILSY
+1378 
-1390 IRDVW
+1390 
-1395 AKKPIRLKIENEN
+1395 AKKVLVVQLPKASGNGFVFDVTKNTILQGGRVALNYATGNKEYRLNVRSMIENEIDLLG
-1408 GIRYIEAKFDP
+1408 GIRQDGVFYRVTENKKDADYIRNGTIRTSKNHMSGAAEDGLSVWETPKYHGSIVEKLSGEVVGVGADGEPLLDVKSVKVLEA
-1419 SFDESGNVPTDASK
+1419 GNIYK
-1433 LMGGNR
+1433 KIR
-1439 HGTSAEQRVTLDLA
+1439 EQR
-1453 DDYYQIAKESRY
+1453 AK
-1465 NYSKPEIGKATNPH
+1465 G
-1479 SGVRTWHYF
+1479 
-1488 FNDIYF
+1488 
-1494 AEHGERELTPYRVS
+1494 RELF
-1508 INVKEKD
+1508 KEQYNWTD
-1515 DGNFFYSFSAEKEG
+1515 EQIENALSGRFEI
-1529 TPTQRTLHAAVN
+1529 QR
-1541 SDNAANG
+1541 
-1548 NSFDTRVAQEKASV
+1548 
-1562 KQKNRFSVSEPVEE
+1562 
-1576 TRDLIAVHNL
+1576 
-1586 TEENLESSLDIGG
+1586 GG
-1599 LPSPS
+1599 L
-1604 IAIIKA
+1604 
-1610 EQGHSKY
+1610 
-1617 GPISIVFDKS
+1617 
-1627 TIDPQADSRNK
+1627 
-1638 IYGSDAWTPTVPR
+1638 
-1651 VEYQVN
+1651 
-1657 SKRAGDLEYEL
+1657 
-1668 NSLAKQTAGG
+1668 
-1678 IFSSASA
+1678 
-1685 LRSLGIDDASSLNR
+1685 
-1699 QQLAEKLADNDTVR
+1699 
-1713 AAYLADQGKTLDPE
+1713 
-1727 RMVKQFNRYGNE
+1727 
-1739 ALQMLIDRVGVQE
+1739 
-1752 LAGAVA
+1752 
-1758 ELETGNRDAANGISD
+1758 
-1773 AVREIIRDT
+1773 
-1782 YEQNHRGFL
+1782 
-1791 DRKPE
+1791 
-1796 LKQARLDRYMENN
+1796 
-1809 VSRVTVEDFVKDAW
+1809 
-1823 EMYQDGGQTKDE
+1823 
-1835 IDRMATREK
+1835 
-1844 LREAANTADVQAW
+1844 
-1857 IEEKLDGLLGKA
+1857 
-1869 GIYNGK
+1869 
-1875 DRYTPSGNSRSFAQ
+1875 
-1889 LHYDYTLENI
+1889 
-1899 VRAMNGLQQARGEGI
+1899 
-1914 WGASA
+1914 
-1919 ESFVAVGT
+1919 
-1927 PDYRSI
+1927 
-1933 DEVRA
+1933 
-1938 DKGRLREATEEEYDA
+1938 
-1953 LKAKLDPMIEEII
+1953 EEI
-1966 TGVRNSNKAH
+1966 NK
-1976 SDNQFEEIDII
+1976 NEKRDI
-1987 GSLLL
+1987 
-1992 DAAKGTK
+1992 
-1999 TKAAIRSVFRKNGYT
+1999 RY
-2014 ISDAL
+2014 
-2019 IARAQ
+2019 
-2024 SLYSE
+2024 
-2029 AAKMPTK
+2029 
-2036 YFEAKPRRA
+2036 
-2045 VSFEEAKAIIVPDNN
+2045 
-2060 SAALVQRLEQGGAN
+2060 
-2074 VIPYKAGDEQ
+2074 
-2084 ARLEALNSMREVR
+2084 
-2097 FSVSEE
+2097 SVSEE
-2103 AEPTS
+2103 AEPSS

-2119 APAGPSEREAA
+2119 APAGPSAREAA

-2150 RRQFTEGTQRDLRTT
+2150 RRQFTEGTQRDLRAT
-2165 DIPDVASDLLRFAG
+2165 DIPDIASDLLRFAG

-2199 ARSQNLMEA
+2199 ARSQNPMEA
-2208 YQIAKE
+2208 YQVAKE

-2539 NLENEMRTSK
+2539 NLENEMRTSR
-2549 KLIDAEDRRD
+2549 KLIDAQDKRD
-2559 VAIQTAET
+2559 VAVQTAET
-2567 ISDIRGSKGVPLTG
+2567 VSDIESARGVRPVG
-2581 VKAAWNRLII
+2581 VKKAWSDLIVT
-2591 NEGLSPV
+2591 EGLSPV

-2610 DPLYRATQAL
+2610 DPLYRAAQAL

-2625 AMHDYT
+2625 KMHDYA

-2644 KKFMASLAGEKART
+2644 KAFMGSLAGPKART
-2658 IQITGLDESG
+2658 IEVTGLGPGGTKE
-2668 HSLTLPITPDMQIA
+2668 TVKITPDMQIA
-2682 IFLHSFNNDNI
+2682 IFLHSFNNDNV
-2693 RHAERGGFVIPDLA
+2693 RHAERGGFVVPDYD
-2707 LLRKGKVEE
+2707 LLRKGHVSE
-2716 AYTSG
+2716 AYNRG

-2727 RSQMKAV
+2727 RSQMRAV
-2734 EQNMTE
+2734 QQNMTE
-2740 REVQFARAVY
+2740 REVQFARAIY
-2750 RYFNGMSK
+2750 RYFNTMSK
-2758 SELNEV
+2758 DEINEV

-2772 VATVRNYY
+2772 IAGVKNYY
-2780 PIETSRDFARGAPET
+2780 PIETNRNFGSGDPET
-2795 VKRDGTIEGSGYLK
+2795 VKRDGTIEGMGFMK
-2809 SREGAAGPINLR
+2809 SRQGAAGPINLR
-2821 GVTDTLER
+2821 GAVDTLTKSIDR
-2829 AIAQHSKYVGLAIPI
+2829 HGKYVGLAIPV
-2844 RNFGKIYGNS
+2844 RNFGKLYGNS
-2854 TWRITPTEETG
+2854 SWAITPTEEEG
-2865 ALLTQ
+2865 ATAAQQLTAQ
-2870 DVAPSSLRRVLN
+2870 SLKWVLTR
-2882 QKWGA
+2882 KWGEE
-2887 GASAYIDKLMADLQN
+2887 ASRYIDKLMSDIQN
-2902 PAKEIDAWAKTMG
+2902 PSRNLDSWARNMAKI
-2915 KVRSNYAGAVLT
+2915 RSSYAGSVLT

-2933 IKQAASYPT
+2933 VKQAASYPT

-2948 WAPLVK
+2948 WGPLIK
-2954 AMTNWEKTDINFIA
+2954 AMTNWEKSDINFIA

-3031 RSGAYWDAV
+3031 RSDAYWDAV

-3066 RNTLL
+3066 ENTLL

-3098 EQQLKAAQDEAHRF
+3098 ERQLRTAQDEAHRF

-3126 NLKNAKKGA
+3126 NLKKAKRGA
-3135 SRAVSALLVS
+3135 SWAVSALIVS
-3145 AAVFSAMT
+3145 AKVFSAMT
-3153 LLWNVIRGN
+3153 LVWNLFKGN
-3162 LRRYKDKDKDKV
+3162 IKRYSKDGKDNEYSWEAV
-3174 TVESFLKTFG
+3174 GRAFLSKTFW

-3202 EVFAALVLGDRYYG
+3202 EVFASLVLGDRYYG

-3302 RYYTTKTTAQGRRNE
+3302 RYYTQKTTAQGRSSA
-3317 DKADIYAVYRSG
+3317 DKDDIYAAYRSG
-3329 DRSAY
+3329 NTDGYR
-3334 ESMRAAM
+3334 SMRDAM
-3341 EKWIWQA
+3341 EKWVWQE
-3348 NSRYQSGELTREEAQ
+3348 NEKYQSGEITREEAQ
-3363 ASAGETMDSA
+3363 EKAAERMDGA
-3373 MAAQIKDEYM
+3373 MRDRIKEDLLG
-3383 AGGITDAEATDLL
+3383 GGIDRKTAEKLL
-3396 QKIGGKD
+3396 RTIGGQDEEKARESVDAWLYRD
-3403 KDKAVE
+3403 KSGN
-3409 AVAKWHFQRDGG
+3409 Q
-3421 GKDAS
+3421 DAS
-3426 AAQATA
+3426 AAQAGA
-3432 YYEFAQPAGISMEAF
+3432 YYAFAEPAGLSTEVF

-3452 FHNDVEADKD
+3452 FKQNVEGDKD

-3476 VDYIQGLGLGRDQE
+3476 VDYIQGLGLSREQE

>member
-1 MKNKKRSTILG
+1 MAKKKKRSTVIARLQ
-12 NLEETVAS
+12 ETANEPQV
-20 QPVSGKEEQRQA
+20 QRGSDIEREKQHS
-32 QRMSRESILNSIGSM
+32 SREEILANLQNV
-47 AQGGSG
+47 AAGGKSSG
-53 DRSPINA
+53 NRINE
-60 AYEQRQAA
+60 AYAEYRQKK
-68 REQARADRYQS
+68 EQARADRYQS
-79 LVRDAQSLFDE
+79 LVRDSQSLFDG
-90 NGKLNSGVTTQRLG
+90 NGRLNSGVTMQQLG

-110 REVYR
+110 RDVYK

-145 RKLLPQEQRDALRD
+145 SKLLPQEQRDALRD
-159 QIAGQ
+159 RIAGQ
-164 APWDQTGTRRRSG
+164 APWDRTGTRRRSG
-177 AGTTT
+177 AGTTA
-182 TGSPAMQKWLTPQEQ
+182 TGSP
-197 EEAAERE
+197 
-204 ASGYVSPESY
+204 
-214 AASIRANEAA
+214 
-224 AQRIRARSRT
+224 T
-234 GANGSHLRA
+234 GDA
-243 ADGGGSLTEQQQALV
+243 GGGAGGVPLLSQYKRAE
-258 DDLMQRSARSRME
+258 SG
-271 AEAEAART
+271 AEAQILQNTARI
-279 AAFRGSDYWLERA
+279 AELERRA
-292 NELEAKNRESRS
+292 QAW
-304 SYGGMM
+304 GVM
-310 QGGTAFRE
+310 QGGTGDRE
-318 TPEFTRAERQ
+318 AQAEILRLEDQNRQ
-328 ELDRARENYYYTKNA
+328 
-343 ERWGSMPED
+343 
-352 LRQKALEAAGYTTDS
+352 LEAQKKAYRRAG
-367 VLAWQS
+367 
-373 GDEAALAGMDPEQR
+373 E
-387 AQRQRDQRARRNE
+387 
-400 IAAILAG
+400 
-407 AGYEPEEVIEY
+407 
-418 ASRLRNAEQM
+418 
-428 GERTTAAADWA
+428 
-439 TQNVGTGILGTVG
+439 
-452 TYATNLLSPVGA
+452 
-464 VGILA
+464 
-469 QKIFRGGAGAAEYR
+469 
-483 PVDYNTPSMYLSQGT
+483 
-498 SAIRGAVGGQM
+498 
-509 GAVGKFAYDTVN
+509 
-521 SAVDSA
+521 
-527 ARMLVGRVIGA
+527 
-538 GLMPDAA
+538 
-545 ASEAATER
+545 TER
-553 LSKFVSG
+553 LR
-560 FISTQM
+560 QEM
-566 SGEVFANSFVQA
+566 PERP
-578 KENGSTDADALLD
+578 
-591 SVTSAVI
+591 
-598 EGLTEKYSVEA
+598 EA
-609 ILSNPNGLTWTA
+609 YT
-621 LRNSFLSE
+621 
-629 GSEEMASDFLNTIY
+629 
-643 DELKNGDDSELR
+643 
-655 TQYRELL
+655 
-662 AGGATENDAFNRVFG
+662 
-677 DYVKQVV
+677 
-684 LDGLAGGLSGIA
+684 
-696 MSGAAELGE
+696 
-705 SWRYGQSGVYS
+705 
-716 DPENAAALVREA
+716 PENAAQYLARGKYLASKDAWTEEDRAEARELQAALVQPVWADSAVKHAEAGDILDIQQVAEDLQTRLNATGDARLLGLPGETGEA
-728 LELDPENRTA
+728 LDRFISQDLGEMTA
-738 LAARGRVEAG
+738 LGQGLIRGTGAQSLARGIFAGNEDTQAQMDRGYRQYEFLMQNGGTGVQASGFAGNTLGSVAAMTAAAGAADVVLGAVPGFVSLSPGLQAAAKTAAAFMTQDAVSNLGAEMTGEMTMDEYMGGIVRSGLAGMVGQGASNAVMGTVGRVAEGIETTGLAKILANRKLMTPFMEYVRQLSGATAFTAAKTGTELALTEEQDLPSGEQLAQQLTAAFLFSALNSAISTAEITRENKAYLEEVAGKLQNGMNEIIQAGTKAGASQENINVRLVQYSREVQSALDALESQYIPGGQAYVDALRDQAVQLRNWAGSYLTAAPEQLNGGMDAGTVYRGTVYAGPVTPEAG
-748 AGLTGRQAKELTRN
+748 AGGMPPVSAEAGSISRNVSTGQAAQTEGPG
-762 NDARIAMQ
+762 AQEIAQQLQQAVQQGVRDQANRQ
-770 EAAGTSAVPTADEQ
+770 EAED
-784 LAEELYRQYGET
+784 LYRQYGET

-816 GPVYRQNRALEAQEA
+816 GPVYRQNRAMEAREA

-836 AVPADRSGTEAPA
+836 AAPA
-849 APRRTAQEPTNGAE
+849 QQGGAEAAAAQRRAETPQRRAAETRETAQETAREEARPRLRTAEERGAQE
-863 RQITSR
+863 QQTPQ
-869 TGKGG
+869 
-874 GAARQAAETGTAEQK
+874 AARRRASYVRPSGGTA
-889 APAAQERKRTGYVQ
+889 
-903 PAGGTP
+903 
-909 VAGTDV
+909 VAGTDIL
-915 VRVERAGDDGL
+915 RVERSERGGTEL
-926 TLLRADGSTT
+926 VRTDGSR
-936 TLDAAKTAGTALE
+936 AALSDVKTAGTALE

-1048 AALEA
+1048 AALEE

-1067 AGQEGLSFLEAKR
+1067 AGQEGLSFPEAKR

-1151 GGSESREGGRVGG
+1151 GGSESREGGRLRN
-1164 RGAGHEGARTDLKK
+1164 RGAGDEGARTDLKK
-1178 LGVASGTDAVQRVV
+1178 LGVASGTDAAQRVV
-1192 RRERHDYGGEV
+1192 SREANDYGGEV

-1213 GADGKKTTVQAISTG
+1213 GADGKRATVQAISTG

-1234 EGDPMYGQHRLHEL
+1234 QGDPMYGQHRLHEL

-1300 DIYREYLA
+1300 DLYREYLA
-1308 DRAAGIPQKET
+1308 DRAAGISQKET

-1325 PDERNAARDQRDGIR
+1325 PDERNTAKDQRRDIYAMRGNQTQENFTRDKYYDRQIDRWTELKKGNYITVGLINEGSPLNQIGISAGKLYFDVSKIR
-1340 AMRSNQTGAKDRP
+1340 AEMEERTDPIAPEIMKGIPEVLENPIIITEFRDRQGKTSASVYGKLYIKHSPVVVGVLTTETQKGVIVNKVQTIHAKR
-1353 SGRYSFWGYAD
+1353 
-1364 DGRGIYE
+1364 
-1371 GNFPKGT
+1371 NFMSDIT
-1378 PKKAKGEKILSY
+1378 PENILY
-1390 IRDVW
+1390 
-1395 AKKPIRLKIENEN
+1395 LNEN
-1408 GIRYIEAKFDP
+1408 KKETRAWFQSLSAQMPPLGENKSGLIR
-1419 SFDESGNVPTDASK
+1419 K
-1433 LMGGNR
+1433 LAQD
-1439 HGTSAEQRVTLDLA
+1439 GT
-1453 DDYYQIAKESRY
+1453 
-1465 NYSKPEIGKATNPH
+1465 N
-1479 SGVRTWHYF
+1479 
-1488 FNDIYF
+1488 
-1494 AEHGERELTPYRVS
+1494 
-1508 INVKEKD
+1508 
-1515 DGNFFYSFSAEKEG
+1515 
-1529 TPTQRTLHAAVN
+1529 
-1541 SDNAANG
+1541 
-1548 NSFDTRVAQEKASV
+1548 V
-1562 KQKNRFSVSEPVEE
+1562 KQKNRFSVSTPE
-1576 TRDLIAVHNL
+1576 RDSAGREL
-1586 TEENLESSLDIGG
+1586 S
-1599 LPSPS
+1599 
-1604 IAIIKA
+1604 A
-1610 EQGHSKY
+1610 EQAEYFKDSKVRDKDGNLLVLY
-1617 GPISIVFDKS
+1617 HGTGMEWPAEEYFGETGEDDYPFTEFVEGAESGESGGDIVPSAGIWMTSDEKTAREYASGNGVFALYARMKEPLDATTREGAERLAGVMTEYYDMTWRSGDEEIEFTAEDVLEGIIGIKKRLPDGKDFHDPINYAIKKMQEGELREDGLIINDIYRGFKS
-1627 TIDPQADSRNK
+1627 VSYVALFESDIKSVYNK
-1638 IYGSDAWTPTVPR
+1638 KPT
-1651 VEYQVN
+1651 
-1657 SKRAGDLEYEL
+1657 
-1668 NSLAKQTAGG
+1668 
-1678 IFSSASA
+1678 
-1685 LRSLGIDDASSLNR
+1685 
-1699 QQLAEKLADNDTVR
+1699 
-1713 AAYLADQGKTLDPE
+1713 GKTDI
-1727 RMVKQFNRYGNE
+1727 RY
-1739 ALQMLIDRVGVQE
+1739 
-1752 LAGAVA
+1752 
-1758 ELETGNRDAANGISD
+1758 
-1773 AVREIIRDT
+1773 
-1782 YEQNHRGFL
+1782 
-1791 DRKPE
+1791 
-1796 LKQARLDRYMENN
+1796 
-1809 VSRVTVEDFVKDAW
+1809 
-1823 EMYQDGGQTKDE
+1823 
-1835 IDRMATREK
+1835 
-1844 LREAANTADVQAW
+1844 
-1857 IEEKLDGLLGKA
+1857 
-1869 GIYNGK
+1869 
-1875 DRYTPSGNSRSFAQ
+1875 
-1889 LHYDYTLENI
+1889 
-1899 VRAMNGLQQARGEGI
+1899 
-1914 WGASA
+1914 
-1919 ESFVAVGT
+1919 
-1927 PDYRSI
+1927 
-1933 DEVRA
+1933 
-1938 DKGRLREATEEEYDA
+1938 
-1953 LKAKLDPMIEEII
+1953 
-1966 TGVRNSNKAH
+1966 
-1976 SDNQFEEIDII
+1976 
-1987 GSLLL
+1987 
-1992 DAAKGTK
+1992 
-1999 TKAAIRSVFRKNGYT
+1999 
-2014 ISDAL
+2014 
-2019 IARAQ
+2019 
-2024 SLYSE
+2024 
-2029 AAKMPTK
+2029 
-2036 YFEAKPRRA
+2036 
-2045 VSFEEAKAIIVPDNN
+2045 
-2060 SAALVQRLEQGGAN
+2060 
-2074 VIPYKAGDEQ
+2074 
-2084 ARLEALNSMREVR
+2084 
-2097 FSVSEE
+2097 SVSEE
-2103 AEPTS
+2103 AYVPES
-2108 SAEYAQMQRGR
+2108 AAEYRRMQRGGQ
-2119 APAGPSEREAA
+2119 PAARTQEERRRE
-2130 EQRKR
+2130 E
-2135 QVTLLSHMT
+2135 TLYSHMT

-2165 DIPDVASDLLRFAG
+2165 DIPDVASELLRFAG

-2199 ARSQNLMEA
+2199 ARSQNPMEA
-2208 YQIAKE
+2208 YQVAKE

-2239 GIRQTMRSGGRPVKL
+2239 GIRQTLRSGGRPVKL

-2312 PADQLIRIVE
+2312 PADQLIRIVD

-2461 GDRIGNLSADGIET
+2461 GDRIGNLSTEGIET
-2475 VGEDDLG
+2475 IGEDDLG

-2500 QNPDFMPDR
+2500 QNPDFMPDK
-2509 RTMEKIGRLDK
+2509 RTMEKIDRLSR

-2598 RFLHRVTGYNDE
+2598 RFLHRVTGYNDA

-2727 RSQMKAV
+2727 KSQMKAV

-2750 RYFNGMSK
+2750 RYFNSMSK

-2902 PAKEIDAWAKTMG
+2902 PAKEIDAWAKTMS

-3031 RSGAYWDAV
+3031 RSDAYWDAV

-3126 NLKNAKKGA
+3126 NLKKAKRGA
-3135 SRAVSALLVS
+3135 SRAVSALLIS

-3202 EVFAALVLGDRYYG
+3202 EVFAALVLDQQYYG

-3229 EELVK
+3229 EQVAT
-3234 LDDTVKDLFKVFK
+3234 LDDTIASIGKALK
-3247 GDAPVMDTVQ
+3247 GDASAMDSLQTV
-3257 TANRLVT
+3257 NRLGS

-3270 GAPIENV
+3270 GVPVENV
-3277 ENIGK
+3277 ENLMK
-3282 AVSFWA
+3282 AAAYWV
-3288 MKPFMSKEEADYWY
+3288 MKPFMSREEADYWY

-3363 ASAGETMDSA
+3363 ASAGETMDNA

-3383 AGGITDAEATDLL
+3383 DGGITDAEATDLL

-3432 YYEFAQPAGISMEAF
+3432 YYEFAQPAGISMETF
-3447 AEAWD
+3447 KEAWD

-3476 VDYIQGLGLGRDQE
+3476 VDYIQGLGLSRDQE
-3490 KALWDALKGNWKDTD
+3490 KALWDALKGSWKDTD